1 MNLFRQQ
8 KFSIRKFNV
17 GIFSA
22 LIATV
27 TFISINPTT
36 ASAAEQNQ
44 PAQNQPAQPA
54 DANAQPNANAGAQ
67 ANPAAQPAAPANQG
81 QPAAQPANQGGQAN
95 PAGGTAQP
103 AGGAAQP
110 AAGTAQ
116 PAGQGNQ
123 ADPNNAAQAQPGN
136 QAAPA
141 NQAGQGNNQAT
152 PANQTQPANAPA
164 AAQPAA
170 PVAAN
175 AQTQD
180 PNASNTGEGSINTTL
195 TFDDPAIST
204 DENRQDPTV
213 TVTDKVNGYSLI
225 NNGKIGFVNSEL
237 RRSDMFDKNNPQN
250 YQARGNVAALGRV
263 NANDSTDHGNF
274 NGISKTVNVKPDSE
288 LIINFTTMQTNS
300 KQGATNLVIKDAKKN
315 TELATV
321 NVAKTG
327 TAHLFKVP
335 TDADRLDLQFIPDNT
350 AVADAS
356 RITTNKDGYKYYSFI
371 DNVGL
376 FSGSHLY
383 VKNRD
388 LAPKATNNKE
398 YTINTEIG
406 NNGNFGASLKSDQ
419 FKYEVTLPQGV
430 TYVNDSLTTTFPNG
444 NEDSTV
450 LKNMTVN
457 YDQNANKVTFTSQ
470 GVTTARGTHTKE
482 VLFPDKSLKLSYKVN
497 VANIDTP
504 KNIDFNEKLTYRT
517 ASDVVINNAQPEVT
531 LTADP
536 FSVAVEMNKDALQQQ
551 VNSQVDNSHYTTAS
565 IAEYNKLKQQADTI
579 LNEDANHVETA
590 NRASQTDIDGLV
602 TKLQA
607 ALIDNQAAIAELDA
621 KAQEKVTA
629 AQQSKKVTQDEV
641 AALVTKINNDKNNA
655 IAEINKQTTS
665 QGVTTEKDNGIAVL
679 EQDVI
684 TPTVK
689 PQAKQDIIQ
698 AVTTRKQ
705 QIKKSNAS
713 LQDEKDVAN
722 DKIGK
727 IETKAIKDIGAAT
740 TNAQVE
746 AIKTKAINDINQ
758 TTPATTAK
766 AAALEEFDE
775 VVQAQIDQAP
785 LNPDTTNEEVAEA
798 IERINAAKV
807 SGVKAIETTMT
818 AQDLERVKNEE
829 ISKIENI
836 TDSTQTK
843 MDAYNEVKQA
853 ATARKAQNATVS
865 NATNEEVAEADAA
878 VEAAQK
884 QGLHDIQVVKS
895 KQEVADTKSKVL
907 DKINAIQTQAKVKP
921 AADTEVENAYN
932 TRKQE
937 IQNSNASTTEE
948 KQAAYTELD
957 TKKQEARTNLDTAN
971 SNSEVA
977 TAKDNGI
984 AAINQVQ
991 AATTK
996 KSDAKA
1002 EIAQKASER
1011 KTAIEAMNDSTTE
1024 EQQAAKDKVDQA
1036 VVTANADIDNAA
1048 ANADIDNAAANADV
1062 DNAKTTNE
1070 ATIAAI
1076 TPDANVKPA
1085 AKQAI
1090 ADKVQAQETA
1100 INANNGSTTEE
1111 KEAAK
1116 QQVQTEKTTADTAI
1130 DGAHSNAEVEA
1141 AKNAEIAK
1149 IEAIQPATT
1158 TKDDA
1163 KQAIATKANE
1173 RKTAIA
1179 QTQDITAE
1187 EIAAANADVDNAVTQ
1202 ANSNIEAANSQNDV
1216 DQAKTTGETSID
1228 QVTPTVNK
1236 KVTARNEITAI
1247 LNNKLQEIQA
1257 TPDATDEEKQAAD
1270 AEANTEN
1277 GKANQAISAAITN
1290 AQVDEAKANAEAA
1303 INAVTP
1309 KVVKKQA
1316 AKDEI
1321 DQLQATQTNVINND
1335 QNATTEEKEAA
1346 IQQLA
1351 TAVTDAKNNITA
1363 ATDDNGV
1370 DQAKDAGKN
1379 SIQSTQP
1386 ATAVKLNAK
1395 NDVDQAVTTQ
1405 NQAIDNTTGAT
1416 TEEKN
1421 AAKDLVLK
1429 AKEKAYLDILNA
1441 QTTNDVTQIKD
1452 QAVTDIQGITAD
1464 TTIKDVAKDEL
1475 ATKANE
1481 QKALIAQTADAT
1493 TEEKEQA
1500 NQQVDAQLTQGNQNI
1515 ENAQSI
1521 DDVNTAKEN
1530 AIQAIDPIQASTD
1543 VKTNARAEL
1552 LTEMQNKIT
1561 EILSD
1566 NTTTNEEKGKDIE
1579 PVRATYEEGLNNI
1592 NTANTTGDVTTAKD
1606 TAVQKVQQL
1615 HANPVKKPAGK
1626 TALDQAAADRKTQIE
1641 QTPNASQQEINDA
1654 KQEVDAALNQ
1664 AKTNVDQSSTNEYV
1678 DNAVKEGKAKINAV
1692 KTFSEYK
1699 KDALAKIADAYNAKV
1714 NEADNS
1720 NASTSSEIAEAKQ
1733 KLAEL
1738 KQTADQNVNQATSK
1752 DDIEVQIHNDLDNI
1766 NDYTIPTGKKES
1778 ATTDLYA
1785 YADQKKNNISADTN
1799 ATQDEKQQAIK
1810 QVDQNVQT
1818 ALESINNGVDNGD
1831 VDDALTQ
1838 GKAAIDAIQVDA
1850 TVKPKANQAIEVKA
1864 EDTKESIDQS
1874 DQLTAEE
1881 KTEALAMIKQI
1892 TDQAKQGI
1900 TDATTTAE
1908 VEKAKAQGL
1917 EAFDNIQIDSTEKQK
1932 AIEELETALDQIEAG
1947 VNVDADATTEE
1958 KEAFTNALEDILS
1971 KATEDISDQT
1981 TNAEIATVKNS
1992 ALEQL
1997 KAQRINPEVKKNAL
2011 EAIREVVN
2019 KQIEIIKNADADASA
2034 KEIARTDLGR
2044 YFDRFAD
2051 KLDKTQT
2058 NAEVAELQNVTIPA
2072 IEAIVPQNDPD
2083 ANDTNNGI
2091 DNNDAT
2097 ANSNANATPENTGQP
2112 NVSETTDNGKADAS
2126 PTTPN
2131 NSDAATGETTATSA
2145 TDDANDKPQAN
2156 NNSSVDA
2163 STNSPTMD
2171 NDVTSKPEVESTNNG
2186 TTDKPVTETDN
2197 ATPAESTT
2205 NNNSTTTA
2213 TNENAPTGSTATAPT
2228 TASTEAASSADSK
2241 DNASV
2246 NDSKQNA
2253 EVNNS
2258 AESQST
2264 NGKVAQP
2271 KSENK
2276 AKAEKDGRDSTNQSM
2291 VESTTETL
2299 PSADITEPNVPS
2311 NTSKDKEES
2320 TTNQTD
2326 AGQLKSETNVAS
2338 NEADKSPSKADTE
2351 VSNKPSTSASS
2362 EAKDKMTSTN
2372 VSQKDDTA
2380 TADTNDTQTSVG
2392 PVANNKAK
2400 DMQTND
2406 TQKSVG
2412 SVANNKATQNDG
2424 ANASPATVSNGS
2436 NSANQDM
2443 LNVTKPEENKVKTKS
2458 AQQGK
2463 VNKPKQQAKTL
2474 PDTGMSHNDDLPY
2487 AELALGAGMAFL
2499 IRRFT
2504 KKDQQTEE

>member
-27 TFISINPTT
+27 TFISTNPTT

-54 DANAQPNANAGAQ
+54 DANTQPNANAGAQ
-67 ANPAAQPAAPANQG
+67 ANPAAQPA
-81 QPAAQPANQGGQAN
+81 NQGGQAN
-95 PAGGTAQP
+95 PAGGA
-103 AGGAAQP
+103 
-110 AAGTAQ
+110 AQ

-141 NQAGQGNNQAT
+141 NQAGQGNNQATPNNNAT

-250 YQARGNVAALGRV
+250 YQAKGNVAALGRV

-274 NGISKTVNVKPDSE
+274 NGITKTVNVKPDSE

-406 NNGNFGASLKSDQ
+406 NNGNFGASLKADQ

-457 YDQNANKVTFTSQ
+457 YDQTANKVTFTSQ

-590 NRASQTDIDGLV
+590 NRASQADIDGLV

-607 ALIDNQAAIAELDA
+607 ALIDNQAAIAELDT

-655 IAEINKQTTS
+655 IAEINKQITS

-722 DKIGK
+722 DKI
-727 IETKAIKDIGAAT
+727 ETKAIKDIDAAT

-807 SGVKAIETTMT
+807 SGVKAIEATTT

-829 ISKIENI
+829 IFKIENI

-843 MDAYNEVKQA
+843 MDAYKEVRQA

-865 NATNEEVAEADAA
+865 NATDEEVAEANAAVDAA
-878 VEAAQK
+878 QTE
-884 QGLHDIQVVKS
+884 GLHDIQVVKS
-895 KQEVADTKSKVL
+895 QQEVADTKAKVL

-948 KQAAYTELD
+948 KEAAYTELD
-957 TKKQEARTNLDTAN
+957 AKKQEARTNLDAAN
-971 SNSEVA
+971 TNSDVT

-1036 VVTANADIDNAA
+1036 VVTANADIDNAT
-1048 ANADIDNAAANADV
+1048 ANTDV

-1100 INANNGSTTEE
+1100 IDANNGSTTEE

-1116 QQVQTEKTTADTAI
+1116 QQVQTEKTAADAAI
-1130 DGAHSNAEVEA
+1130 DAAHSNVEVEA

-1158 TKDDA
+1158 TKDNA

-1236 KVTARNEITAI
+1236 KATARNEITAI

-1277 GKANQAISAAITN
+1277 GKANQAISAATTN

-1335 QNATTEEKEAA
+1335 QNATNEEKEAA

-1370 DQAKDAGKN
+1370 DTAKDAGKN

-1386 ATAVKLNAK
+1386 ATAVKSNAK
-1395 NDVDQAVTTQ
+1395 NEVDQAVTTQ

-1429 AKEKAYLDILNA
+1429 AKEKAYQDILNA

-1452 QAVTDIQGITAD
+1452 QAVADIQGITAD

-1521 DDVNTAKEN
+1521 DDVNTAKDN

-1561 EILSD
+1561 EIL
-1566 NTTTNEEKGKDIE
+1566 NNNETTNEEKGNDIG
-1579 PVRATYEEGLNNI
+1579 PVRAAYEEGLNNI
-1592 NTANTTGDVTTAKD
+1592 NAATTTGDVTTAKD

-1626 TALDQAAADRKTQIE
+1626 KELDQAAADKKTQIE

-1654 KQEVDAALNQ
+1654 KQEVDTELNQ

-1699 KDALAKIADAYNAKV
+1699 KDALAKIEDAYNAKV

-1818 ALESINNGVDNGD
+1818 ALENINNGVDNGD

-1838 GKAAIDAIQVDA
+1838 GKAAIDTIQVDA
-1850 TVKPKANQAIEVKA
+1850 TVKPKANQAIEAKA
-1864 EDTKESIDQS
+1864 EDTKESIDHS

-1997 KAQRINPEVKKNAL
+1997 KAQRINPVVKKNAL

-2058 NAEVAELQNVTIPA
+2058 NTEVAELQNVTIPA

-2083 ANDTNNGI
+2083 ANDTNNGT

-2131 NSDAATGETTATSA
+2131 NSDAATGETTVTSA
-2145 TDDANDKPQAN
+2145 TDDAKDKPQAN
-2156 NNSSVDA
+2156 NNSSADA

-2380 TADTNDTQTSVG
+2380 TADTNDTQKSVG

-2412 SVANNKATQNDG
+2412 SAANNKATQNDG

-2436 NSANQDM
+2436 HSMHQDM
-2443 LNVTKPEENKVKTKS
+2443 LNVTKPEENKANAKS
-2458 AQQGK
+2458 DQQGK

>member
-1 MNLFRQQ
+1 
-8 KFSIRKFNV
+8 
-17 GIFSA
+17 
-22 LIATV
+22 
-27 TFISINPTT
+27 
-36 ASAAEQNQ
+36 
-44 PAQNQPAQPA
+44 
-54 DANAQPNANAGAQ
+54 
-67 ANPAAQPAAPANQG
+67 
-81 QPAAQPANQGGQAN
+81 
-95 PAGGTAQP
+95 
-103 AGGAAQP
+103 
-110 AAGTAQ
+110 
-116 PAGQGNQ
+116 
-123 ADPNNAAQAQPGN
+123 
-136 QAAPA
+136 
-141 NQAGQGNNQAT
+141 
-152 PANQTQPANAPA
+152 
-164 AAQPAA
+164 
-170 PVAAN
+170 
-175 AQTQD
+175 
-180 PNASNTGEGSINTTL
+180 
-195 TFDDPAIST
+195 
-204 DENRQDPTV
+204 
-213 TVTDKVNGYSLI
+213 
-225 NNGKIGFVNSEL
+225 
-237 RRSDMFDKNNPQN
+237 MFDKNNPQN

-335 TDADRLDLQFIPDNT
+335 TDADRLDLEFIPDNT

-406 NNGNFGASLKSDQ
+406 NNGNFGASLKADQ

-551 VNSQVDNSHYTTAS
+551 VNSQVDDSHYTTAS

-590 NRASQTDIDGLV
+590 NRASQADIDGLV

-607 ALIDNQAAIAELDA
+607 ALIDNQAAISELDA

-655 IAEINKQTTS
+655 IAEINKQTTA

-727 IETKAIKDIGAAT
+727 IETKAIKDIDAAT

-758 TTPATTAK
+758 TAPATTAK

-807 SGVKAIETTMT
+807 SGVKAIEATTT
-818 AQDLERVKNEE
+818 AQDLDRVKNEE
-829 ISKIENI
+829 IFKIENI

-865 NATNEEVAEADAA
+865 NATDEEVAEADAA
-878 VEAAQK
+878 VDAAQTE
-884 QGLHDIQVVKS
+884 GLHDIQVVKS
-895 KQEVADTKSKVL
+895 KQEVADTKAKVL
-907 DKINAIQTQAKVKP
+907 DKINAIQTQARVKP
-921 AADTEVENAYN
+921 AADREVDNAYN

-937 IQNSNASTTEE
+937 IQNSNTSTTEE
-948 KQAAYTELD
+948 KEAAYTQLD
-957 TKKQEARTNLDTAN
+957 AKKQEARTNLDAAN
-971 SNSEVA
+971 TNSAVT

-1036 VVTANADIDNAA
+1036 VVNANADIDNAA
-1048 ANADIDNAAANADV
+1048 ANNDV

-1076 TPDANVKPA
+1076 TPDANVKPQ

-1100 INANNGSTTEE
+1100 IDANNGATTEE
-1111 KEAAK
+1111 KTAAK

-1173 RKTAIA
+1173 RKAAIA
-1179 QTQDITAE
+1179 QTQEITAE
-1187 EIAAANADVDNAVTQ
+1187 EIAAANANVDNAVTE
-1202 ANSNIEAANSQNDV
+1202 ANNHIETANSQNEV
-1216 DQAKTTGETSID
+1216 DQAKTTGEASID

-1236 KVTARNEITAI
+1236 KATARNEITTI
-1247 LNNKLQEIQA
+1247 LNNKLQAIQA
-1257 TPDATDEEKQAAD
+1257 TPDATDEEKQAA
-1270 AEANTEN
+1270 ETEVN
-1277 GKANQAISAAITN
+1277 
-1290 AQVDEAKANAEAA
+1290 
-1303 INAVTP
+1303 
-1309 KVVKKQA
+1309 
-1316 AKDEI
+1316 
-1321 DQLQATQTNVINND
+1321 NND
-1335 QNATTEEKEAA
+1335 QNATNEEKEAA

-1363 ATDDNGV
+1363 ATDNNGV
-1370 DQAKDAGKN
+1370 DTAKDAGKN

-1386 ATAVKLNAK
+1386 ATAVKSNAK
-1395 NDVDQAVTTQ
+1395 NEVDQAVTTQ

-1421 AAKDLVLK
+1421 AAKDLVSK
-1429 AKEKAYLDILNA
+1429 AKEKAYQDILNA

-1452 QAVTDIQGITAD
+1452 QAVADIQGITAD

-1475 ATKANE
+1475 ATKAKE

-1515 ENAQSI
+1515 ENAKSI
-1521 DDVNTAKEN
+1521 DDVNTAKDN

-1552 LTEMQNKIT
+1552 LNEMQNKIT
-1561 EILSD
+1561 EILND

-1579 PVRATYEEGLNNI
+1579 PVRAAYEEGLNNI
-1592 NTANTTGDVTTAKD
+1592 NAATTTGDVTTAKD

-1626 TALDQAAADRKTQIE
+1626 TELDQAAADKKTQIE

-1664 AKTNVDQSSTNEYV
+1664 AKTNIDQSSTNEYV

-1785 YADQKKNNISADTN
+1785 YADQKKNNILADTN

-1818 ALESINNGVDNGD
+1818 ALESINNGVDNSD

-1838 GKAAIDAIQVDA
+1838 GKATIDAVQVDA
-1850 TVKPKANQAIEVKA
+1850 TVKPKANQAIDAKA
-1864 EDTKESIDQS
+1864 QETKESIDQS

-1881 KTEALAMIKQI
+1881 KTAALATIKQI

-1997 KAQRINPEVKKNAL
+1997 KAQRINPVVKKNAL

-2019 KQIEIIKNADADASA
+2019 KQIEIIENADASA

-2058 NAEVAELQNVTIPA
+2058 NTEVDELQNVTIPA
-2072 IEAIVPQNDPD
+2072 IEAIVPQKDPN
-2083 ANDTNNGI
+2083 ANDTNSGS

-2112 NVSETTDNGKADAS
+2112 NVTESTDNANADTS
-2126 PTTPN
+2126 STTTN
-2131 NSDAATGETTATSA
+2131 NHNDAATGGTTATSTDNSA
-2145 TDDANDKPQAN
+2145 TGNGTSDK
-2156 NNSSVDA
+2156 S
-2163 STNSPTMD
+2163 
-2171 NDVTSKPEVESTNNG
+2171 EVESTNNG
-2186 TTDKPVTETDN
+2186 TTDKSATETDN
-2197 ATPAESTT
+2197 ATPAESAR
-2205 NNNSTTTA
+2205 NNNSTTA
-2213 TNENAPTGSTATAPT
+2213 TNENAPTGSTATVPT
-2228 TASTEAASSADSK
+2228 TNASTGAASSADSK

-2276 AKAEKDGRDSTNQSM
+2276 AKDEKDGRDSTNQSM

-2299 PSADITEPNVPS
+2299 PSADITEPKVPS
-2311 NTSKDKEES
+2311 NTEKDKKES

-2338 NEADKSPSKADTE
+2338 NEADKSEGNVDTD
-2351 VSNKPSTSASS
+2351 VSNKPSTSKPS
-2362 EAKDKMTSTN
+2362 EAKDKATSTED
-2372 VSQKDDTA
+2372 SQKADMATSDKKDNQAAIGA
-2380 TADTNDTQTSVG
+2380 TADV
-2392 PVANNKAK
+2392 
-2400 DMQTND
+2400 
-2406 TQKSVG
+2406 
-2412 SVANNKATQNDG
+2412 NNKATQNDG

-2443 LNVTKPEENKVKTKS
+2443 LKVTNTDKHQAKATS

-2463 VNKPKQQAKTL
+2463 ENKAKQQAKTL

-2487 AELALGAGMAFL
+2487 VELALGAGMAFL

>member
-27 TFISINPTT
+27 TFISTNPTT

-44 PAQNQPAQPA
+44 PALNQPAQPA
-54 DANAQPNANAGAQ
+54 DANTQPNANAGAQ

-95 PAGGTAQP
+95 PAGG
-103 AGGAAQP
+103 AAQP
-110 AAGTAQ
+110 NTQ

-152 PANQTQPANAPA
+152 PNNNATPANQTQPANAPA
-164 AAQPAA
+164 AVQPAA

-175 AQTQD
+175 VQTQD

-250 YQARGNVAALGRV
+250 YQAKGNVAALGRV

-406 NNGNFGASLKSDQ
+406 NNGNFGASLKADQ

-497 VANIDTP
+497 VTNIDTP

-590 NRASQTDIDGLV
+590 NRASQADIDGLV
-602 TKLQA
+602 NKLQA

-655 IAEINKQTTS
+655 IAEINKQTTA

-727 IETKAIKDIGAAT
+727 IETKAIKDIDAAT

-746 AIKTKAINDINQ
+746 VIKTKAINDINQ
-758 TTPATTAK
+758 TAPSTSAK

-807 SGVKAIETTMT
+807 SGVKAIEATTT

-829 ISKIENI
+829 IFKIENI

-843 MDAYNEVKQA
+843 MGAYKEVKQA
-853 ATARKAQNATVS
+853 ATARKTQNATVS
-865 NATNEEVAEADAA
+865 NATDEEVAEADAA
-878 VEAAQK
+878 VDAAQK
-884 QGLHDIQVVKS
+884 EGLHDIQVVKS
-895 KQEVADTKSKVL
+895 QQEVAETKTKVL
-907 DKINAIQTQAKVKP
+907 DKINAIQTQARVKP
-921 AADTEVENAYN
+921 AADAAVENAYN

-948 KQAAYTELD
+948 KEAAYAELD
-957 TKKQEARTNLDTAN
+957 AKKQEARTNIDAAN
-971 SNSEVA
+971 SNSDVA
-977 TAKDNGI
+977 TAKDNAI

-996 KSDAKA
+996 KADAKA

-1011 KTAIEAMNDSTTE
+1011 KTAIEAMNASTTE

-1048 ANADIDNAAANADV
+1048 ANTDV

-1076 TPDANVKPA
+1076 TPDANVKPT

-1100 INANNGSTTEE
+1100 IDANNGATTEE
-1111 KEAAK
+1111 KTAAK
-1116 QQVQTEKTTADTAI
+1116 QQVQTEKTTADAAI

-1187 EIAAANADVDNAVTQ
+1187 EIAAANADVDNAATQ

-1216 DQAKTTGETSID
+1216 DQAKTNGETSID

-1236 KVTARNEITAI
+1236 KATARNEITTV

-1257 TPDATDEEKQAAD
+1257 TPDATDEEKQAAET
-1270 AEANTEN
+1270 EANTEN
-1277 GKANQAISAAITN
+1277 AKANQVITAATTN
-1290 AQVDEAKANAEAA
+1290 AEVDEAKTNAETA

-1309 KVVKKQA
+1309 KVMKKQA

-1321 DQLQATQTNVINND
+1321 DQLQAAQTAVINND
-1335 QNATTEEKEAA
+1335 QNATNEEKEAA

-1386 ATAVKLNAK
+1386 ATAVKSNAK
-1395 NDVDQAVTTQ
+1395 NDVDQAVTAQ

-1421 AAKDLVLK
+1421 AAKDLVSK
-1429 AKEKAYLDILNA
+1429 AKEKAYQDILNA

-1452 QAVTDIQGITAD
+1452 QAVADIQGITAD

-1475 ATKANE
+1475 ATKAND
-1481 QKALIAQTADAT
+1481 QKAQIAQAADAT

-1521 DDVNTAKEN
+1521 DDVNTAKDN
-1530 AIQAIDPIQASTD
+1530 AIQAIDPIQAATD

-1552 LTEMQNKIT
+1552 LNEMQNKIT

-1579 PVRATYEEGLNNI
+1579 PVRAAYEEGLNNI
-1592 NTANTTGDVTTAKD
+1592 NAANTTGDVSTAKD

-1626 TALDQAAADRKTQIE
+1626 TELDQVATDKKTQIE

-1699 KDALAKIADAYNAKV
+1699 KDALAKIEAAYNSKV

-1752 DDIEVQIHNDLDNI
+1752 DDIEVQIHNNLDNI

-1799 ATQDEKQQAIK
+1799 ATQDEKQQAIN
-1810 QVDQNVQT
+1810 QVNQNVQT

-1838 GKAAIDAIQVDA
+1838 GKAAIDAVQVDA
-1850 TVKPKANQAIEVKA
+1850 TVKPKANQAIDAKA
-1864 EDTKESIDQS
+1864 EDTKDSIEHS
-1874 DQLTAEE
+1874 DQLTSEE
-1881 KTEALAMIKQI
+1881 KAEALATIKQI
-1892 TDQAKQGI
+1892 TDQAKKGI

-1917 EAFDNIQIDSTEKQK
+1917 EAFDNIQIDSTHKQQ
-1932 AIEELETALDQIEAG
+1932 AIEELETALDKIEAN
-1947 VNVDADATTEE
+1947 VNANTDATIEE
-1958 KEAFTNALEDILS
+1958 KEAFTNTLEDILS

-1981 TNAEIATVKNS
+1981 TNAEIETVKNN
-1992 ALEQL
+1992 ALEKL
-1997 KAQRINPEVKKNAL
+1997 KGQQINPEAKKNAL
-2011 EAIREVVN
+2011 KEIENAVN
-2019 KQIEIIKNADADASA
+2019 KQKETINNADANKAA
-2034 KEIARTDLGR
+2034 KETALNDLSR
-2044 YFDRFAD
+2044 SHDRFVED
-2051 KLDKTQT
+2051 LVKVQS

-2083 ANDTNNGI
+2083 ANDTNNGT

-2097 ANSNANATPENTGQP
+2097 ANSNATPENTGQP

-2126 PTTPN
+2126 PTTSN

-2156 NNSSVDA
+2156 SNSSVDA

-2197 ATPAESTT
+2197 ATPAESTI

-2276 AKAEKDGRDSTNQSM
+2276 AKAEKDDRDSTNQSM

-2320 TTNQTD
+2320 TSNQTD

-2338 NEADKSPSKADTE
+2338 NETDKSPSKADTE

-2380 TADTNDTQTSVG
+2380 TADTNDTQKSVG

-2406 TQKSVG
+2406 M
-2412 SVANNKATQNDG
+2412 KA
-2424 ANASPATVSNGS
+2424 SLVTVSNGS

-2443 LNVTKPEENKVKTKS
+2443 LNVTKTEENKANAKS

-2463 VNKPKQQAKTL
+2463 VNKPKQQTKTL

>member
-54 DANAQPNANAGAQ
+54 DPNAQPNANAGAQ
-67 ANPAAQPAAPANQG
+67 ANPTAQPAAPDNQG
-81 QPAAQPANQGGQAN
+81 GQADPAANQGGQAN
-95 PAGGTAQP
+95 PAGGAVQP
-103 AGGAAQP
+103 N
-110 AAGTAQ
+110 TQ

-123 ADPNNAAQAQPGN
+123 ANPNNAAQAQPGN

-152 PANQTQPANAPA
+152 PNNNATPANQTQPANAPA
-164 AAQPAA
+164 AVQPAA

-175 AQTQD
+175 GQTQD

-250 YQARGNVAALGRV
+250 YQAKGNVAALGRV

-406 NNGNFGASLKSDQ
+406 NNGNFGASLKANQ

-457 YDQNANKVTFTSQ
+457 YDQTANKVTFTSQ

-607 ALIDNQAAIAELDA
+607 ALIDNQAAIAELDT
-621 KAQEKVTA
+621 KAQEKIAA

-727 IETKAIKDIGAAT
+727 IETKAIKDIDAAT

-758 TTPATTAK
+758 TTSATTAK

-807 SGVKAIETTMT
+807 SGVKAIEATTT

-829 ISKIENI
+829 IFKIENI

-843 MDAYNEVKQA
+843 MDAYKEVKQA

-865 NATNEEVAEADAA
+865 NATDEEVAEANAAVDAA
-878 VEAAQK
+878 QTE
-884 QGLHDIQVVKS
+884 GLHDIQVVKS
-895 KQEVADTKSKVL
+895 QQEVADTKAKVL
-907 DKINAIQTQAKVKP
+907 DKINAIQTQARVKP
-921 AADTEVENAYN
+921 AADTEVDNAYN

-948 KQAAYTELD
+948 KEAAYTELD
-957 TKKQEARTNLDTAN
+957 AKKQEARTNLDAAN
-971 SNSEVA
+971 TNSAVT

-1024 EQQAAKDKVDQA
+1024 EQQAAEEKVDQA
-1036 VVTANADIDNAA
+1036 VLSANADIDNAA
-1048 ANADIDNAAANADV
+1048 ANTDV

-1076 TPDANVKPA
+1076 TPDANVKPQ

-1090 ADKVQAQETA
+1090 ADKVQAQ
-1100 INANNGSTTEE
+1100 G
-1111 KEAAK
+1111 
-1116 QQVQTEKTTADTAI
+1116 TAI

-1158 TKDDA
+1158 TKDNA

-1236 KVTARNEITAI
+1236 KTTARNEIITT
-1247 LNNKLQEIQA
+1247 LNNKLQAIQA
-1257 TPDATDEEKQAAD
+1257 TPDATDEEKQD
-1270 AEANTEN
+1270 AETEANTEN
-1277 GKANQAISAAITN
+1277 AKANQAITAATTN
-1290 AQVDEAKANAEAA
+1290 AEVDEAKTNAESA

-1309 KVVKKQA
+1309 KVMKKQA

-1321 DQLQATQTNVINND
+1321 DQLQAAQTAVINND

-1363 ATDDNGV
+1363 ATDNNGV
-1370 DQAKDAGKN
+1370 DTAKDAGKN

-1386 ATAVKLNAK
+1386 ATAVKSNAK

-1405 NQAIDNTTGAT
+1405 NQAIDNATGAT

-1421 AAKDLVLK
+1421 AAKDLVSK
-1429 AKEKAYLDILNA
+1429 AKEKAYQDILNA

-1452 QAVTDIQGITAD
+1452 QAVADIQGITAD
-1464 TTIKDVAKDEL
+1464 TTIKDVAKGEL
-1475 ATKANE
+1475 TAKANE

-1521 DDVNTAKEN
+1521 DDVNTAKDN

-1552 LTEMQNKIT
+1552 LNEMQNKIT
-1561 EILSD
+1561 EILND
-1566 NTTTNEEKGKDIE
+1566 NTTTNEEKGKDIG
-1579 PVRATYEEGLNNI
+1579 PVRAAYEEGLNNI
-1592 NTANTTGDVTTAKD
+1592 NAATTTGDVTTAKD
-1606 TAVQKVQQL
+1606 AAVQKVQQL

-1626 TALDQAAADRKTQIE
+1626 TELDQAAADKKTQIE

-1654 KQEVDAALNQ
+1654 KQEVDTELNQ
-1664 AKTNVDQSSTNEYV
+1664 AKTNIDQSSTDDYV
-1678 DNAVKEGKAKINAV
+1678 DAAVRDGKAKINAV

-1785 YADQKKNNISADTN
+1785 YADQKKNNISSDTN

-1818 ALESINNGVDNGD
+1818 ALESINNGVDNSD

-1838 GKAAIDAIQVDA
+1838 GKATIDAVQVDA
-1850 TVKPKANQAIEVKA
+1850 TVKAKANQAIDAKA
-1864 EDTKESIDQS
+1864 EGTKESIDQS

-1881 KTEALAMIKQI
+1881 KTEALATIKQI

-1947 VNVDADATTEE
+1947 VNVDSDATTEE
-1958 KEAFTNALEDILS
+1958 KEAFTNALEEILS

-2051 KLDKTQT
+2051 DLDKTQS

-2072 IEAIVPQNDPD
+2072 IEAIVPQNDSD
-2083 ANDTNNGI
+2083 ANHSSS

-2097 ANSNANATPENTGQP
+2097 ANTNANAEPDNAGQP
-2112 NVSETTDNGKADAS
+2112 NVTESTDNANADTS
-2126 PTTPN
+2126 STTTN
-2131 NSDAATGETTATSA
+2131 NHNDAATGETTATSTNNSS
-2145 TDDANDKPQAN
+2145 TDDANDKPTAN

-2163 STNSPTMD
+2163 SIDNSATG
-2171 NDVTSKPEVESTNNG
+2171 NG
-2186 TTDKPVTETDN
+2186 TTDKP
-2197 ATPAESTT
+2197 ATTESTEKT
-2205 NNNSTTTA
+2205 
-2213 TNENAPTGSTATAPT
+2213 
-2228 TASTEAASSADSK
+2228 SSADSK

-2246 NDSKQNA
+2246 NASNQNA

-2258 AESQST
+2258 AESQPT

-2276 AKAEKDGRDSTNQSM
+2276 AKVEKDGRDSTNQSM

-2320 TTNQTD
+2320 TSNQTD

-2362 EAKDKMTSTN
+2362 EAKDKMTSTED
-2372 VSQKDDTA
+2372 SQKADMA
-2380 TADTNDTQTSVG
+2380 IADT
-2392 PVANNKAK
+2392 K
-2400 DMQTND
+2400 DNQA
-2406 TQKSVG
+2406 SIG
-2412 SVANNKATQNDG
+2412 SSADANNKATQNGG
-2424 ANASPATVSNGS
+2424 ANASSATVSNGS
-2436 NSANQDM
+2436 HSMHQDM
-2443 LNVTKPEENKVKTKS
+2443 LKVTNTDNHQVKTKS

-2463 VNKPKQQAKTL
+2463 VNKDKQQAKTL

>member
-27 TFISINPTT
+27 TFISTNPTT

-54 DANAQPNANAGAQ
+54 DANTQPNANAGAQ
-67 ANPAAQPAAPANQG
+67 ANPAAQPA
-81 QPAAQPANQGGQAN
+81 NQGGQAN
-95 PAGGTAQP
+95 PAGGA
-103 AGGAAQP
+103 
-110 AAGTAQ
+110 AQ

-141 NQAGQGNNQAT
+141 NQAGQGNNQATPNNNAT

-250 YQARGNVAALGRV
+250 YQAKGNVAALGRV

-274 NGISKTVNVKPDSE
+274 NGITKTVNVKPDSE

-406 NNGNFGASLKSDQ
+406 NNGNFGASLKADQ

-457 YDQNANKVTFTSQ
+457 YDQTANKVTFTSQ

-590 NRASQTDIDGLV
+590 NRASQADIDGLV

-607 ALIDNQAAIAELDA
+607 ALIDNQAAIAELDT

-727 IETKAIKDIGAAT
+727 IETKAIKDIDAAT

-807 SGVKAIETTMT
+807 SGVKAIEATTT

-829 ISKIENI
+829 IFKIENI

-843 MDAYNEVKQA
+843 MDAYKEVRQA

-865 NATNEEVAEADAA
+865 NATDEEVAEANAAVDAA
-878 VEAAQK
+878 QTE
-884 QGLHDIQVVKS
+884 GLHDIQVVKS
-895 KQEVADTKSKVL
+895 QQEVADTKAKVL

-948 KQAAYTELD
+948 KEAAYTELD
-957 TKKQEARTNLDTAN
+957 AKKQEARTNLDAAN
-971 SNSEVA
+971 TNSDVT

-1036 VVTANADIDNAA
+1036 VVTANADIDNAT
-1048 ANADIDNAAANADV
+1048 ANTDV

-1100 INANNGSTTEE
+1100 IDANNGSTTEE

-1116 QQVQTEKTTADTAI
+1116 QQVQTEKTAADAAI
-1130 DGAHSNAEVEA
+1130 DAAHSNVEVEA

-1158 TKDDA
+1158 TKDNA

-1236 KVTARNEITAI
+1236 KATARNEITAI

-1277 GKANQAISAAITN
+1277 GKANQAISAATTN

-1335 QNATTEEKEAA
+1335 QNATNEEKEAA

-1370 DQAKDAGKN
+1370 DTAKDAGKN

-1386 ATAVKLNAK
+1386 ATAVKSNAK
-1395 NDVDQAVTTQ
+1395 NEVDQAVTTQ

-1429 AKEKAYLDILNA
+1429 AKEKAYQDILNA

-1452 QAVTDIQGITAD
+1452 QAVADIQGITAD

-1521 DDVNTAKEN
+1521 DDVNTAKDN

-1561 EILSD
+1561 EIL
-1566 NTTTNEEKGKDIE
+1566 NNNETTNEEKGNDIG
-1579 PVRATYEEGLNNI
+1579 PVRAAYEEGLNNI
-1592 NTANTTGDVTTAKD
+1592 NAATTTGDVTTAKD

-1626 TALDQAAADRKTQIE
+1626 KELDQAAADKKTQIE

-1654 KQEVDAALNQ
+1654 KQEVDTELNQ

-1699 KDALAKIADAYNAKV
+1699 KDALAKIEDAYNAKV

-1818 ALESINNGVDNGD
+1818 ALENINNGVDNGD

-1838 GKAAIDAIQVDA
+1838 GKAAIDTIQVDA
-1850 TVKPKANQAIEVKA
+1850 TVKPKANQAIEAKA
-1864 EDTKESIDQS
+1864 EDTKESIDHS

-1997 KAQRINPEVKKNAL
+1997 KAQRINPVVKKNAL

-2058 NAEVAELQNVTIPA
+2058 NTEVAELQNVTIPA

-2083 ANDTNNGI
+2083 ANDTNNGTDNNDTNNGT

-2131 NSDAATGETTATSA
+2131 NSDAATGETTVTSA
-2145 TDDANDKPQAN
+2145 TDDAKDKPQAN
-2156 NNSSVDA
+2156 NNSSADA

-2380 TADTNDTQTSVG
+2380 TADTNDTQKSVG

-2412 SVANNKATQNDG
+2412 SAANNKGTQNDG

-2436 NSANQDM
+2436 HSMHQDM
-2443 LNVTKPEENKVKTKS
+2443 LNVTKPEENKANAKS
-2458 AQQGK
+2458 DQQGK

>member
-1 MNLFRQQ
+1 MLKLKKRLQQ
-8 KFSIRKFNV
+8 
-17 GIFSA
+17 
-22 LIATV
+22 
-27 TFISINPTT
+27 
-36 ASAAEQNQ
+36 
-44 PAQNQPAQPA
+44 
-54 DANAQPNANAGAQ
+54 
-67 ANPAAQPAAPANQG
+67 
-81 QPAAQPANQGGQAN
+81 
-95 PAGGTAQP
+95 
-103 AGGAAQP
+103 
-110 AAGTAQ
+110 
-116 PAGQGNQ
+116 
-123 ADPNNAAQAQPGN
+123 
-136 QAAPA
+136 
-141 NQAGQGNNQAT
+141 
-152 PANQTQPANAPA
+152 
-164 AAQPAA
+164 
-170 PVAAN
+170 
-175 AQTQD
+175 
-180 PNASNTGEGSINTTL
+180 
-195 TFDDPAIST
+195 
-204 DENRQDPTV
+204 
-213 TVTDKVNGYSLI
+213 
-225 NNGKIGFVNSEL
+225 
-237 RRSDMFDKNNPQN
+237 
-250 YQARGNVAALGRV
+250 
-263 NANDSTDHGNF
+263 H
-274 NGISKTVNVKPDSE
+274 
-288 LIINFTTMQTNS
+288 
-300 KQGATNLVIKDAKKN
+300 
-315 TELATV
+315 
-321 NVAKTG
+321 
-327 TAHLFKVP
+327 
-335 TDADRLDLQFIPDNT
+335 
-350 AVADAS
+350 
-356 RITTNKDGYKYYSFI
+356 
-371 DNVGL
+371 
-376 FSGSHLY
+376 
-383 VKNRD
+383 
-388 LAPKATNNKE
+388 
-398 YTINTEIG
+398 
-406 NNGNFGASLKSDQ
+406 
-419 FKYEVTLPQGV
+419 
-430 TYVNDSLTTTFPNG
+430 
-444 NEDSTV
+444 
-450 LKNMTVN
+450 
-457 YDQNANKVTFTSQ
+457 NKV
-470 GVTTARGTHTKE
+470 
-482 VLFPDKSLKLSYKVN
+482 
-497 VANIDTP
+497 
-504 KNIDFNEKLTYRT
+504 
-517 ASDVVINNAQPEVT
+517 
-531 LTADP
+531 
-536 FSVAVEMNKDALQQQ
+536 
-551 VNSQVDNSHYTTAS
+551 
-565 IAEYNKLKQQADTI
+565 
-579 LNEDANHVETA
+579 
-590 NRASQTDIDGLV
+590 
-602 TKLQA
+602 
-607 ALIDNQAAIAELDA
+607 
-621 KAQEKVTA
+621 
-629 AQQSKKVTQDEV
+629 KKVTQDEV

-655 IAEINKQTTS
+655 IAEINKQTTA

-727 IETKAIKDIGAAT
+727 IETKAIKDIDAAT

-758 TTPATTAK
+758 TAPATTAK

-807 SGVKAIETTMT
+807 SGVKAIEATTT
-818 AQDLERVKNEE
+818 AQDLDRVKNEE
-829 ISKIENI
+829 IFKIENI

-865 NATNEEVAEADAA
+865 NATDEEVAEADAA
-878 VEAAQK
+878 VDAAQTE
-884 QGLHDIQVVKS
+884 GLHDIQVVKS
-895 KQEVADTKSKVL
+895 KQEVADTKAKVL
-907 DKINAIQTQAKVKP
+907 DKINAIQTQARVKP
-921 AADTEVENAYN
+921 AADREVDNAYN

-937 IQNSNASTTEE
+937 IQNSNTSTTEE
-948 KQAAYTELD
+948 KEAAYTQLD
-957 TKKQEARTNLDTAN
+957 AKKQEARTNLDAAN
-971 SNSEVA
+971 TNSAVT

-1036 VVTANADIDNAA
+1036 VVNANADIDNAA
-1048 ANADIDNAAANADV
+1048 ANNDV

-1076 TPDANVKPA
+1076 TPDANVKPQ

-1100 INANNGSTTEE
+1100 IDANNGATTEE
-1111 KEAAK
+1111 KTAAK

-1173 RKTAIA
+1173 RKAAIA
-1179 QTQDITAE
+1179 QTQEITAE
-1187 EIAAANADVDNAVTQ
+1187 EIAAANANVDNAVTE
-1202 ANSNIEAANSQNDV
+1202 ANNHIETANSQNEV
-1216 DQAKTTGETSID
+1216 DQAKTTGEASID

-1236 KVTARNEITAI
+1236 KATARNEITTI
-1247 LNNKLQEIQA
+1247 LNNKLQAIQA
-1257 TPDATDEEKQAAD
+1257 TPDATDEEKQAAET
-1270 AEANTEN
+1270 EANTEN
-1277 GKANQAISAAITN
+1277 AKANQAITAATTN
-1290 AQVDEAKANAEAA
+1290 AEVDEAKTNAEAA

-1309 KVVKKQA
+1309 KVMKKQA

-1321 DQLQATQTNVINND
+1321 DQLQAAQTAVINND
-1335 QNATTEEKEAA
+1335 QNATNEEKEAA

-1363 ATDDNGV
+1363 ATDNNGV
-1370 DQAKDAGKN
+1370 DTAKDAGKN

-1386 ATAVKLNAK
+1386 ATAVKSNAK
-1395 NDVDQAVTTQ
+1395 NEVDQAVTTQ

-1421 AAKDLVLK
+1421 AAKDLVSK
-1429 AKEKAYLDILNA
+1429 AKEKAYQDILNA

-1452 QAVTDIQGITAD
+1452 QAVADIQGITAD

-1475 ATKANE
+1475 ATKAKE

-1515 ENAQSI
+1515 ENAKSI
-1521 DDVNTAKEN
+1521 DDVNTAKDN

-1552 LTEMQNKIT
+1552 LNEMQNKIT
-1561 EILSD
+1561 EILND

-1579 PVRATYEEGLNNI
+1579 PVRAAYEEGLNNI
-1592 NTANTTGDVTTAKD
+1592 NAATTTGDVTTAKD

-1626 TALDQAAADRKTQIE
+1626 TELDQAAADKKTQIE

-1664 AKTNVDQSSTNEYV
+1664 AKTNIDQSSTNEYV

-1785 YADQKKNNISADTN
+1785 YADQKKNNILADTN

-1818 ALESINNGVDNGD
+1818 ALESINNGVDNSD

-1838 GKAAIDAIQVDA
+1838 GKATIDAVQVDA
-1850 TVKPKANQAIEVKA
+1850 TVKPKANQAIDAKA
-1864 EDTKESIDQS
+1864 QETKESIDQS

-1881 KTEALAMIKQI
+1881 KTAALATIKQI

-1900 TDATTTAE
+1900 IDATTTAE

-1932 AIEELETALDQIEAG
+1932 AIEELEAALDQIEAG

-1997 KAQRINPEVKKNAL
+1997 KAQRINPVVKKNAL

-2019 KQIEIIKNADADASA
+2019 KQIEIIENADADASA

-2058 NAEVAELQNVTIPA
+2058 NTEVDELQNVTIPA
-2072 IEAIVPQNDPD
+2072 IEAIVPQKDPN
-2083 ANDTNNGI
+2083 ANDTNSGS

-2112 NVSETTDNGKADAS
+2112 NVTESTDNANADTS
-2126 PTTPN
+2126 STTTN
-2131 NSDAATGETTATSA
+2131 NHNDAATGGTTATSTDNSA
-2145 TDDANDKPQAN
+2145 TGNGTSDK
-2156 NNSSVDA
+2156 S
-2163 STNSPTMD
+2163 
-2171 NDVTSKPEVESTNNG
+2171 EVESTNNG
-2186 TTDKPVTETDN
+2186 TTDKSATETDN
-2197 ATPAESTT
+2197 ATPAESAR
-2205 NNNSTTTA
+2205 NNNSTTA
-2213 TNENAPTGSTATAPT
+2213 TNENAPTGSTATVPT
-2228 TASTEAASSADSK
+2228 TNASTGAASSADSK

-2276 AKAEKDGRDSTNQSM
+2276 AKDEKDGRDSTNQSM

-2299 PSADITEPNVPS
+2299 PSADITEPKVPS
-2311 NTSKDKEES
+2311 NTEKDKKES

-2338 NEADKSPSKADTE
+2338 NEADKSEGNVDTD
-2351 VSNKPSTSASS
+2351 VSNKPSTSKPS
-2362 EAKDKMTSTN
+2362 EAKDKATSTED
-2372 VSQKDDTA
+2372 SQKADMATSDKKDNQAAIGA
-2380 TADTNDTQTSVG
+2380 TADV
-2392 PVANNKAK
+2392 
-2400 DMQTND
+2400 
-2406 TQKSVG
+2406 
-2412 SVANNKATQNDG
+2412 NNKATQNDG

-2443 LNVTKPEENKVKTKS
+2443 LKVTNTDKHQAKATS

-2463 VNKPKQQAKTL
+2463 ENKAKQQAKTL

-2487 AELALGAGMAFL
+2487 VELALGAGMAFL

>member
-1 MNLFRQQ
+1 
-8 KFSIRKFNV
+8 
-17 GIFSA
+17 
-22 LIATV
+22 
-27 TFISINPTT
+27 
-36 ASAAEQNQ
+36 
-44 PAQNQPAQPA
+44 
-54 DANAQPNANAGAQ
+54 
-67 ANPAAQPAAPANQG
+67 G
-81 QPAAQPANQGGQAN
+81 QPAAQPTNQGGQAN
-95 PAGGTAQP
+95 PAGG
-103 AGGAAQP
+103 AAQP
-110 AAGTAQ
+110 NTQ

-152 PANQTQPANAPA
+152 PNNNATPANQTQPANAPA
-164 AAQPAA
+164 AAQP
-170 PVAAN
+170 AAN

-398 YTINTEIG
+398 FTINTEIG
-406 NNGNFGASLKSDQ
+406 NNGNFGASLKADQ

-565 IAEYNKLKQQADTI
+565 IAEYNKLKQQADNI

-590 NRASQTDIDGLV
+590 NRASQAAIDGLV

-727 IETKAIKDIGAAT
+727 IETKAIKDIDAAT

-758 TTPATTAK
+758 TAPATTAK

-807 SGVKAIETTMT
+807 SDVKAIEATTT

-843 MDAYNEVKQA
+843 MDAYNDVKQA

-957 TKKQEARTNLDTAN
+957 TKKQEARTNLDAAN
-971 SNSEVA
+971 TNSDVT
-977 TAKDNGI
+977 TAKDNSI

-1036 VVTANADIDNAA
+1036 VVTANTDIDNAA
-1048 ANADIDNAAANADV
+1048 ANTDV

-1076 TPDANVKPA
+1076 TPDANVKPT

-1100 INANNGSTTEE
+1100 IDAYNGATTEE
-1111 KEAAK
+1111 KAAAK
-1116 QQVQTEKTTADTAI
+1116 QQVQTEKTTADAAI

-1163 KQAIATKANE
+1163 KQAITTKANE
-1173 RKTAIA
+1173 RKAAIA

-1236 KVTARNEITAI
+1236 KATARNEITTI
-1247 LNNKLQEIQA
+1247 LNNKLQAIQA

-1277 GKANQAISAAITN
+1277 GKANQAISAATTN
-1290 AQVDEAKANAEAA
+1290 AQVDEAKANAEVA

-1321 DQLQATQTNVINND
+1321 DQLQVAQTSVINND
-1335 QNATTEEKEAA
+1335 QNATNEEKEAA

-1386 ATAVKLNAK
+1386 ATAVKSNAK
-1395 NDVDQAVTTQ
+1395 NEVDQAVTTQ

-1429 AKEKAYLDILNA
+1429 AKEKAYQDILNA

-1452 QAVTDIQGITAD
+1452 QAVADVQGITAD

-1521 DDVNTAKEN
+1521 DDVNTAKDN

-1654 KQEVDAALNQ
+1654 KQEVDATLNQ

-1699 KDALAKIADAYNAKV
+1699 KDALAKIEAAYNSKV

-1766 NDYTIPTGKKES
+1766 NDYTIPTGKKET

-1850 TVKPKANQAIEVKA
+1850 TVKPKANQAIEAKA
-1864 EDTKESIDQS
+1864 EDTKESIDHS

-1892 TDQAKQGI
+1892 TDQAKKGI
-1900 TDATTTAE
+1900 NDATTTAE

-2019 KQIEIIKNADADASA
+2019 KQIEIIKNADASA

-2051 KLDKTQT
+2051 NLDKTQT

-2083 ANDTNNGI
+2083 ANDTNNGT

-2131 NSDAATGETTATSA
+2131 NSDAATGETTATSTNNPS
-2145 TDDANDKPQAN
+2145 TDDANNKPTAN

-2163 STNSPTMD
+2163 STDNSATGNGTID
-2171 NDVTSKPEVESTNNG
+2171 KPEVESTNNG
-2186 TTDKPVTETDN
+2186 TTDKPATETDN
-2197 ATPAESTT
+2197 VTPAESTT
-2205 NNNSTTTA
+2205 NNNSTTA

-2241 DNASV
+2241 DNAFV

-2264 NGKVAQP
+2264 NGMVVQP

-2299 PSADITEPNVPS
+2299 PSADITEPKVPS

-2326 AGQLKSETNVAS
+2326 AGHLKSETNVAS
-2338 NEADKSPSKADTE
+2338 NEVDKSEGNVDTD
-2351 VSNKPSTSASS
+2351 VSNKPSTSKPS
-2362 EAKDKMTSTN
+2362 EAKDKATSTED
-2372 VSQKDDTA
+2372 SQKADMA
-2380 TADTNDTQTSVG
+2380 TADT
-2392 PVANNKAK
+2392 K
-2400 DMQTND
+2400 DNQAAIGATAD
-2406 TQKSVG
+2406 V
-2412 SVANNKATQNDG
+2412 NNKATQNDG

-2436 NSANQDM
+2436 NSTNQDM
-2443 LNVTKPEENKVKTKS
+2443 LNVTKTEENKANVKS

>member
-95 PAGGTAQP
+95 PAGGAAQP

-141 NQAGQGNNQAT
+141 NQAGQVNNQAT

-398 YTINTEIG
+398 FTINTEIG
-406 NNGNFGASLKSDQ
+406 NNGNFGASLKADQ

-430 TYVNDSLTTTFPNG
+430 TYINDSLTTTFPNG

-590 NRASQTDIDGLV
+590 NRASQADIDGLV

-607 ALIDNQAAIAELDA
+607 ALIDNQAAIAELDT

-727 IETKAIKDIGAAT
+727 IETKAIKDIDAAT

-807 SGVKAIETTMT
+807 SGVKAIEATTT

-1048 ANADIDNAAANADV
+1048 ANADV

-1076 TPDANVKPA
+1076 TPDANVKPQ

-1100 INANNGSTTEE
+1100 IDANNG
-1111 KEAAK
+1111 
-1116 QQVQTEKTTADTAI
+1116 
-1130 DGAHSNAEVEA
+1130 
-1141 AKNAEIAK
+1141 
-1149 IEAIQPATT
+1149 ATT
-1158 TKDDA
+1158 
-1163 KQAIATKANE
+1163 
-1173 RKTAIA
+1173 
-1179 QTQDITAE
+1179 
-1187 EIAAANADVDNAVTQ
+1187 
-1202 ANSNIEAANSQNDV
+1202 
-1216 DQAKTTGETSID
+1216 
-1228 QVTPTVNK
+1228 
-1236 KVTARNEITAI
+1236 
-1247 LNNKLQEIQA
+1247 
-1257 TPDATDEEKQAAD
+1257 EEKQAAD

-1277 GKANQAISAAITN
+1277 GKAIQAIAAATTN
-1290 AQVDEAKANAEAA
+1290 AQVDEAKTNAEAA

-1309 KVVKKQA
+1309 KVVKKQT

-1386 ATAVKLNAK
+1386 ATSVKSNAK

-1429 AKEKAYLDILNA
+1429 AKEKAYQDILNA

-1452 QAVTDIQGITAD
+1452 QAVADIQGITAD

-1521 DDVNTAKEN
+1521 DDVNTAKDN

-1561 EILSD
+1561 EIL
-1566 NTTTNEEKGKDIE
+1566 NNNETTNEEKGNDIG
-1579 PVRATYEEGLNNI
+1579 PVRAAYEEGLNNI
-1592 NTANTTGDVTTAKD
+1592 NAATTTGDVTTAKD

-1626 TALDQAAADRKTQIE
+1626 KELDQAAADKKTQIE

-1654 KQEVDAALNQ
+1654 KQEVDTELNQ

-1699 KDALAKIADAYNAKV
+1699 KDALAKIEDAYNAKV

-1818 ALESINNGVDNGD
+1818 ALESINNGMDNGD

-2299 PSADITEPNVPS
+2299 PSADITESNVPS

-2443 LNVTKPEENKVKTKS
+2443 LNVTKPEENKAKTKS

-2463 VNKPKQQAKTL
+2463 VNKAKQQAKTL

>member
-1 MNLFRQQ
+1 
-8 KFSIRKFNV
+8 K
-17 GIFSA
+17 
-22 LIATV
+22 
-27 TFISINPTT
+27 T
-36 ASAAEQNQ
+36 A
-44 PAQNQPAQPA
+44 
-54 DANAQPNANAGAQ
+54 
-67 ANPAAQPAAPANQG
+67 
-81 QPAAQPANQGGQAN
+81 
-95 PAGGTAQP
+95 
-103 AGGAAQP
+103 
-110 AAGTAQ
+110 
-116 PAGQGNQ
+116 
-123 ADPNNAAQAQPGN
+123 
-136 QAAPA
+136 
-141 NQAGQGNNQAT
+141 
-152 PANQTQPANAPA
+152 
-164 AAQPAA
+164 
-170 PVAAN
+170 
-175 AQTQD
+175 
-180 PNASNTGEGSINTTL
+180 
-195 TFDDPAIST
+195 
-204 DENRQDPTV
+204 
-213 TVTDKVNGYSLI
+213 
-225 NNGKIGFVNSEL
+225 
-237 RRSDMFDKNNPQN
+237 
-250 YQARGNVAALGRV
+250 
-263 NANDSTDHGNF
+263 
-274 NGISKTVNVKPDSE
+274 
-288 LIINFTTMQTNS
+288 
-300 KQGATNLVIKDAKKN
+300 
-315 TELATV
+315 
-321 NVAKTG
+321 
-327 TAHLFKVP
+327 
-335 TDADRLDLQFIPDNT
+335 
-350 AVADAS
+350 
-356 RITTNKDGYKYYSFI
+356 
-371 DNVGL
+371 
-376 FSGSHLY
+376 
-383 VKNRD
+383 
-388 LAPKATNNKE
+388 
-398 YTINTEIG
+398 
-406 NNGNFGASLKSDQ
+406 
-419 FKYEVTLPQGV
+419 
-430 TYVNDSLTTTFPNG
+430 
-444 NEDSTV
+444 
-450 LKNMTVN
+450 
-457 YDQNANKVTFTSQ
+457 
-470 GVTTARGTHTKE
+470 
-482 VLFPDKSLKLSYKVN
+482 
-497 VANIDTP
+497 
-504 KNIDFNEKLTYRT
+504 
-517 ASDVVINNAQPEVT
+517 
-531 LTADP
+531 
-536 FSVAVEMNKDALQQQ
+536 
-551 VNSQVDNSHYTTAS
+551 
-565 IAEYNKLKQQADTI
+565 
-579 LNEDANHVETA
+579 
-590 NRASQTDIDGLV
+590 
-602 TKLQA
+602 
-607 ALIDNQAAIAELDA
+607 
-621 KAQEKVTA
+621 
-629 AQQSKKVTQDEV
+629 
-641 AALVTKINNDKNNA
+641 
-655 IAEINKQTTS
+655 
-665 QGVTTEKDNGIAVL
+665 
-679 EQDVI
+679 
-684 TPTVK
+684 
-689 PQAKQDIIQ
+689 
-698 AVTTRKQ
+698 
-705 QIKKSNAS
+705 
-713 LQDEKDVAN
+713 
-722 DKIGK
+722 
-727 IETKAIKDIGAAT
+727 
-740 TNAQVE
+740 
-746 AIKTKAINDINQ
+746 
-758 TTPATTAK
+758 
-766 AAALEEFDE
+766 
-775 VVQAQIDQAP
+775 
-785 LNPDTTNEEVAEA
+785 
-798 IERINAAKV
+798 
-807 SGVKAIETTMT
+807 
-818 AQDLERVKNEE
+818 
-829 ISKIENI
+829 
-836 TDSTQTK
+836 
-843 MDAYNEVKQA
+843 
-853 ATARKAQNATVS
+853 
-865 NATNEEVAEADAA
+865 ADAA
-878 VEAAQK
+878 
-884 QGLHDIQVVKS
+884 I
-895 KQEVADTKSKVL
+895 
-907 DKINAIQTQAKVKP
+907 
-921 AADTEVENAYN
+921 
-932 TRKQE
+932 
-937 IQNSNASTTEE
+937 
-948 KQAAYTELD
+948 
-957 TKKQEARTNLDTAN
+957 
-971 SNSEVA
+971 
-977 TAKDNGI
+977 
-984 AAINQVQ
+984 
-991 AATTK
+991 
-996 KSDAKA
+996 DA
-1002 EIAQKASER
+1002 
-1011 KTAIEAMNDSTTE
+1011 
-1024 EQQAAKDKVDQA
+1024 
-1036 VVTANADIDNAA
+1036 
-1048 ANADIDNAAANADV
+1048 
-1062 DNAKTTNE
+1062 
-1070 ATIAAI
+1070 
-1076 TPDANVKPA
+1076 
-1085 AKQAI
+1085 
-1090 ADKVQAQETA
+1090 
-1100 INANNGSTTEE
+1100 
-1111 KEAAK
+1111 
-1116 QQVQTEKTTADTAI
+1116 
-1130 DGAHSNAEVEA
+1130 AHSNVEVEA

-1158 TKDDA
+1158 TKDNA

-1228 QVTPTVNK
+1228 QVTPTVK
-1236 KVTARNEITAI
+1236 KKATARNEITAI

-1277 GKANQAISAAITN
+1277 GKANQAISAATTN

-1335 QNATTEEKEAA
+1335 QNATNEEKEAA

-1386 ATAVKLNAK
+1386 ATAVKSNAK
-1395 NDVDQAVTTQ
+1395 NEVDQAVTTQ

-1429 AKEKAYLDILNA
+1429 AKEKAYQDILNA

-1452 QAVTDIQGITAD
+1452 QAVADIQGITAD

-1521 DDVNTAKEN
+1521 DDVNTAKDN

-1561 EILSD
+1561 EIL
-1566 NTTTNEEKGKDIE
+1566 NNNETTNEEKGKDIG
-1579 PVRATYEEGLNNI
+1579 PVRAAYEEGLNNI
-1592 NTANTTGDVTTAKD
+1592 NTSTTTGDVTTAKD
-1606 TAVQKVQQL
+1606 AAVQKVQQL
-1615 HANPVKKPAGK
+1615 HANPVKKPSGK
-1626 TALDQAAADRKTQIE
+1626 TALDQAAADKKTQIE

-1654 KQEVDAALNQ
+1654 KQEVDTVLNQ
-1664 AKTNVDQSSTNEYV
+1664 AKTNIDQSSTDDYV
-1678 DNAVKEGKAKINAV
+1678 DAAVRDGKAKINAV

-1785 YADQKKNNISADTN
+1785 YADQKKNNISADTI

-1818 ALESINNGVDNGD
+1818 ALENINNGVDNGD

-1838 GKAAIDAIQVDA
+1838 GKATIDAVQVDA
-1850 TVKPKANQAIEVKA
+1850 SVKPKANQAIEAKA
-1864 EDTKESIDQS
+1864 EETKESIDQS

-1947 VNVDADATTEE
+1947 VNVDSDATTEE

-2019 KQIEIIKNADADASA
+2019 KQIEIIKNADASA

-2058 NAEVAELQNVTIPA
+2058 NAEVDELQNVTIPA
-2072 IEAIVPQNDPD
+2072 IEAIVPQKDPN
-2083 ANDTNNGI
+2083 ANDTNSGS

-2097 ANSNANATPENTGQP
+2097 ANSNTNATPENTGQP

-2131 NSDAATGETTATSA
+2131 NSDAATGETTVTSA
-2145 TDDANDKPQAN
+2145 TDDAKDKPQAN
-2156 NNSSVDA
+2156 NNSSADA

-2276 AKAEKDGRDSTNQSM
+2276 AKVEKDGRDSTNQSM

-2380 TADTNDTQTSVG
+2380 TADTNDTQKSVG
-2392 PVANNKAK
+2392 P
-2400 DMQTND
+2400 
-2406 TQKSVG
+2406 
-2412 SVANNKATQNDG
+2412 VANNKATQNDG
-2424 ANASPATVSNGS
+2424 ANASPVTVSNGS
-2436 NSANQDM
+2436 HSMHHDM
-2443 LNVTKPEENKVKTKS
+2443 LKVTNTDKHEAKATS

-2463 VNKPKQQAKTL
+2463 ENKAKQQAKTL

>member
-27 TFISINPTT
+27 TFISTNPTT

-54 DANAQPNANAGAQ
+54 DANTQPNANAGAQ
-67 ANPAAQPAAPANQG
+67 ANPAAQPA
-81 QPAAQPANQGGQAN
+81 NQGGQAN
-95 PAGGTAQP
+95 PAGGA
-103 AGGAAQP
+103 
-110 AAGTAQ
+110 AQ

-141 NQAGQGNNQAT
+141 NQAGQGNNQATPNNNAT

-250 YQARGNVAALGRV
+250 YQAKGNVAALGRV

-274 NGISKTVNVKPDSE
+274 NGITKTVNVKPDSE

-406 NNGNFGASLKSDQ
+406 NNGNFGASLKADQ

-457 YDQNANKVTFTSQ
+457 YDQTANKVTFTSQ

-590 NRASQTDIDGLV
+590 NRASQADIDGLV

-607 ALIDNQAAIAELDA
+607 ALIDNQAAIAELDT

-655 IAEINKQTTS
+655 IAEINKQITS

-727 IETKAIKDIGAAT
+727 IETKAIKDIDAAT

-807 SGVKAIETTMT
+807 SGVKAIEATTT

-829 ISKIENI
+829 IFKIENI

-843 MDAYNEVKQA
+843 MDAYKEVRQA

-865 NATNEEVAEADAA
+865 NATDEEVAEANAAVDAA
-878 VEAAQK
+878 QTE
-884 QGLHDIQVVKS
+884 GLHDIQVVKS
-895 KQEVADTKSKVL
+895 QQEVADTKAKVL

-948 KQAAYTELD
+948 KEAAYTELD
-957 TKKQEARTNLDTAN
+957 AKKQEARTNLDAAN
-971 SNSEVA
+971 TNSDVT

-1036 VVTANADIDNAA
+1036 VVTANADIDNAT
-1048 ANADIDNAAANADV
+1048 ANTDV

-1100 INANNGSTTEE
+1100 IDANNGS
-1111 KEAAK
+1111 
-1116 QQVQTEKTTADTAI
+1116 
-1130 DGAHSNAEVEA
+1130 
-1141 AKNAEIAK
+1141 
-1149 IEAIQPATT
+1149 
-1158 TKDDA
+1158 
-1163 KQAIATKANE
+1163 
-1173 RKTAIA
+1173 
-1179 QTQDITAE
+1179 
-1187 EIAAANADVDNAVTQ
+1187 
-1202 ANSNIEAANSQNDV
+1202 
-1216 DQAKTTGETSID
+1216 
-1228 QVTPTVNK
+1228 
-1236 KVTARNEITAI
+1236 
-1247 LNNKLQEIQA
+1247 
-1257 TPDATDEEKQAAD
+1257 
-1270 AEANTEN
+1270 
-1277 GKANQAISAAITN
+1277 
-1290 AQVDEAKANAEAA
+1290 
-1303 INAVTP
+1303 
-1309 KVVKKQA
+1309 
-1316 AKDEI
+1316 
-1321 DQLQATQTNVINND
+1321 
-1335 QNATTEEKEAA
+1335 TTEEKEAA

-1370 DQAKDAGKN
+1370 DTAKDAGKN

-1386 ATAVKLNAK
+1386 ATAVKSNAK
-1395 NDVDQAVTTQ
+1395 NEVDQAVTTQ

-1429 AKEKAYLDILNA
+1429 AKEKAYQDILNA

-1452 QAVTDIQGITAD
+1452 QAVADIQGITAD

-1521 DDVNTAKEN
+1521 DDVNTAKDN

-1561 EILSD
+1561 EIL
-1566 NTTTNEEKGKDIE
+1566 NNNETTNEEKGNDIG
-1579 PVRATYEEGLNNI
+1579 PVRAAYEEGLNNI
-1592 NTANTTGDVTTAKD
+1592 NAATTTGDVTTAKD

-1626 TALDQAAADRKTQIE
+1626 KELDQAAADKKTQIE

-1654 KQEVDAALNQ
+1654 KQEVDTELNQ

-1699 KDALAKIADAYNAKV
+1699 KDALAKIEDAYNAKV

-1818 ALESINNGVDNGD
+1818 ALENINNGVDNGD

-1838 GKAAIDAIQVDA
+1838 GKAAIDTIQVDA
-1850 TVKPKANQAIEVKA
+1850 TVKPKANQAIEAKA
-1864 EDTKESIDQS
+1864 EDTKESIDHS

-1997 KAQRINPEVKKNAL
+1997 KAQRINPVVKKNAL

-2058 NAEVAELQNVTIPA
+2058 NTEVAELQNVTIPA

-2083 ANDTNNGI
+2083 ANDTNNGT

-2131 NSDAATGETTATSA
+2131 NSDAATGETTVTSA
-2145 TDDANDKPQAN
+2145 TDDAKDKPQAN
-2156 NNSSVDA
+2156 NNSSADA

-2380 TADTNDTQTSVG
+2380 TADTNDTQKSVG

-2412 SVANNKATQNDG
+2412 SAANNKATQNDG

-2436 NSANQDM
+2436 HSMHQDM
-2443 LNVTKPEENKVKTKS
+2443 LNVTKPEENKANAKS
-2458 AQQGK
+2458 DQQGK

>member
-54 DANAQPNANAGAQ
+54 DANTQPNANAGAQ
-67 ANPAAQPAAPANQG
+67 ANPTAQPAAPANQG

-95 PAGGTAQP
+95 PAGG
-103 AGGAAQP
+103 AAQP
-110 AAGTAQ
+110 NTQ

-141 NQAGQGNNQAT
+141 NQATPNNNAT

-164 AAQPAA
+164 AAQPAAQPAA

-250 YQARGNVAALGRV
+250 YQAKGNVAALGRV

-406 NNGNFGASLKSDQ
+406 NNGNFGASLKADQ

-430 TYVNDSLTTTFPNG
+430 TYINDSLTTTFPNG

-551 VNSQVDNSHYTTAS
+551 VNSQVDNTHYTTAS

-590 NRASQTDIDGLV
+590 NRASQADIDGLV

-655 IAEINKQTTS
+655 IAEINKQTTA

-684 TPTVK
+684 TPAVK

-727 IETKAIKDIGAAT
+727 IETKAIKDIDAAT

-758 TTPATTAK
+758 TAPATTAK

-807 SGVKAIETTMT
+807 SGVKAIEATTT

-829 ISKIENI
+829 IFKIENI

-843 MDAYNEVKQA
+843 MDAYNDVKQA

-878 VEAAQK
+878 VDAAQK

-895 KQEVADTKSKVL
+895 QQEVAETKAKVL
-907 DKINAIQTQAKVKP
+907 DKINAIQTQAKVKA
-921 AADTEVENAYN
+921 AADMEVENAYN

-948 KQAAYTELD
+948 KQVAYTELD
-957 TKKQEARTNLDTAN
+957 DKKQEARTNLDAAN

-1048 ANADIDNAAANADV
+1048 ANTDV

-1076 TPDANVKPA
+1076 TPDANVKPT

-1090 ADKVQAQETA
+1090 ADKAQAQETA
-1100 INANNGSTTEE
+1100 IDANNGATTEE
-1111 KEAAK
+1111 KVAAK

-1141 AKNAEIAK
+1141 AKNAAIAK

-1158 TKDDA
+1158 TKDNA

-1187 EIAAANADVDNAVTQ
+1187 EIAAANADVDNAATQ

-1236 KVTARNEITAI
+1236 KATARNEITAI

-1277 GKANQAISAAITN
+1277 GKAIQAIAAATTN

-1321 DQLQATQTNVINND
+1321 DQLQVAQTAVINND
-1335 QNATTEEKEAA
+1335 QNATNEEKEAA

-1370 DQAKDAGKN
+1370 DTAKDAGKN
-1379 SIQSTQP
+1379 SIQSIHP
-1386 ATAVKLNAK
+1386 ATAVKSNAK
-1395 NDVDQAVTTQ
+1395 NEVDQAVTTQ
-1405 NQAIDNTTGAT
+1405 NQDIDNTPSAT

-1421 AAKDLVLK
+1421 AAKDLVTK
-1429 AKEKAYLDILNA
+1429 AKEKAYQDILNA

-1452 QAVTDIQGITAD
+1452 QAVADIQGITAD

-1521 DDVNTAKEN
+1521 DDVNTAKDN

-1561 EILSD
+1561 DILSD

-1579 PVRATYEEGLNNI
+1579 PVRVAYEEGLNNI

-1615 HANPVKKPAGK
+1615 HANPIKKPAGK
-1626 TALDQAAADRKTQIE
+1626 TALDQAATDRKTQIE

-1654 KQEVDAALNQ
+1654 KQEVDIALNQ

-1699 KDALAKIADAYNAKV
+1699 KDALAKIEAAYDAKV

-1720 NASTSSEIAEAKQ
+1720 NASTSNEIAEAKQ

-1766 NDYTIPTGKKES
+1766 NNYTIPTGKKET

-1850 TVKPKANQAIEVKA
+1850 TVKPKANQAIEAKA
-1864 EDTKESIDQS
+1864 EETKESIDHS

-1892 TDQAKQGI
+1892 TDQAKKGI

-1932 AIEELETALDQIEAG
+1932 AIEELETALDQIEAS
-1947 VNVDADATTEE
+1947 VNANTDATTEE
-1958 KEAFTNALEDILS
+1958 KETFTNTLEDILS

-1981 TNAEIATVKNS
+1981 TNAEIETVKNN
-1992 ALEQL
+1992 ALEKL
-1997 KAQRINPEVKKNAL
+1997 KGQQINPEAKKNAL
-2011 EAIREVVN
+2011 KEIENAVN
-2019 KQIEIIKNADADASA
+2019 KQKETINNADANKAA
-2034 KEIARTDLGR
+2034 KATALNDLSR
-2044 YFDRFAD
+2044 SHDRFVEDLVKA
-2051 KLDKTQT
+2051 QS

-2083 ANDTNNGI
+2083 ANDTNSGS

-2112 NVSETTDNGKADAS
+2112 NVTESTDNANADTS
-2126 PTTPN
+2126 STTTN
-2131 NSDAATGETTATSA
+2131 NQNDAATGGTTATSTNNPS

-2156 NNSSVDA
+2156 NNSSADA

-2186 TTDKPVTETDN
+2186 TTDKPATETDN

-2299 PSADITEPNVPS
+2299 PSADITEPKVSS

-2320 TTNQTD
+2320 TTKQTD
-2326 AGQLKSETNVAS
+2326 AEQHNSDTNVTS
-2338 NEADKSPSKADTE
+2338 NEADKSEGNVDTE

-2400 DMQTND
+2400 
-2406 TQKSVG
+2406 
-2412 SVANNKATQNDG
+2412 ATQNDG
-2424 ANASPATVSNGS
+2424 ANASPATVSKGS

-2443 LNVTKPEENKVKTKS
+2443 LKVTNTDKHQANVKS

>member
-27 TFISINPTT
+27 TFISTNPTT

-54 DANAQPNANAGAQ
+54 DANTQPNANAGAQ
-67 ANPAAQPAAPANQG
+67 ANPTAQPATPANQG
-81 QPAAQPANQGGQAN
+81 QPAAQPASQGGQAN
-95 PAGGTAQP
+95 PAGG
-103 AGGAAQP
+103 AAQP
-110 AAGTAQ
+110 NTQ

-141 NQAGQGNNQAT
+141 NQAGQGNNQATPNNNAT

-204 DENRQDPTV
+204 DENRQDPIV

-398 YTINTEIG
+398 FTINTEIG
-406 NNGNFGASLKSDQ
+406 NNGNFGASLKADQ

-565 IAEYNKLKQQADTI
+565 IAEYNKLKQQADNI

-590 NRASQTDIDGLV
+590 NRASQADIDGLV

-727 IETKAIKDIGAAT
+727 IETKAIKDIDAAT

-758 TTPATTAK
+758 TAPATTAK

-807 SGVKAIETTMT
+807 SGVKAIEATTT

-878 VEAAQK
+878 VDAAQK

-957 TKKQEARTNLDTAN
+957 TKKQEARTNLDAAN
-971 SNSEVA
+971 TNSDVT

-1036 VVTANADIDNAA
+1036 VVTANTDIDNAA
-1048 ANADIDNAAANADV
+1048 ANTDV

-1076 TPDANVKPA
+1076 TPDANVKPT

-1100 INANNGSTTEE
+1100 IDANNGATTEE
-1111 KEAAK
+1111 KATAK

-1163 KQAIATKANE
+1163 KQAITTKANE

-1236 KVTARNEITAI
+1236 KATARNEIATI
-1247 LNNKLQEIQA
+1247 LNNKLQAIQA
-1257 TPDATDEEKQAAD
+1257 TPDATNEEKQAAD

-1277 GKANQAISAAITN
+1277 GKAIQAIAAATTN
-1290 AQVDEAKANAEAA
+1290 ADVDEAKANAEAA

-1321 DQLQATQTNVINND
+1321 DQLQVAQTSVINND
-1335 QNATTEEKEAA
+1335 QNATNEEKEAA

-1386 ATAVKLNAK
+1386 ATAVKSNAK

-1429 AKEKAYLDILNA
+1429 AKEKAYQDILNA

-1452 QAVTDIQGITAD
+1452 QAVADLQGITAD

-1475 ATKANE
+1475 ATKARE

-1500 NQQVDAQLTQGNQNI
+1500 NQQVDAELTQGNQNI

-1521 DDVNTAKEN
+1521 DDVNTAKDN

-1561 EILSD
+1561 EILND

-1579 PVRATYEEGLNNI
+1579 PVRAAYEEGLNSI

-1626 TALDQAAADRKTQIE
+1626 KELDQAAADRKTQIE

-1654 KQEVDAALNQ
+1654 KQEVDTELNQ
-1664 AKTNVDQSSTNEYV
+1664 AKTNVDQSSTNDYV
-1678 DNAVKEGKAKINAV
+1678 DNAVKEGKARINAV

-1733 KLAEL
+1733 KLSEL

-1752 DDIEVQIHNDLDNI
+1752 DDIEVQIHTDLDNI
-1766 NDYTIPTGKKES
+1766 NDYTIPTGKKET

-1818 ALESINNGVDNGD
+1818 TLESINNGVDNGD

-1850 TVKPKANQAIEVKA
+1850 TVKPKANQAIEAKA
-1864 EDTKESIDQS
+1864 EDTKESIDHS

-1958 KEAFTNALEDILS
+1958 KEAFTNTLEDILS

-1997 KAQRINPEVKKNAL
+1997 KAQRINPVVKKNAL

-2019 KQIEIIKNADADASA
+2019 KQIGIIKNADADASA

-2058 NAEVAELQNVTIPA
+2058 NPEVAELQNVTIPA
-2072 IEAIVPQNDPD
+2072 IEAIVPQNDPN
-2083 ANDTNNGI
+2083 ANDTNSGS

-2112 NVSETTDNGKADAS
+2112 NVTESTDNTNADTS
-2126 PTTPN
+2126 STTTN
-2131 NSDAATGETTATSA
+2131 NQNDAATGGTTVTSTNNPS
-2145 TDDANDKPQAN
+2145 TDDANNKPTAN

-2163 STNSPTMD
+2163 SADNSATGNGTTD
-2171 NDVTSKPEVESTNNG
+2171 KPEVESTNNG
-2186 TTDKPVTETDN
+2186 TTDKPATETDN

-2205 NNNSTTTA
+2205 NNNSTTA
-2213 TNENAPTGSTATAPT
+2213 TNENAPIGSTATAPT
-2228 TASTEAASSADSK
+2228 TASTGAASSADSK

-2299 PSADITEPNVPS
+2299 PSADITEPKVSS
-2311 NTSKDKEES
+2311 NTSKDKKES

-2338 NEADKSPSKADTE
+2338 NEADKSSSKADTE
-2351 VSNKPSTSASS
+2351 VSNKTSTSASS
-2362 EAKDKMTSTN
+2362 EAKDKMTSTED
-2372 VSQKDDTA
+2372 SQKADMA
-2380 TADTNDTQTSVG
+2380 TTDTNDTQKSVDSA
-2392 PVANNKAK
+2392 ANNKAK

-2406 TQKSVG
+2406 M
-2412 SVANNKATQNDG
+2412 KA
-2424 ANASPATVSNGS
+2424 SLATVSNGS

-2443 LNVTKPEENKVKTKS
+2443 LNVTKTEENKASAKS

>member
-27 TFISINPTT
+27 TFISTNPTT

-54 DANAQPNANAGAQ
+54 DANTQPNANAGAQ
-67 ANPAAQPAAPANQG
+67 ANPTAQPAAPANQG

-95 PAGGTAQP
+95 PAGG
-103 AGGAAQP
+103 AAQP
-110 AAGTAQ
+110 NTQ

-152 PANQTQPANAPA
+152 PNNNATPANQTQPANAPA
-164 AAQPAA
+164 AAQP
-170 PVAAN
+170 AAN

-398 YTINTEIG
+398 FTINTEIG
-406 NNGNFGASLKSDQ
+406 NNGNFGASLKADQ

-565 IAEYNKLKQQADTI
+565 IAEYNKLKQQADNI

-590 NRASQTDIDGLV
+590 NRASQAAIDGLV

-727 IETKAIKDIGAAT
+727 IETKAIKDIDAAT

-758 TTPATTAK
+758 TAPATTAK

-807 SGVKAIETTMT
+807 SGVKAIEATTT

-843 MDAYNEVKQA
+843 MDAYNDVKQA

-957 TKKQEARTNLDTAN
+957 TKKQEARTNLDAAN
-971 SNSEVA
+971 TNSDVT
-977 TAKDNGI
+977 TAKDNSI

-1036 VVTANADIDNAA
+1036 VVTANTDIDNAA
-1048 ANADIDNAAANADV
+1048 ANTDV

-1076 TPDANVKPA
+1076 TPDANVKPT

-1100 INANNGSTTEE
+1100 IDAYNGATTEE
-1111 KEAAK
+1111 KAAAK
-1116 QQVQTEKTTADTAI
+1116 QQVQTEKTTADAAI

-1163 KQAIATKANE
+1163 KQAITTKANE
-1173 RKTAIA
+1173 RKAAIA

-1236 KVTARNEITAI
+1236 KATARNEITTI
-1247 LNNKLQEIQA
+1247 LNNKLQAIQA

-1277 GKANQAISAAITN
+1277 GKANQAISAATTN
-1290 AQVDEAKANAEAA
+1290 AQVDEAKANAEVA

-1321 DQLQATQTNVINND
+1321 DQLQVAQTSVINND
-1335 QNATTEEKEAA
+1335 QNATNEEKEAA

-1386 ATAVKLNAK
+1386 ATAVKSNAK
-1395 NDVDQAVTTQ
+1395 NEVDQAVTTQ

-1429 AKEKAYLDILNA
+1429 AKEKAYQDILNA

-1452 QAVTDIQGITAD
+1452 QAVADVQGITAD

-1521 DDVNTAKEN
+1521 DDVNTAKDN

-1654 KQEVDAALNQ
+1654 KQEVDATLNQ

-1699 KDALAKIADAYNAKV
+1699 KDALAKIEAAYNSKV

-1720 NASTSSEIAEAKQ
+1720 NASTSNEIAEAKQ

-1766 NDYTIPTGKKES
+1766 NDYTIPTGKKET

-1850 TVKPKANQAIEVKA
+1850 TVKPKANQAIEAKA
-1864 EDTKESIDQS
+1864 EDTKESIDHS

-1892 TDQAKQGI
+1892 TDQAKKGI
-1900 TDATTTAE
+1900 NDATTTAE

-2019 KQIEIIKNADADASA
+2019 KQIEIIKNADASA

-2051 KLDKTQT
+2051 NLDKTQT

-2083 ANDTNNGI
+2083 ANDTNNGT

-2131 NSDAATGETTATSA
+2131 NSDAATGETTATSTNNPS
-2145 TDDANDKPQAN
+2145 TDDANNKPTAN

-2163 STNSPTMD
+2163 STDNSETGNGTID
-2171 NDVTSKPEVESTNNG
+2171 KPEVESTNNG
-2186 TTDKPVTETDN
+2186 TTDKPATETDN
-2197 ATPAESTT
+2197 VTPAESTT
-2205 NNNSTTTA
+2205 NNNSTTA

-2241 DNASV
+2241 DNAFV

-2264 NGKVAQP
+2264 NGMVVQP

-2299 PSADITEPNVPS
+2299 PSADITEPKVPS

-2326 AGQLKSETNVAS
+2326 AGHLKSETNVAS
-2338 NEADKSPSKADTE
+2338 NEVDKSEGNVDTD
-2351 VSNKPSTSASS
+2351 VSNKPSTSKPS
-2362 EAKDKMTSTN
+2362 EAKDKATSTED
-2372 VSQKDDTA
+2372 SQKADMA
-2380 TADTNDTQTSVG
+2380 TADT
-2392 PVANNKAK
+2392 K
-2400 DMQTND
+2400 DNQAAIGATAD
-2406 TQKSVG
+2406 V
-2412 SVANNKATQNDG
+2412 NNKATQNDG

-2436 NSANQDM
+2436 NSTNQDM
-2443 LNVTKPEENKVKTKS
+2443 LNVTKTEENKANVKS

>member
-27 TFISINPTT
+27 TFISTNPTT

-44 PAQNQPAQPA
+44 PAQNQP
-54 DANAQPNANAGAQ
+54 
-67 ANPAAQPAAPANQG
+67 
-81 QPAAQPANQGGQAN
+81 
-95 PAGGTAQP
+95 
-103 AGGAAQP
+103 
-110 AAGTAQ
+110 AQ

-136 QAAPA
+136 QATPA

-152 PANQTQPANAPA
+152 PNNNATPANQTQPVNAPA
-164 AAQPAA
+164 AAQP
-170 PVAAN
+170 AAN

-250 YQARGNVAALGRV
+250 YQAKGNVAALGRV

-727 IETKAIKDIGAAT
+727 IETKAIKDIDAAT

-807 SGVKAIETTMT
+807 SGVKAIEATTT

-853 ATARKAQNATVS
+853 VTARKAQNATVS

-878 VEAAQK
+878 VDAAQK

-948 KQAAYTELD
+948 KEAAYTELD
-957 TKKQEARTNLDTAN
+957 AKKQEARTNLDAAN
-971 SNSEVA
+971 TNSDVT

-1048 ANADIDNAAANADV
+1048 ANADV

-1076 TPDANVKPA
+1076 TPDSNVKPA

-1100 INANNGSTTEE
+1100 IDANNGSTTEE

-1116 QQVQTEKTTADTAI
+1116 QQVQTEKTAADAAI
-1130 DGAHSNAEVEA
+1130 DAAHSNAEVEA

-1158 TKDDA
+1158 TKDNA
-1163 KQAIATKANE
+1163 KEAIATKANE

-1236 KVTARNEITAI
+1236 KATARNEITTI

-1277 GKANQAISAAITN
+1277 GKANQAISAATTN

-1321 DQLQATQTNVINND
+1321 DQLQAAQTAVINND
-1335 QNATTEEKEAA
+1335 QNATNEEKEAA
-1346 IQQLA
+1346 IQLA

-1363 ATDDNGV
+1363 AADNNGV
-1370 DQAKDAGKN
+1370 DTAKDAGKN

-1386 ATAVKLNAK
+1386 ATAVKSNAK

-1421 AAKDLVLK
+1421 AAKDLVSK
-1429 AKEKAYLDILNA
+1429 AKEKAYQDILNA

-1452 QAVTDIQGITAD
+1452 QAVADIQGITAD
-1464 TTIKDVAKDEL
+1464 TTIKDVAKGEL
-1475 ATKANE
+1475 AAKANE
-1481 QKALIAQTADAT
+1481 QKALIAQTVDAT
-1493 TEEKEQA
+1493 TEEKDQA

-1521 DDVNTAKEN
+1521 DDVNTAKDN

-1552 LTEMQNKIT
+1552 LNEMQNKIT
-1561 EILSD
+1561 EILND
-1566 NTTTNEEKGKDIE
+1566 NTTTNEEKGKDIG
-1579 PVRATYEEGLNNI
+1579 PVRAAYEEGLNNI
-1592 NTANTTGDVTTAKD
+1592 NAATTTGDVTTAKD

-1699 KDALAKIADAYNAKV
+1699 KDALAKIADTYNAKV

-1766 NDYTIPTGKKES
+1766 NDYTIPTGKKET

-2228 TASTEAASSADSK
+2228 TASTEPASSADSK

-2362 EAKDKMTSTN
+2362 EAKDKMTSIN
-2372 VSQKDDTA
+2372 VSQKD
-2380 TADTNDTQTSVG
+2380 DTQTSVG

-2443 LNVTKPEENKVKTKS
+2443 LNVTKPEENKANAKS
-2458 AQQGK
+2458 DQQGK

-2487 AELALGAGMAFL
+2487 AELALCAGMAFL

>member
-27 TFISINPTT
+27 TFISTNPTT

-54 DANAQPNANAGAQ
+54 DANTQPNANAGAQ
-67 ANPAAQPAAPANQG
+67 ANPTAQPAAPANQG
-81 QPAAQPANQGGQAN
+81 QPAVQPANQGGQAN
-95 PAGGTAQP
+95 PAGG
-103 AGGAAQP
+103 AAQP
-110 AAGTAQ
+110 NTQ

-136 QAAPA
+136 QATPA
-141 NQAGQGNNQAT
+141 NQAGQGNNQATPNNNAT

-250 YQARGNVAALGRV
+250 YQAKGNVAALGRV

-497 VANIDTP
+497 VTNIDTP

-641 AALVTKINNDKNNA
+641 SALVTKINNDKNNA

-727 IETKAIKDIGAAT
+727 IETKAIKDIDAAT

-807 SGVKAIETTMT
+807 SGVKAIEATTT

-878 VEAAQK
+878 VDAAQK

-895 KQEVADTKSKVL
+895 KQEVADTKSKVI

-957 TKKQEARTNLDTAN
+957 TKKQEARTNLDAAN
-971 SNSEVA
+971 TNSDVT

-1036 VVTANADIDNAA
+1036 VVTANADIDNAT
-1048 ANADIDNAAANADV
+1048 ANTDV

-1076 TPDANVKPA
+1076 TPDANVKPQ

-1100 INANNGSTTEE
+1100 IDANNGSTTEE
-1111 KEAAK
+1111 KTAAK
-1116 QQVQTEKTTADTAI
+1116 QQVQTEKTTADAAI
-1130 DGAHSNAEVEA
+1130 DAAHTNAEVEA

-1158 TKDDA
+1158 TKDNA
-1163 KQAIATKANE
+1163 KEAIATKANE

-1236 KVTARNEITAI
+1236 KATARNEITTI

-1257 TPDATDEEKQAAD
+1257 TPDATDEEKQ
-1270 AEANTEN
+1270 
-1277 GKANQAISAAITN
+1277 
-1290 AQVDEAKANAEAA
+1290 
-1303 INAVTP
+1303 
-1309 KVVKKQA
+1309 
-1316 AKDEI
+1316 
-1321 DQLQATQTNVINND
+1321 
-1335 QNATTEEKEAA
+1335 AA

-1386 ATAVKLNAK
+1386 ATAVKSNAK

-1429 AKEKAYLDILNA
+1429 AKEKAYQDILNA

-1452 QAVTDIQGITAD
+1452 QAVADIQGITAD

-1766 NDYTIPTGKKES
+1766 NDYTIPTGKKET

-1818 ALESINNGVDNGD
+1818 ALENINNGVDNGD

-2406 TQKSVG
+2406 MKVSL
-2412 SVANNKATQNDG
+2412 
-2424 ANASPATVSNGS
+2424 ATVSNGS

-2443 LNVTKPEENKVKTKS
+2443 LNVTNTDDHQAKTKS

>member
-27 TFISINPTT
+27 TFISTNPTT

-54 DANAQPNANAGAQ
+54 DANTQPNANAGAQ
-67 ANPAAQPAAPANQG
+67 ANPTAQPAAPANQG

-95 PAGGTAQP
+95 PAGG
-103 AGGAAQP
+103 AAQP
-110 AAGTAQ
+110 NTQ

-152 PANQTQPANAPA
+152 PNNNATPANQTQPANAPA
-164 AAQPAA
+164 AAQP
-170 PVAAN
+170 AAN

-398 YTINTEIG
+398 FTINTEIG
-406 NNGNFGASLKSDQ
+406 NNGNFGASLKADQ

-565 IAEYNKLKQQADTI
+565 IAEYNKLKQQADNI

-590 NRASQTDIDGLV
+590 NRASQAAIDGLV

-727 IETKAIKDIGAAT
+727 IETKAIKDIDAAT

-758 TTPATTAK
+758 TAPATTAK

-807 SGVKAIETTMT
+807 SGVKAIEATTT

-843 MDAYNEVKQA
+843 MDAYNDVKQA

-957 TKKQEARTNLDTAN
+957 TKKQEARTNLDAAN
-971 SNSEVA
+971 TNSDVT
-977 TAKDNGI
+977 TAKDNSI

-1036 VVTANADIDNAA
+1036 VVTANTDIDNAA
-1048 ANADIDNAAANADV
+1048 ANTDV

-1076 TPDANVKPA
+1076 TPDANVKPT

-1100 INANNGSTTEE
+1100 IDAYNGATTEE
-1111 KEAAK
+1111 KAAAK
-1116 QQVQTEKTTADTAI
+1116 QQVQTEKTTADAAI

-1149 IEAIQPATT
+1149 IEAIQPETT

-1163 KQAIATKANE
+1163 KQAITTKANE
-1173 RKTAIA
+1173 RKAAIA

-1236 KVTARNEITAI
+1236 KATARNEITTI
-1247 LNNKLQEIQA
+1247 LNNKLQAIQA

-1277 GKANQAISAAITN
+1277 GKANQAISAATTN
-1290 AQVDEAKANAEAA
+1290 AQVDEAKANAEVA

-1321 DQLQATQTNVINND
+1321 DQLQVAQTSVINND
-1335 QNATTEEKEAA
+1335 QNATNEEKEAA

-1386 ATAVKLNAK
+1386 TTAVKSNAK
-1395 NDVDQAVTTQ
+1395 NEVDQAVTTQ

-1429 AKEKAYLDILNA
+1429 AKEKAYQDILNA

-1452 QAVTDIQGITAD
+1452 QAVADVQGITAD

-1521 DDVNTAKEN
+1521 DDVNTAKDN

-1654 KQEVDAALNQ
+1654 KQEVDATLNQ

-1699 KDALAKIADAYNAKV
+1699 KDALAKIEAAYNSKV

-1766 NDYTIPTGKKES
+1766 NDYTIPTGKKET

-1850 TVKPKANQAIEVKA
+1850 TVKPKANQAIEAKA
-1864 EDTKESIDQS
+1864 EDTKESIDHS

-1892 TDQAKQGI
+1892 TDQAKKGI
-1900 TDATTTAE
+1900 NDATTTAE

-2019 KQIEIIKNADADASA
+2019 KQIEIIKNADASA

-2051 KLDKTQT
+2051 NLDKTQT

-2083 ANDTNNGI
+2083 ANDTNNGT

-2131 NSDAATGETTATSA
+2131 NSDAATGETTATSTNNPS
-2145 TDDANDKPQAN
+2145 TDDANNKPTAN

-2163 STNSPTMD
+2163 STDNSATGNGTID
-2171 NDVTSKPEVESTNNG
+2171 KPEVESTNNG
-2186 TTDKPVTETDN
+2186 TTDKPATETDN
-2197 ATPAESTT
+2197 VTPAESTT
-2205 NNNSTTTA
+2205 NNNSTTA

-2241 DNASV
+2241 DNAFV

-2264 NGKVAQP
+2264 NGMVVQP

-2299 PSADITEPNVPS
+2299 PSADITEPKVPS

-2326 AGQLKSETNVAS
+2326 AGHLKSETNVAS
-2338 NEADKSPSKADTE
+2338 NEVDKSEGNVDTD
-2351 VSNKPSTSASS
+2351 VSNKPSTSKPS
-2362 EAKDKMTSTN
+2362 EAKDKATSTED
-2372 VSQKDDTA
+2372 SQKADMA
-2380 TADTNDTQTSVG
+2380 TADT
-2392 PVANNKAK
+2392 K
-2400 DMQTND
+2400 DNQAAIGATAD
-2406 TQKSVG
+2406 V
-2412 SVANNKATQNDG
+2412 NNKATQNDG

-2436 NSANQDM
+2436 NSTNQDM
-2443 LNVTKPEENKVKTKS
+2443 LNVTKTEENKANVKS

>member
-27 TFISINPTT
+27 TFISTNPTT

-95 PAGGTAQP
+95 PAGGAAQP

-250 YQARGNVAALGRV
+250 YQAKGNVAALGRV

-406 NNGNFGASLKSDQ
+406 NNGNFGASLKADQ

-590 NRASQTDIDGLV
+590 NRASQADIDGLV

-727 IETKAIKDIGAAT
+727 IETKAIKDIDAAT

-758 TTPATTAK
+758 TAPATTAK

-807 SGVKAIETTMT
+807 SGVKAIEATTT

-829 ISKIENI
+829 IFKIENI

-843 MDAYNEVKQA
+843 MDAYKEVRQA

-865 NATNEEVAEADAA
+865 NATDEEVAEANAAVDAA
-878 VEAAQK
+878 QTE
-884 QGLHDIQVVKS
+884 GLHDIQVVKS
-895 KQEVADTKSKVL
+895 QQEVADTKAKVL

-957 TKKQEARTNLDTAN
+957 TKKQEARTNLDAAN
-971 SNSEVA
+971 TNSAVT

-1024 EQQAAKDKVDQA
+1024 EQQAAKEKVDQA
-1036 VVTANADIDNAA
+1036 VLSANADIDNAA
-1048 ANADIDNAAANADV
+1048 ANTDV

-1076 TPDANVKPA
+1076 TPDANVKPQ

-1090 ADKVQAQETA
+1090 ADKVQAQEKA
-1100 INANNGSTTEE
+1100 IDANNGSTTEE
-1111 KEAAK
+1111 KAAAK
-1116 QQVQTEKTTADTAI
+1116 QQVQTEKTTADAAI
-1130 DGAHSNAEVEA
+1130 DAAHTNAEVEA

-1158 TKDDA
+1158 TKDNA
-1163 KQAIATKANE
+1163 KEAIATKANE

-1216 DQAKTTGETSID
+1216 DQAKTTGETNID

-1236 KVTARNEITAI
+1236 KATARNEITAI

-1277 GKANQAISAAITN
+1277 GKAIQAIAAATTN
-1290 AQVDEAKANAEAA
+1290 AQVDEAKTNAEAA

-1309 KVVKKQA
+1309 KVVKKQT

-1335 QNATTEEKEAA
+1335 QN
-1346 IQQLA
+1346 
-1351 TAVTDAKNNITA
+1351 
-1363 ATDDNGV
+1363 
-1370 DQAKDAGKN
+1370 
-1379 SIQSTQP
+1379 
-1386 ATAVKLNAK
+1386 
-1395 NDVDQAVTTQ
+1395 
-1405 NQAIDNTTGAT
+1405 
-1416 TEEKN
+1416 
-1421 AAKDLVLK
+1421 
-1429 AKEKAYLDILNA
+1429 
-1441 QTTNDVTQIKD
+1441 
-1452 QAVTDIQGITAD
+1452 
-1464 TTIKDVAKDEL
+1464 
-1475 ATKANE
+1475 
-1481 QKALIAQTADAT
+1481 AT

-1521 DDVNTAKEN
+1521 DDVNTAKDN

-1561 EILSD
+1561 EIL
-1566 NTTTNEEKGKDIE
+1566 NNNETTNEEKGNDIG
-1579 PVRATYEEGLNNI
+1579 PVRAAYEEGLNNI
-1592 NTANTTGDVTTAKD
+1592 NAATTTGDVTTAKD

-1626 TALDQAAADRKTQIE
+1626 KELDQAAADKKTQIE

-1654 KQEVDAALNQ
+1654 KQEVDTELNQ

-1699 KDALAKIADAYNAKV
+1699 KDALAKIEDAYNAKV

-1997 KAQRINPEVKKNAL
+1997 KAQRINPVVKKNAL

-2058 NAEVAELQNVTIPA
+2058 NTEVAELQNVTIPA

-2083 ANDTNNGI
+2083 ANDTNNGT

-2131 NSDAATGETTATSA
+2131 NSDAATGETTVTSA
-2145 TDDANDKPQAN
+2145 TDDAKDKPQAN
-2156 NNSSVDA
+2156 NNSSADA

-2213 TNENAPTGSTATAPT
+2213 TNENAPTGSTTTAPT

-2320 TTNQTD
+2320 TSNQTD

-2362 EAKDKMTSTN
+2362 EAKEKMTSTN

-2380 TADTNDTQTSVG
+2380 TADTNDMQTSVG
-2392 PVANNKAK
+2392 SVANNKAK

-2406 TQKSVG
+2406 TQTSVG
-2412 SVANNKATQNDG
+2412 PVANNKATQNDG

-2436 NSANQDM
+2436 HSMHQDM
-2443 LNVTKPEENKVKTKS
+2443 LNVTKTEENKANAKS
-2458 AQQGK
+2458 DQQGK

>member
-27 TFISINPTT
+27 TFISTNPTT

-54 DANAQPNANAGAQ
+54 DANTQPNANAGAQ
-67 ANPAAQPAAPANQG
+67 ANPTAQPAAPANQG

-95 PAGGTAQP
+95 PAGG
-103 AGGAAQP
+103 AAQP
-110 AAGTAQ
+110 NTQ

-152 PANQTQPANAPA
+152 PNNNATPANQTQPANAPA
-164 AAQPAA
+164 AAQP
-170 PVAAN
+170 AAN

-274 NGISKTVNVKPDSE
+274 NGISKTVNV
-288 LIINFTTMQTNS
+288 
-300 KQGATNLVIKDAKKN
+300 
-315 TELATV
+315 
-321 NVAKTG
+321 
-327 TAHLFKVP
+327 
-335 TDADRLDLQFIPDNT
+335 
-350 AVADAS
+350 
-356 RITTNKDGYKYYSFI
+356 
-371 DNVGL
+371 
-376 FSGSHLY
+376 
-383 VKNRD
+383 
-388 LAPKATNNKE
+388 
-398 YTINTEIG
+398 
-406 NNGNFGASLKSDQ
+406 
-419 FKYEVTLPQGV
+419 
-430 TYVNDSLTTTFPNG
+430 
-444 NEDSTV
+444 
-450 LKNMTVN
+450 
-457 YDQNANKVTFTSQ
+457 
-470 GVTTARGTHTKE
+470 
-482 VLFPDKSLKLSYKVN
+482 
-497 VANIDTP
+497 ANIDTP

-565 IAEYNKLKQQADTI
+565 IAEYNKLKQQADNI

-590 NRASQTDIDGLV
+590 NRASQAAIDGLV

-727 IETKAIKDIGAAT
+727 IETKAIKDIDAAT

-758 TTPATTAK
+758 TAPATTAK

-807 SGVKAIETTMT
+807 SGVKAIEATTT

-843 MDAYNEVKQA
+843 MDAYNDVKQA

-957 TKKQEARTNLDTAN
+957 TKKQEARTNLDAAN
-971 SNSEVA
+971 TNSDVT
-977 TAKDNGI
+977 TAKDNSI

-1036 VVTANADIDNAA
+1036 VVTANTDIDNAA
-1048 ANADIDNAAANADV
+1048 ANTDV

-1076 TPDANVKPA
+1076 TPDANVKPT

-1100 INANNGSTTEE
+1100 IDAYNGATTEE
-1111 KEAAK
+1111 KAAAK
-1116 QQVQTEKTTADTAI
+1116 QQVQTEKTTADAAI

-1163 KQAIATKANE
+1163 KQAITTKANE
-1173 RKTAIA
+1173 RKAAIA

-1236 KVTARNEITAI
+1236 KATARNEITTI
-1247 LNNKLQEIQA
+1247 LNNKLQAIQA

-1277 GKANQAISAAITN
+1277 GKANQAISAATTN
-1290 AQVDEAKANAEAA
+1290 AQVDEAKANAEVA

-1321 DQLQATQTNVINND
+1321 DQLQVAQTSVINND
-1335 QNATTEEKEAA
+1335 QNATNEEKEAA

-1386 ATAVKLNAK
+1386 ATAVKSNAK
-1395 NDVDQAVTTQ
+1395 NEVDQAVTTQ

-1429 AKEKAYLDILNA
+1429 AKEKAYQDILNA

-1452 QAVTDIQGITAD
+1452 QAVADVQGITAD

-1521 DDVNTAKEN
+1521 DDVNTAKDN

-1654 KQEVDAALNQ
+1654 KQEVDATLNQ

-1699 KDALAKIADAYNAKV
+1699 KDALAKIEAAYNSKV

-1766 NDYTIPTGKKES
+1766 NDYTIPTGKKET

-1818 ALESINNGVDNGD
+1818 VLESINNGVDNGD

-1850 TVKPKANQAIEVKA
+1850 TVKPKANQAIEAKA
-1864 EDTKESIDQS
+1864 EDTKESIDHS

-1892 TDQAKQGI
+1892 TDQAKKGI
-1900 TDATTTAE
+1900 NDATTTAE

-2019 KQIEIIKNADADASA
+2019 KQIEIIKNADASA

-2051 KLDKTQT
+2051 NLDKTQT

-2083 ANDTNNGI
+2083 ANDTNNGT

-2131 NSDAATGETTATSA
+2131 NSDAATGETTATSTNNPS
-2145 TDDANDKPQAN
+2145 TDDANNKPTAN

-2163 STNSPTMD
+2163 STDNSATGNGTID
-2171 NDVTSKPEVESTNNG
+2171 KPEVESTNNG
-2186 TTDKPVTETDN
+2186 TTDKPATETDN
-2197 ATPAESTT
+2197 VTPAESTT
-2205 NNNSTTTA
+2205 NNNSTTA

-2241 DNASV
+2241 DNAFV

-2264 NGKVAQP
+2264 NGMVVQP

-2299 PSADITEPNVPS
+2299 PSADITEPKVPS

-2326 AGQLKSETNVAS
+2326 AGHLKSETNVAS
-2338 NEADKSPSKADTE
+2338 NEVDKSEGNVDTD
-2351 VSNKPSTSASS
+2351 VSNKPSTSKPS
-2362 EAKDKMTSTN
+2362 EAKDKATSTED
-2372 VSQKDDTA
+2372 SQKADMA
-2380 TADTNDTQTSVG
+2380 TADT
-2392 PVANNKAK
+2392 K
-2400 DMQTND
+2400 DNQAAIGATAD
-2406 TQKSVG
+2406 V
-2412 SVANNKATQNDG
+2412 NNKATQNDG

-2436 NSANQDM
+2436 NSTNQDM
-2443 LNVTKPEENKVKTKS
+2443 LNVTKTEENKANVKS

>member
-27 TFISINPTT
+27 TFISTNPTT

-54 DANAQPNANAGAQ
+54 DVNTQPNANAGAQ
-67 ANPAAQPAAPANQG
+67 ANPTAQPAAPANQG

-95 PAGGTAQP
+95 PAGG
-103 AGGAAQP
+103 AAQP
-110 AAGTAQ
+110 NTQ

-152 PANQTQPANAPA
+152 PNNNATPANQTQPANAPA

-180 PNASNTGEGSINTTL
+180 PNASNTREGSINTTL

-398 YTINTEIG
+398 FTINTEVG
-406 NNGNFGASLKSDQ
+406 NNGNFGASLKADQ

-457 YDQNANKVTFTSQ
+457 YDQTANT
-470 GVTTARGTHTKE
+470 
-482 VLFPDKSLKLSYKVN
+482 N
-497 VANIDTP
+497 
-504 KNIDFNEKLTYRT
+504 
-517 ASDVVINNAQPEVT
+517 SDVT
-531 LTADP
+531 
-536 FSVAVEMNKDALQQQ
+536 
-551 VNSQVDNSHYTTAS
+551 
-565 IAEYNKLKQQADTI
+565 
-579 LNEDANHVETA
+579 
-590 NRASQTDIDGLV
+590 
-602 TKLQA
+602 
-607 ALIDNQAAIAELDA
+607 
-621 KAQEKVTA
+621 
-629 AQQSKKVTQDEV
+629 
-641 AALVTKINNDKNNA
+641 
-655 IAEINKQTTS
+655 
-665 QGVTTEKDNGIAVL
+665 
-679 EQDVI
+679 
-684 TPTVK
+684 
-689 PQAKQDIIQ
+689 
-698 AVTTRKQ
+698 
-705 QIKKSNAS
+705 
-713 LQDEKDVAN
+713 
-722 DKIGK
+722 
-727 IETKAIKDIGAAT
+727 
-740 TNAQVE
+740 
-746 AIKTKAINDINQ
+746 
-758 TTPATTAK
+758 
-766 AAALEEFDE
+766 
-775 VVQAQIDQAP
+775 
-785 LNPDTTNEEVAEA
+785 
-798 IERINAAKV
+798 
-807 SGVKAIETTMT
+807 
-818 AQDLERVKNEE
+818 
-829 ISKIENI
+829 
-836 TDSTQTK
+836 
-843 MDAYNEVKQA
+843 
-853 ATARKAQNATVS
+853 
-865 NATNEEVAEADAA
+865 
-878 VEAAQK
+878 
-884 QGLHDIQVVKS
+884 
-895 KQEVADTKSKVL
+895 
-907 DKINAIQTQAKVKP
+907 
-921 AADTEVENAYN
+921 
-932 TRKQE
+932 
-937 IQNSNASTTEE
+937 
-948 KQAAYTELD
+948 
-957 TKKQEARTNLDTAN
+957 
-971 SNSEVA
+971 

-991 AATTK
+991 AVTTK

-1036 VVTANADIDNAA
+1036 VVTANTDIDNAA
-1048 ANADIDNAAANADV
+1048 ANTDV

-1076 TPDANVKPA
+1076 TPDANVKPT

-1100 INANNGSTTEE
+1100 IDANNGATTEE
-1111 KEAAK
+1111 KATAK

-1163 KQAIATKANE
+1163 KQAITTKANE

-1236 KVTARNEITAI
+1236 KATARNEITTI

-1257 TPDATDEEKQAAD
+1257 TPDVTDEEKQTAD

-1277 GKANQAISAAITN
+1277 GKANQAISAATTN

-1303 INAVTP
+1303 INAVTS

-1321 DQLQATQTNVINND
+1321 DQLQVAQTSVINND

-1370 DQAKDAGKN
+1370 DTAKDAGKN

-1386 ATAVKLNAK
+1386 ATAVKSNAK
-1395 NDVDQAVTTQ
+1395 NEVDQAVTTQ

-1429 AKEKAYLDILNA
+1429 VKEKAYQDILNA

-1452 QAVTDIQGITAD
+1452 QAVADVQGITAD
-1464 TTIKDVAKDEL
+1464 TTIKDVARDEL

-1493 TEEKEQA
+1493 TEEKEQE

-1521 DDVNTAKEN
+1521 DDVNTAKDN

-1654 KQEVDAALNQ
+1654 KQEVDAVLNQ

-1714 NEADNS
+1714 NEEDNS

-1766 NDYTIPTGKKES
+1766 NDYTIPTGKKET

-1818 ALESINNGVDNGD
+1818 ALESINNGVDNSD

-1838 GKAAIDAIQVDA
+1838 GKAAIDTIQVDA
-1850 TVKPKANQAIEVKA
+1850 TVKPKANQAIEAKA
-1864 EDTKESIDQS
+1864 EDTKESIDHS

-1892 TDQAKQGI
+1892 TDQAKKGI

-1932 AIEELETALDQIEAG
+1932 AIEELEAALDQIEAG

-1981 TNAEIATVKNS
+1981 TNAEIATIKNS

-1997 KAQRINPEVKKNAL
+1997 KAQRINPVVKKNTL

-2058 NAEVAELQNVTIPA
+2058 NTEVAELQNVTIPA
-2072 IEAIVPQNDPD
+2072 IEAIVPQNDPN
-2083 ANDTNNGI
+2083 ANDTNNGT

-2112 NVSETTDNGKADAS
+2112 NVTESTDNANADTS
-2126 PTTPN
+2126 STTTN
-2131 NSDAATGETTATSA
+2131 NQNDTSETTATSA
-2145 TDDANDKPQAN
+2145 NSSATNDANNKPTAN

-2163 STNSPTMD
+2163 STDNSATGNGTTD
-2171 NDVTSKPEVESTNNG
+2171 KPEVESTNNG
-2186 TTDKPVTETDN
+2186 TTDKPATETDN

-2213 TNENAPTGSTATAPT
+2213 TNENVPTGSTATAPT
-2228 TASTEAASSADSK
+2228 TASTEATSSADSK

-2299 PSADITEPNVPS
+2299 PSADITEPKVSS

-2326 AGQLKSETNVAS
+2326 AEQHNSDTNVTS
-2338 NEADKSPSKADTE
+2338 NEVVKSPSKADTD

-2372 VSQKDDTA
+2372 VSQTDDTA
-2380 TADTNDTQTSVG
+2380 TADTNDTQKSVG
-2392 PVANNKAK
+2392 SAANNKAK

-2406 TQKSVG
+2406 M
-2412 SVANNKATQNDG
+2412 KA
-2424 ANASPATVSNGS
+2424 PLATVSKGS

-2443 LNVTKPEENKVKTKS
+2443 LNVTKTKENKANAKS
-2458 AQQGK
+2458 VQQGK

-2504 KKDQQTEE
+2504 KKDHQTEE

>member
-1 MNLFRQQ
+1 
-8 KFSIRKFNV
+8 
-17 GIFSA
+17 
-22 LIATV
+22 
-27 TFISINPTT
+27 
-36 ASAAEQNQ
+36 
-44 PAQNQPAQPA
+44 
-54 DANAQPNANAGAQ
+54 
-67 ANPAAQPAAPANQG
+67 
-81 QPAAQPANQGGQAN
+81 
-95 PAGGTAQP
+95 
-103 AGGAAQP
+103 
-110 AAGTAQ
+110 
-116 PAGQGNQ
+116 
-123 ADPNNAAQAQPGN
+123 
-136 QAAPA
+136 
-141 NQAGQGNNQAT
+141 
-152 PANQTQPANAPA
+152 
-164 AAQPAA
+164 
-170 PVAAN
+170 
-175 AQTQD
+175 
-180 PNASNTGEGSINTTL
+180 
-195 TFDDPAIST
+195 
-204 DENRQDPTV
+204 
-213 TVTDKVNGYSLI
+213 
-225 NNGKIGFVNSEL
+225 
-237 RRSDMFDKNNPQN
+237 
-250 YQARGNVAALGRV
+250 
-263 NANDSTDHGNF
+263 
-274 NGISKTVNVKPDSE
+274 
-288 LIINFTTMQTNS
+288 
-300 KQGATNLVIKDAKKN
+300 
-315 TELATV
+315 
-321 NVAKTG
+321 
-327 TAHLFKVP
+327 
-335 TDADRLDLQFIPDNT
+335 
-350 AVADAS
+350 
-356 RITTNKDGYKYYSFI
+356 
-371 DNVGL
+371 
-376 FSGSHLY
+376 
-383 VKNRD
+383 
-388 LAPKATNNKE
+388 
-398 YTINTEIG
+398 
-406 NNGNFGASLKSDQ
+406 
-419 FKYEVTLPQGV
+419 
-430 TYVNDSLTTTFPNG
+430 
-444 NEDSTV
+444 
-450 LKNMTVN
+450 
-457 YDQNANKVTFTSQ
+457 
-470 GVTTARGTHTKE
+470 
-482 VLFPDKSLKLSYKVN
+482 
-497 VANIDTP
+497 
-504 KNIDFNEKLTYRT
+504 
-517 ASDVVINNAQPEVT
+517 
-531 LTADP
+531 
-536 FSVAVEMNKDALQQQ
+536 
-551 VNSQVDNSHYTTAS
+551 
-565 IAEYNKLKQQADTI
+565 
-579 LNEDANHVETA
+579 
-590 NRASQTDIDGLV
+590 
-602 TKLQA
+602 
-607 ALIDNQAAIAELDA
+607 
-621 KAQEKVTA
+621 
-629 AQQSKKVTQDEV
+629 
-641 AALVTKINNDKNNA
+641 
-655 IAEINKQTTS
+655 
-665 QGVTTEKDNGIAVL
+665 
-679 EQDVI
+679 
-684 TPTVK
+684 
-689 PQAKQDIIQ
+689 
-698 AVTTRKQ
+698 
-705 QIKKSNAS
+705 
-713 LQDEKDVAN
+713 
-722 DKIGK
+722 
-727 IETKAIKDIGAAT
+727 
-740 TNAQVE
+740 
-746 AIKTKAINDINQ
+746 
-758 TTPATTAK
+758 
-766 AAALEEFDE
+766 
-775 VVQAQIDQAP
+775 
-785 LNPDTTNEEVAEA
+785 
-798 IERINAAKV
+798 
-807 SGVKAIETTMT
+807 
-818 AQDLERVKNEE
+818 
-829 ISKIENI
+829 
-836 TDSTQTK
+836 

-865 NATNEEVAEADAA
+865 NATDEEVAEADTA
-878 VEAAQK
+878 VDAAQTE
-884 QGLHDIQVVKS
+884 GLHDIQVVKS
-895 KQEVADTKSKVL
+895 KQEVADTKAKVL
-907 DKINAIQTQAKVKP
+907 DKINAIQTQARVKP
-921 AADTEVENAYN
+921 AADREVDNAYN

-937 IQNSNASTTEE
+937 IQNSNTSTTEE
-948 KQAAYTELD
+948 KEAAYTQLD
-957 TKKQEARTNLDTAN
+957 AKKQEARTNLDAAN
-971 SNSEVA
+971 TNSAVT

-1036 VVTANADIDNAA
+1036 VVNANADIDNAA
-1048 ANADIDNAAANADV
+1048 ANNDV

-1076 TPDANVKPA
+1076 TPDANVKPQ

-1100 INANNGSTTEE
+1100 IDANNGATTEE
-1111 KEAAK
+1111 KTAAK

-1173 RKTAIA
+1173 RKAAIA
-1179 QTQDITAE
+1179 QTQEITAE
-1187 EIAAANADVDNAVTQ
+1187 EIAAANANVDNAVTE
-1202 ANSNIEAANSQNDV
+1202 ANNHIETANSQNEV
-1216 DQAKTTGETSID
+1216 DQAKTTGEASID

-1236 KVTARNEITAI
+1236 KATARNEITTI
-1247 LNNKLQEIQA
+1247 LNNKLQAIQA
-1257 TPDATDEEKQAAD
+1257 TPDATDEEKQAAET
-1270 AEANTEN
+1270 EANTEN
-1277 GKANQAISAAITN
+1277 AKANQAITAATTN
-1290 AQVDEAKANAEAA
+1290 AEVDEAKTNAEAA

-1309 KVVKKQA
+1309 KVMKKQA

-1321 DQLQATQTNVINND
+1321 DQLQAAQTAVINND
-1335 QNATTEEKEAA
+1335 QNATNEEKEAA

-1363 ATDDNGV
+1363 ATDNNGV
-1370 DQAKDAGKN
+1370 DTAKDAGKN

-1386 ATAVKLNAK
+1386 ATAVKSNAK
-1395 NDVDQAVTTQ
+1395 NEVDQAVTTQ

-1421 AAKDLVLK
+1421 AAKDLVSK
-1429 AKEKAYLDILNA
+1429 AKEKAYQDILNA

-1452 QAVTDIQGITAD
+1452 QAVADIQGITAD

-1475 ATKANE
+1475 ATKAKE

-1515 ENAQSI
+1515 ENAKSI
-1521 DDVNTAKEN
+1521 DDVNTAKDN

-1552 LTEMQNKIT
+1552 LNEMQNKIT
-1561 EILSD
+1561 EILND

-1579 PVRATYEEGLNNI
+1579 PVRAAYEEGLNNI
-1592 NTANTTGDVTTAKD
+1592 NAATTTGDVTTAKD

-1626 TALDQAAADRKTQIE
+1626 TELDQAAADKKTQIE

-1664 AKTNVDQSSTNEYV
+1664 AKTNIDQSSTNEYV

-1785 YADQKKNNISADTN
+1785 YADQKKNNILADTN

-1818 ALESINNGVDNGD
+1818 ALESINNGVDNSD

-1838 GKAAIDAIQVDA
+1838 GKATIDAVQVDA
-1850 TVKPKANQAIEVKA
+1850 TVKPKANQAIDAKA
-1864 EDTKESIDQS
+1864 QETKESIDQS

-1881 KTEALAMIKQI
+1881 KTAALATIKQI

-1997 KAQRINPEVKKNAL
+1997 KAQRINPVVKKNAL

-2019 KQIEIIKNADADASA
+2019 KQIEIIENADADASA

-2058 NAEVAELQNVTIPA
+2058 NTEVDELQNVTIPA
-2072 IEAIVPQNDPD
+2072 IEAIVPQKDPN
-2083 ANDTNNGI
+2083 ANDTNSGS

-2112 NVSETTDNGKADAS
+2112 NVTESTDNANADTS
-2126 PTTPN
+2126 STTTN
-2131 NSDAATGETTATSA
+2131 NHNDAATGGTTATSTDNSA
-2145 TDDANDKPQAN
+2145 TGNGTSDK
-2156 NNSSVDA
+2156 S
-2163 STNSPTMD
+2163 
-2171 NDVTSKPEVESTNNG
+2171 EVESTNNG
-2186 TTDKPVTETDN
+2186 TTDKSATETDN
-2197 ATPAESTT
+2197 ATPAESAR
-2205 NNNSTTTA
+2205 NNNSTTA
-2213 TNENAPTGSTATAPT
+2213 TNENAPTGSTATVPT
-2228 TASTEAASSADSK
+2228 TNASTGAASSADSK

-2258 AESQST
+2258 GESQST

-2276 AKAEKDGRDSTNQSM
+2276 AKDEKDGRDSTNQSM

-2299 PSADITEPNVPS
+2299 PSADITEPKVPS
-2311 NTSKDKEES
+2311 NTEKDKKES

-2338 NEADKSPSKADTE
+2338 NEADKSEGNVDTD
-2351 VSNKPSTSASS
+2351 VSNKPSTSKPS
-2362 EAKDKMTSTN
+2362 EAKDKATSTED
-2372 VSQKDDTA
+2372 SQKADMATSDKKDNQAAIGA
-2380 TADTNDTQTSVG
+2380 TADV
-2392 PVANNKAK
+2392 
-2400 DMQTND
+2400 
-2406 TQKSVG
+2406 
-2412 SVANNKATQNDG
+2412 NNKATQNDG

-2443 LNVTKPEENKVKTKS
+2443 LKVTNTDKHQAKATS

-2463 VNKPKQQAKTL
+2463 ENKAKQQAKTL

-2487 AELALGAGMAFL
+2487 VELALGAGMAFL

>member
-27 TFISINPTT
+27 TFISTNPTT

-54 DANAQPNANAGAQ
+54 DANTQPNANAGAQ
-67 ANPAAQPAAPANQG
+67 ANPAAQPA
-81 QPAAQPANQGGQAN
+81 NQGGQAN
-95 PAGGTAQP
+95 PAGGA
-103 AGGAAQP
+103 
-110 AAGTAQ
+110 AQ

-141 NQAGQGNNQAT
+141 NQAGQGNNQATPNNNAT

-250 YQARGNVAALGRV
+250 YQAKGNVAALGRV

-274 NGISKTVNVKPDSE
+274 NGITKTVNVKPDSE

-406 NNGNFGASLKSDQ
+406 NNGNFGASLKADQ

-457 YDQNANKVTFTSQ
+457 YDQTANKVTFTSQ

-590 NRASQTDIDGLV
+590 NRASQADIDGLV

-607 ALIDNQAAIAELDA
+607 ALIDNQAAIAELDT

-727 IETKAIKDIGAAT
+727 IETKAIKDIDAAT

-807 SGVKAIETTMT
+807 SGVKAIEATTT

-829 ISKIENI
+829 IFKIENI

-843 MDAYNEVKQA
+843 MDAYKEVRQA

-865 NATNEEVAEADAA
+865 NATDEEVAEANAAVDAA
-878 VEAAQK
+878 QTE
-884 QGLHDIQVVKS
+884 GLHDIQVVKS
-895 KQEVADTKSKVL
+895 QQEVADTKAKVL

-948 KQAAYTELD
+948 KEAAYTELD
-957 TKKQEARTNLDTAN
+957 AKKQEARTNLDAAN
-971 SNSEVA
+971 TNSDVT

-1024 EQQAAKDKVDQA
+1024 EQQVAKDKVDQA
-1036 VVTANADIDNAA
+1036 VATANADIDNAT
-1048 ANADIDNAAANADV
+1048 ANTDV

-1100 INANNGSTTEE
+1100 IDANNGSTTEE

-1116 QQVQTEKTTADTAI
+1116 QQVQTEKTAADAAI
-1130 DGAHSNAEVEA
+1130 DAAHSNVEVEA

-1158 TKDDA
+1158 TKDNA

-1236 KVTARNEITAI
+1236 KATARNEITAI

-1277 GKANQAISAAITN
+1277 GKANQAISAATTN

-1335 QNATTEEKEAA
+1335 QNATNEEKEAA

-1370 DQAKDAGKN
+1370 DTAKDAGKN

-1386 ATAVKLNAK
+1386 ATAVTDAK
-1395 NDVDQAVTTQ
+1395 NEVDQAVTTQ

-1429 AKEKAYLDILNA
+1429 AKEKAYQDILNA

-1452 QAVTDIQGITAD
+1452 QAVADIQGITAD

-1521 DDVNTAKEN
+1521 DDVNTAKDN

-1561 EILSD
+1561 EIL
-1566 NTTTNEEKGKDIE
+1566 NNNETTNEEKGNDIG
-1579 PVRATYEEGLNNI
+1579 PVRAAYEEGLNNI
-1592 NTANTTGDVTTAKD
+1592 NAATTTGDVTTAKD

-1626 TALDQAAADRKTQIE
+1626 KELDQAAADKKTQIE

-1654 KQEVDAALNQ
+1654 KQEVDTELNQ

-1699 KDALAKIADAYNAKV
+1699 KDALAKIEDAYNAKV

-1818 ALESINNGVDNGD
+1818 ALENINNGVDNGD

-1838 GKAAIDAIQVDA
+1838 GKAAIDTIQVDA
-1850 TVKPKANQAIEVKA
+1850 TVKPKANQAIEAKA
-1864 EDTKESIDQS
+1864 EDTKESIDHS

-1997 KAQRINPEVKKNAL
+1997 KAQRINPVVKKNAL

-2058 NAEVAELQNVTIPA
+2058 NTEVAELQNVTIPA

-2083 ANDTNNGI
+2083 ANDTNNGT

-2131 NSDAATGETTATSA
+2131 NSDAATGETTVTSA
-2145 TDDANDKPQAN
+2145 TDDAKDKPQAN
-2156 NNSSVDA
+2156 NNSSADA

-2380 TADTNDTQTSVG
+2380 TADTNDTQKSVG

-2412 SVANNKATQNDG
+2412 SAANNKATQNDG

-2436 NSANQDM
+2436 HSMHQDM
-2443 LNVTKPEENKVKTKS
+2443 LNVTKPEENKANAKS
-2458 AQQGK
+2458 DQQGK

>member
-1 MNLFRQQ
+1 
-8 KFSIRKFNV
+8 
-17 GIFSA
+17 
-22 LIATV
+22 
-27 TFISINPTT
+27 
-36 ASAAEQNQ
+36 
-44 PAQNQPAQPA
+44 
-54 DANAQPNANAGAQ
+54 
-67 ANPAAQPAAPANQG
+67 
-81 QPAAQPANQGGQAN
+81 
-95 PAGGTAQP
+95 
-103 AGGAAQP
+103 
-110 AAGTAQ
+110 
-116 PAGQGNQ
+116 
-123 ADPNNAAQAQPGN
+123 
-136 QAAPA
+136 
-141 NQAGQGNNQAT
+141 
-152 PANQTQPANAPA
+152 
-164 AAQPAA
+164 
-170 PVAAN
+170 
-175 AQTQD
+175 
-180 PNASNTGEGSINTTL
+180 
-195 TFDDPAIST
+195 
-204 DENRQDPTV
+204 
-213 TVTDKVNGYSLI
+213 
-225 NNGKIGFVNSEL
+225 
-237 RRSDMFDKNNPQN
+237 MFDKNNPQN

-335 TDADRLDLQFIPDNT
+335 TDADRLDLEFIPDNT

-406 NNGNFGASLKSDQ
+406 NNGNFGASLKADQ

-551 VNSQVDNSHYTTAS
+551 VNSQVDDSHYTTAS

-590 NRASQTDIDGLV
+590 NRASQADIDGLV

-607 ALIDNQAAIAELDA
+607 ALIDNQAAISELDA

-655 IAEINKQTTS
+655 IAEINKQTTA

-722 DKIGK
+722 DKI
-727 IETKAIKDIGAAT
+727 ETKAIKDIDAAT

-758 TTPATTAK
+758 TAPATTAK

-807 SGVKAIETTMT
+807 SGVKAIEATTT
-818 AQDLERVKNEE
+818 AQDLDRVKNEE
-829 ISKIENI
+829 IFKIENI

-865 NATNEEVAEADAA
+865 NATDEEVAEADAA
-878 VEAAQK
+878 VDAAQTE
-884 QGLHDIQVVKS
+884 GLHDIQVVKS
-895 KQEVADTKSKVL
+895 KQEVADTKAKVL
-907 DKINAIQTQAKVKP
+907 DKINAIQTQARVKP
-921 AADTEVENAYN
+921 TADREVDNAYN

-937 IQNSNASTTEE
+937 IQNSNTSTTEE
-948 KQAAYTELD
+948 KEAAYTQLD
-957 TKKQEARTNLDTAN
+957 AKKQEARTNLDAAN
-971 SNSEVA
+971 TNSAVT

-1036 VVTANADIDNAA
+1036 VVNANADIDNAA
-1048 ANADIDNAAANADV
+1048 ANNDV

-1076 TPDANVKPA
+1076 TPDANVKPQ

-1100 INANNGSTTEE
+1100 IDANNGATTEE
-1111 KEAAK
+1111 KTAAK

-1173 RKTAIA
+1173 RKAAIA
-1179 QTQDITAE
+1179 QTQEITAE
-1187 EIAAANADVDNAVTQ
+1187 EIAAANANVDNAVTE
-1202 ANSNIEAANSQNDV
+1202 ANNHIETANSQNEV
-1216 DQAKTTGETSID
+1216 DQAKTTGEASID

-1236 KVTARNEITAI
+1236 KATARNEITTI
-1247 LNNKLQEIQA
+1247 LNNKLQAIQA
-1257 TPDATDEEKQAAD
+1257 TPDATDEEKQAAET
-1270 AEANTEN
+1270 EANTEN
-1277 GKANQAISAAITN
+1277 AKANQAITAATTN
-1290 AQVDEAKANAEAA
+1290 AEVDEAKTNAEAA

-1309 KVVKKQA
+1309 KVMKKQA

-1321 DQLQATQTNVINND
+1321 DQLQAAQTAVINND
-1335 QNATTEEKEAA
+1335 QNATNEEKEAA

-1363 ATDDNGV
+1363 ATDNNGV
-1370 DQAKDAGKN
+1370 DTAKDAGKN

-1386 ATAVKLNAK
+1386 ATAVKSNAK
-1395 NDVDQAVTTQ
+1395 NEVDQAVTTQ

-1421 AAKDLVLK
+1421 AAKDLVSK
-1429 AKEKAYLDILNA
+1429 AKEKAYQDILNA

-1452 QAVTDIQGITAD
+1452 QAVADIQGITAD

-1475 ATKANE
+1475 ATKAKE

-1515 ENAQSI
+1515 ENAKSI
-1521 DDVNTAKEN
+1521 DDVNTAKDN

-1552 LTEMQNKIT
+1552 LNEMQNKIT
-1561 EILSD
+1561 EILND

-1579 PVRATYEEGLNNI
+1579 PVRAAYEEGLNNI
-1592 NTANTTGDVTTAKD
+1592 NAATTTGDVTTAKD

-1626 TALDQAAADRKTQIE
+1626 TELDQAAADKKTQIE

-1664 AKTNVDQSSTNEYV
+1664 AKTNIDQSSTNEYV

-1785 YADQKKNNISADTN
+1785 YADQKKNNILADTN

-1818 ALESINNGVDNGD
+1818 ALESINNGVDNSD

-1838 GKAAIDAIQVDA
+1838 GKATIDAVQVDA
-1850 TVKPKANQAIEVKA
+1850 TVKPKANQAIDAKA
-1864 EDTKESIDQS
+1864 QETKESIDQS

-1881 KTEALAMIKQI
+1881 KTAALATIKQI

-1997 KAQRINPEVKKNAL
+1997 KAQRINPVVKKNAL

-2019 KQIEIIKNADADASA
+2019 KQIEIIENADASA

-2058 NAEVAELQNVTIPA
+2058 NTEVDELQNVTIPA
-2072 IEAIVPQNDPD
+2072 IEAIVPQKDPN
-2083 ANDTNNGI
+2083 ANDTNSGS

-2112 NVSETTDNGKADAS
+2112 NVTESTDNANADTS
-2126 PTTPN
+2126 STTTN
-2131 NSDAATGETTATSA
+2131 NHNDAATGGTTATSTDNSA
-2145 TDDANDKPQAN
+2145 TGNGTSDK
-2156 NNSSVDA
+2156 S
-2163 STNSPTMD
+2163 
-2171 NDVTSKPEVESTNNG
+2171 EVESTNNG
-2186 TTDKPVTETDN
+2186 TTDKSATETDN
-2197 ATPAESTT
+2197 ATPAESAR
-2205 NNNSTTTA
+2205 NNNSTTA
-2213 TNENAPTGSTATAPT
+2213 TNENAPTGSTATVPT
-2228 TASTEAASSADSK
+2228 TNASTGAASSADSK

-2276 AKAEKDGRDSTNQSM
+2276 AKDEKDGRDSTNQSM

-2299 PSADITEPNVPS
+2299 PSADITEPKVPS
-2311 NTSKDKEES
+2311 NTEKDKKES

-2338 NEADKSPSKADTE
+2338 NEADKSEGNVDTD
-2351 VSNKPSTSASS
+2351 VSNKPSTSKPS
-2362 EAKDKMTSTN
+2362 EAKDKATSTED
-2372 VSQKDDTA
+2372 SQKADMATSDKKDNQAAIGA
-2380 TADTNDTQTSVG
+2380 TADV
-2392 PVANNKAK
+2392 
-2400 DMQTND
+2400 
-2406 TQKSVG
+2406 
-2412 SVANNKATQNDG
+2412 NNKATQNDG

-2443 LNVTKPEENKVKTKS
+2443 LKVTNTDKHQAKATS

-2463 VNKPKQQAKTL
+2463 ENKAKQQAKTL

-2487 AELALGAGMAFL
+2487 VELALGAGMAFL

>member
-27 TFISINPTT
+27 TFISTNPTT

-54 DANAQPNANAGAQ
+54 DANTQPNANAGAQ
-67 ANPAAQPAAPANQG
+67 ANPAAQPA
-81 QPAAQPANQGGQAN
+81 NQGGQAN
-95 PAGGTAQP
+95 PAGGA
-103 AGGAAQP
+103 
-110 AAGTAQ
+110 AQ

-141 NQAGQGNNQAT
+141 NQAGQGNNQATPNNNAT

-250 YQARGNVAALGRV
+250 YQAKGNVAALGRV

-274 NGISKTVNVKPDSE
+274 NGITKTVNVKPDSE

-300 KQGATNLVIKDAKKN
+300 KQGTTNLVIKDAKKN

-406 NNGNFGASLKSDQ
+406 NNGNFGASLKADQ

-457 YDQNANKVTFTSQ
+457 YDQTANKVTFTSQ

-590 NRASQTDIDGLV
+590 NRASQADIDGLV

-607 ALIDNQAAIAELDA
+607 ALIDNQAAIAELDT

-727 IETKAIKDIGAAT
+727 IETKAIKDIDAAT

-807 SGVKAIETTMT
+807 SGVKAIEATTT

-829 ISKIENI
+829 IFKIENI

-843 MDAYNEVKQA
+843 MDAYKEVRQA

-865 NATNEEVAEADAA
+865 NATDEEVAEANAAVDAA
-878 VEAAQK
+878 QTE
-884 QGLHDIQVVKS
+884 GLHDIQVVKS
-895 KQEVADTKSKVL
+895 QQEVADTKAKVL

-948 KQAAYTELD
+948 K
-957 TKKQEARTNLDTAN
+957 
-971 SNSEVA
+971 
-977 TAKDNGI
+977 
-984 AAINQVQ
+984 
-991 AATTK
+991 
-996 KSDAKA
+996 
-1002 EIAQKASER
+1002 
-1011 KTAIEAMNDSTTE
+1011 
-1024 EQQAAKDKVDQA
+1024 
-1036 VVTANADIDNAA
+1036 
-1048 ANADIDNAAANADV
+1048 
-1062 DNAKTTNE
+1062 
-1070 ATIAAI
+1070 
-1076 TPDANVKPA
+1076 
-1085 AKQAI
+1085 
-1090 ADKVQAQETA
+1090 
-1100 INANNGSTTEE
+1100 
-1111 KEAAK
+1111 EAAK
-1116 QQVQTEKTTADTAI
+1116 QQVQTEKTAADAAI
-1130 DGAHSNAEVEA
+1130 DAAHSNVEVEA

-1158 TKDDA
+1158 TKDNA

-1236 KVTARNEITAI
+1236 KATARNEITAI

-1277 GKANQAISAAITN
+1277 GKANQAISAATTN

-1335 QNATTEEKEAA
+1335 QNATNEEKEAA

-1370 DQAKDAGKN
+1370 DTAKDAGKN

-1386 ATAVKLNAK
+1386 ATAVKSNAK
-1395 NDVDQAVTTQ
+1395 NEVDQAVTTQ

-1429 AKEKAYLDILNA
+1429 AKEKAYQDILNA

-1452 QAVTDIQGITAD
+1452 QAVADIQGITAD

-1521 DDVNTAKEN
+1521 DDVNTAKDN

-1561 EILSD
+1561 EIL
-1566 NTTTNEEKGKDIE
+1566 NNNETTNEKKGNDIG
-1579 PVRATYEEGLNNI
+1579 PVRAAYEEGLNNI
-1592 NTANTTGDVTTAKD
+1592 NAATTTGDVTTAKD

-1626 TALDQAAADRKTQIE
+1626 KELDQAAADKKTQIE

-1654 KQEVDAALNQ
+1654 KQEVDTELNQ

-1692 KTFSEYK
+1692 KTISEYK
-1699 KDALAKIADAYNAKV
+1699 KDALAKIEDAYNAKV

-1818 ALESINNGVDNGD
+1818 ALENINNGVDNGD

-1838 GKAAIDAIQVDA
+1838 GKAAIDTIQVDA
-1850 TVKPKANQAIEVKA
+1850 TVKPKANQAIEAKA
-1864 EDTKESIDQS
+1864 EDTKESIDHS

-1997 KAQRINPEVKKNAL
+1997 KAQRINPVVKKNAL

-2058 NAEVAELQNVTIPA
+2058 NTEVAELQNVTIPA

-2083 ANDTNNGI
+2083 ANDTNNGT

-2131 NSDAATGETTATSA
+2131 NSDAATGETTVTSA
-2145 TDDANDKPQAN
+2145 TDDAKDKPQAN
-2156 NNSSVDA
+2156 NNSSADA

-2380 TADTNDTQTSVG
+2380 TADTNDTQKSVG
-2392 PVANNKAK
+2392 P
-2400 DMQTND
+2400 
-2406 TQKSVG
+2406 
-2412 SVANNKATQNDG
+2412 VANNKATQNDG

-2436 NSANQDM
+2436 HSMHQDM
-2443 LNVTKPEENKVKTKS
+2443 LNVTKPEENKANAKS
-2458 AQQGK
+2458 DQQGK

>member
-27 TFISINPTT
+27 TFISTNPTT

-54 DANAQPNANAGAQ
+54 DANTQPNANAGAQ
-67 ANPAAQPAAPANQG
+67 ANPTAQPATPANQG
-81 QPAAQPANQGGQAN
+81 QPAAQPASQGGQAN
-95 PAGGTAQP
+95 PAGG
-103 AGGAAQP
+103 AAQP
-110 AAGTAQ
+110 NTQ

-141 NQAGQGNNQAT
+141 NQAGQGNNQATPNNNAT

-204 DENRQDPTV
+204 DENRQDPIV

-398 YTINTEIG
+398 FTINTEIG
-406 NNGNFGASLKSDQ
+406 NNGNFGASLKADQ

-590 NRASQTDIDGLV
+590 NRASQADIDGLV

-655 IAEINKQTTS
+655 IAEINKQTTA

-727 IETKAIKDIGAAT
+727 IETKAIKDIDAAT

-758 TTPATTAK
+758 TAPATTAK

-798 IERINAAKV
+798 IGRINAAKV
-807 SGVKAIETTMT
+807 SGVKAIEATTT

-878 VEAAQK
+878 VDAAQK

-895 KQEVADTKSKVL
+895 KQDVADTKSKVL

-957 TKKQEARTNLDTAN
+957 TKKQEARTNLDAAN
-971 SNSEVA
+971 TNSDVT

-1036 VVTANADIDNAA
+1036 VVTANTDIDNAA
-1048 ANADIDNAAANADV
+1048 ANTDV

-1076 TPDANVKPA
+1076 TPDANVKPT

-1090 ADKVQAQETA
+1090 TDKVQAQETA
-1100 INANNGSTTEE
+1100 IDANNGATTEE
-1111 KEAAK
+1111 KAAAK
-1116 QQVQTEKTTADTAI
+1116 QQVQTEKTTADAAI

-1163 KQAIATKANE
+1163 KQAITTKANE
-1173 RKTAIA
+1173 RKTVIA

-1187 EIAAANADVDNAVTQ
+1187 EIAAANANVDNAVTQ

-1236 KVTARNEITAI
+1236 KATARNEITTI
-1247 LNNKLQEIQA
+1247 LNNKLQAIQA
-1257 TPDATDEEKQAAD
+1257 TPDATNEEKQAAD

-1277 GKANQAISAAITN
+1277 GKAIQAIAAATTN
-1290 AQVDEAKANAEAA
+1290 ADVDEAKANAEAA

-1321 DQLQATQTNVINND
+1321 DQLQVAQTSVINND
-1335 QNATTEEKEAA
+1335 QNATNEEKEAA

-1386 ATAVKLNAK
+1386 ATAVKSNAK

-1405 NQAIDNTTGAT
+1405 NQAIDNTTDAT

-1429 AKEKAYLDILNA
+1429 AKEKAYQDILNA

-1452 QAVTDIQGITAD
+1452 KAVADVQGITAD

-1521 DDVNTAKEN
+1521 DDVNTAKDN

-1543 VKTNARAEL
+1543 VKRNARAEL

-1561 EILSD
+1561 EILND

-1579 PVRATYEEGLNNI
+1579 PVRAAYEEGLNNI

-1626 TALDQAAADRKTQIE
+1626 KELDQAAADRKTQIE

-1654 KQEVDAALNQ
+1654 KQEVDTELNQ
-1664 AKTNVDQSSTNEYV
+1664 AKTNVDQSSTNDYV
-1678 DNAVKEGKAKINAV
+1678 DNAVKEGKARINAV

-1733 KLAEL
+1733 KLSEL

-1752 DDIEVQIHNDLDNI
+1752 DDIEVQIHTDLDNI
-1766 NDYTIPTGKKES
+1766 NDYTIPTGKKET

-1850 TVKPKANQAIEVKA
+1850 TVKPKANQAIEAKA
-1864 EDTKESIDQS
+1864 EDTKESIDHS

-1892 TDQAKQGI
+1892 KDQAKQGI

-1997 KAQRINPEVKKNAL
+1997 KAQRINPVVKKNAL

-2019 KQIEIIKNADADASA
+2019 KQIEIIKNADASA

-2058 NAEVAELQNVTIPA
+2058 NTEVAELQNVTIPA
-2072 IEAIVPQNDPD
+2072 IEAIVPQNDPN
-2083 ANDTNNGI
+2083 ANDTNSGS

-2112 NVSETTDNGKADAS
+2112 NVTESTDNGKADAS

-2131 NSDAATGETTATSA
+2131 NSDPATGETTAT
-2145 TDDANDKPQAN
+2145 DDANNKPTAN
-2156 NNSSVDA
+2156 NNSSVDESA
-2163 STNSPTMD
+2163 DNSATGNGTTD
-2171 NDVTSKPEVESTNNG
+2171 KPEVESTNNG
-2186 TTDKPVTETDN
+2186 TTDKPATETDN

-2205 NNNSTTTA
+2205 NNNSTTA

-2228 TASTEAASSADSK
+2228 TNASTGAASSADSK

-2291 VESTTETL
+2291 VESTAETL
-2299 PSADITEPNVPS
+2299 PSADITEPKVSS
-2311 NTSKDKEES
+2311 NTSKDKKES
-2320 TTNQTD
+2320 TTNQTG

-2338 NEADKSPSKADTE
+2338 NEADKSEGNVDTE
-2351 VSNKPSTSASS
+2351 VSNKPSISKPS
-2362 EAKDKMTSTN
+2362 EAKDKATSTED
-2372 VSQKDDTA
+2372 SQKADMSTADTKDNQASIGA
-2380 TADTNDTQTSVG
+2380 TADV
-2392 PVANNKAK
+2392 
-2400 DMQTND
+2400 
-2406 TQKSVG
+2406 
-2412 SVANNKATQNDG
+2412 NNKATQNDG
-2424 ANASPATVSNGS
+2424 ANASPATVSKGS
-2436 NSANQDM
+2436 NSANQGM
-2443 LNVTKPEENKVKTKS
+2443 LKVTNTDKHQAKVTS

>member
-27 TFISINPTT
+27 TFISTNPTT

-54 DANAQPNANAGAQ
+54 DANTQPNANAGAQ
-67 ANPAAQPAAPANQG
+67 ANPTAQPAAPANQG
-81 QPAAQPANQGGQAN
+81 QPAVQPANQGGQAN
-95 PAGGTAQP
+95 PAGG
-103 AGGAAQP
+103 AAQP
-110 AAGTAQ
+110 NTQ

-136 QAAPA
+136 QATPA
-141 NQAGQGNNQAT
+141 NQAGQGNNQATPNNNAT

-250 YQARGNVAALGRV
+250 YQAKGNVAALGRV

-406 NNGNFGASLKSDQ
+406 NNGNFGASLKADQ

-590 NRASQTDIDGLV
+590 NRASQADIDGLV

-607 ALIDNQAAIAELDA
+607 VLIDNQAAIAELDA

-727 IETKAIKDIGAAT
+727 IETKAIKDIDAAT

-807 SGVKAIETTMT
+807 SGVKAIEATTT

-878 VEAAQK
+878 VDAAQK

-895 KQEVADTKSKVL
+895 KQEVADTKSKVI

-957 TKKQEARTNLDTAN
+957 TKKQEARTNLDAAN
-971 SNSEVA
+971 TNSDVT

-1036 VVTANADIDNAA
+1036 VVTANADIDNAT
-1048 ANADIDNAAANADV
+1048 ANTDV

-1076 TPDANVKPA
+1076 TPDANVKPQ

-1100 INANNGSTTEE
+1100 IDANNGSTTEE
-1111 KEAAK
+1111 KTAAK
-1116 QQVQTEKTTADTAI
+1116 QQAQTEKTTADAAI
-1130 DGAHSNAEVEA
+1130 DAAHTNAEVEA

-1158 TKDDA
+1158 TKDNA
-1163 KQAIATKANE
+1163 KEAIATKANE

-1236 KVTARNEITAI
+1236 KATARNEITTI

-1277 GKANQAISAAITN
+1277 GKANQAISAATTN

-1386 ATAVKLNAK
+1386 ATAVKSNAK

-1766 NDYTIPTGKKES
+1766 NDYTIPTGKKET

-2019 KQIEIIKNADADASA
+2019 KQIEIIKNADASA

-2412 SVANNKATQNDG
+2412 SAANNKATQNDG

-2443 LNVTKPEENKVKTKS
+2443 LNVTKPEENKANAKS

-2463 VNKPKQQAKTL
+2463 VNKAKQQAKTL

>member
-27 TFISINPTT
+27 TFISTNPTT

-54 DANAQPNANAGAQ
+54 DANTQPNANAGAQ
-67 ANPAAQPAAPANQG
+67 ANPAAQPA
-81 QPAAQPANQGGQAN
+81 NQGGQAN
-95 PAGGTAQP
+95 PAGG
-103 AGGAAQP
+103 AAQP
-110 AAGTAQ
+110 NTQ

-123 ADPNNAAQAQPGN
+123 ADPNNAAQAQPG
-136 QAAPA
+136 
-141 NQAGQGNNQAT
+141 NQAT

-250 YQARGNVAALGRV
+250 YQAKGNVAALGRV

-406 NNGNFGASLKSDQ
+406 NNGNFGASLKADQ

-590 NRASQTDIDGLV
+590 NRASQADIDGLV

-727 IETKAIKDIGAAT
+727 IETKAIKDIDAAT

-758 TTPATTAK
+758 TAPATTAK

-807 SGVKAIETTMT
+807 SGVKAIEATTT

-957 TKKQEARTNLDTAN
+957 AKKQEARTNLDAAN
-971 SNSEVA
+971 TNSDVT

-1024 EQQAAKDKVDQA
+1024 EQQAAKDKVDQV
-1036 VVTANADIDNAA
+1036 VVTANADIDN
-1048 ANADIDNAAANADV
+1048 
-1062 DNAKTTNE
+1062 
-1070 ATIAAI
+1070 
-1076 TPDANVKPA
+1076 
-1085 AKQAI
+1085 
-1090 ADKVQAQETA
+1090 
-1100 INANNGSTTEE
+1100 
-1111 KEAAK
+1111 
-1116 QQVQTEKTTADTAI
+1116 
-1130 DGAHSNAEVEA
+1130 
-1141 AKNAEIAK
+1141 
-1149 IEAIQPATT
+1149 
-1158 TKDDA
+1158 
-1163 KQAIATKANE
+1163 
-1173 RKTAIA
+1173 
-1179 QTQDITAE
+1179 
-1187 EIAAANADVDNAVTQ
+1187 AAANADVDNAVTQ

-1236 KVTARNEITAI
+1236 KATARNEITAI
-1247 LNNKLQEIQA
+1247 LNNKLQAIQA
-1257 TPDATDEEKQAAD
+1257 TPDATNEEKQAAD

-1277 GKANQAISAAITN
+1277 GKAIQAIAAATTN
-1290 AQVDEAKANAEAA
+1290 ADVDEAKANAEAA

-1335 QNATTEEKEAA
+1335 QNATNEEKEAA

-1386 ATAVKLNAK
+1386 ATAVKSNAK

-1429 AKEKAYLDILNA
+1429 AKEKAYQDILNA

-1452 QAVTDIQGITAD
+1452 QAVADIQGITAD

-1521 DDVNTAKEN
+1521 DDVNTAKDN

-1561 EILSD
+1561 EIL
-1566 NTTTNEEKGKDIE
+1566 NNNETTNEEKGNDIG
-1579 PVRATYEEGLNNI
+1579 PVRAAYEEGLNNI
-1592 NTANTTGDVTTAKD
+1592 NAATTTADVTTAKD

-1626 TALDQAAADRKTQIE
+1626 KELDQAAADKKTQIE

-1654 KQEVDAALNQ
+1654 KQEIDTELNQ

-1997 KAQRINPEVKKNAL
+1997 KAQRINPVVKKNAL

-2058 NAEVAELQNVTIPA
+2058 NTEVAELQNVTIPA

-2083 ANDTNNGI
+2083 ANDTNNGT

-2131 NSDAATGETTATSA
+2131 NSDAATGETTVTSA
-2145 TDDANDKPQAN
+2145 TDDAKDKPQAN
-2156 NNSSVDA
+2156 NNSSADA

-2171 NDVTSKPEVESTNNG
+2171 NDVTSKPKVESTNNG

-2213 TNENAPTGSTATAPT
+2213 TNENAPTGSTTTAPT

-2320 TTNQTD
+2320 TSNQTD
-2326 AGQLKSETNVAS
+2326 AGQPKSETNVAS

-2392 PVANNKAK
+2392 PDANNKA
-2400 DMQTND
+2400 MQN
-2406 TQKSVG
+2406 G
-2412 SVANNKATQNDG
+2412 G
-2424 ANASPATVSNGS
+2424 ANASSATVSNGS
-2436 NSANQDM
+2436 HSMHQDM
-2443 LNVTKPEENKVKTKS
+2443 LKVTNTDDHQAKTKS

>member
-27 TFISINPTT
+27 TFISTNPTT

-54 DANAQPNANAGAQ
+54 DANTQPNANAGAQ
-67 ANPAAQPAAPANQG
+67 ANPAAQPA
-81 QPAAQPANQGGQAN
+81 NQGGQAN
-95 PAGGTAQP
+95 PAGGA
-103 AGGAAQP
+103 
-110 AAGTAQ
+110 AQ

-141 NQAGQGNNQAT
+141 NQAGQGNNQATPNNNAT

-250 YQARGNVAALGRV
+250 YQAKGNVAALGRV

-274 NGISKTVNVKPDSE
+274 NGITKTVNVKPDSE

-406 NNGNFGASLKSDQ
+406 NNGNFGASLKADQ

-457 YDQNANKVTFTSQ
+457 YDQTANKVTFTSQ

-590 NRASQTDIDGLV
+590 NRASQADIDGLV

-607 ALIDNQAAIAELDA
+607 ALIDNQAAIAELDT

-727 IETKAIKDIGAAT
+727 IETKAIKDIDAAT

-807 SGVKAIETTMT
+807 SGVKAIEATTT

-829 ISKIENI
+829 IFKIENI

-843 MDAYNEVKQA
+843 MDAYKEVRQA

-865 NATNEEVAEADAA
+865 NATDEEVAEANAAVDAA
-878 VEAAQK
+878 QTE
-884 QGLHDIQVVKS
+884 GLHDIQVVKS
-895 KQEVADTKSKVL
+895 QQEVADTKAKVL

-948 KQAAYTELD
+948 KEAAYTELD
-957 TKKQEARTNLDTAN
+957 AKKQEARTNLDAAN
-971 SNSEVA
+971 TNSDVT

-1036 VVTANADIDNAA
+1036 VVTANADIDNAT
-1048 ANADIDNAAANADV
+1048 ANTDV

-1100 INANNGSTTEE
+1100 IDANNGSTTEE

-1116 QQVQTEKTTADTAI
+1116 QQVQTEKTAADAAI
-1130 DGAHSNAEVEA
+1130 DAAHSNVEVEA

-1158 TKDDA
+1158 TKDNA

-1236 KVTARNEITAI
+1236 KATARNEITAI

-1257 TPDATDEEKQAAD
+1257 TPDVTDEEKQAAD

-1277 GKANQAISAAITN
+1277 GKANQAISAATTN

-1335 QNATTEEKEAA
+1335 QNATNEEKEAA

-1370 DQAKDAGKN
+1370 DTAKDAGKN

-1386 ATAVKLNAK
+1386 ATAVTDAK
-1395 NDVDQAVTTQ
+1395 NEVDQAVTTQ

-1429 AKEKAYLDILNA
+1429 AKEKAYQDILNA

-1452 QAVTDIQGITAD
+1452 QAVADIQGITAD

-1521 DDVNTAKEN
+1521 DDVNTAKDN

-1561 EILSD
+1561 EIL
-1566 NTTTNEEKGKDIE
+1566 NNNETTNEEKGNDIG
-1579 PVRATYEEGLNNI
+1579 PVRAAYEEGLNNI
-1592 NTANTTGDVTTAKD
+1592 NAATTTGDVTTAKD

-1626 TALDQAAADRKTQIE
+1626 KELDQAAADKKTQIE

-1654 KQEVDAALNQ
+1654 KQEVDTELNQ

-1699 KDALAKIADAYNAKV
+1699 KDALAKIEDAYNAKV

-1818 ALESINNGVDNGD
+1818 ALENINNGVDNGD

-1838 GKAAIDAIQVDA
+1838 GKAAIDTIQVDA
-1850 TVKPKANQAIEVKA
+1850 TVKPKANQAIEAKA
-1864 EDTKESIDQS
+1864 EDTKESIDHS

-1997 KAQRINPEVKKNAL
+1997 KAQRINPVVKKNAL

-2058 NAEVAELQNVTIPA
+2058 NTEVAELQNVTIPA

-2083 ANDTNNGI
+2083 ANDTNNGT

-2131 NSDAATGETTATSA
+2131 NSDAATGETTVTSA
-2145 TDDANDKPQAN
+2145 TDDAKDKPQAN
-2156 NNSSVDA
+2156 NNSSADA

-2380 TADTNDTQTSVG
+2380 TADTNDTQKSVG

-2412 SVANNKATQNDG
+2412 SAANNKATQNDG

-2436 NSANQDM
+2436 HSMHQDM
-2443 LNVTKPEENKVKTKS
+2443 LNVTKPEENKANAKS
-2458 AQQGK
+2458 DQQGK

>member
-1 MNLFRQQ
+1 
-8 KFSIRKFNV
+8 
-17 GIFSA
+17 
-22 LIATV
+22 
-27 TFISINPTT
+27 
-36 ASAAEQNQ
+36 
-44 PAQNQPAQPA
+44 
-54 DANAQPNANAGAQ
+54 
-67 ANPAAQPAAPANQG
+67 
-81 QPAAQPANQGGQAN
+81 
-95 PAGGTAQP
+95 
-103 AGGAAQP
+103 
-110 AAGTAQ
+110 
-116 PAGQGNQ
+116 
-123 ADPNNAAQAQPGN
+123 
-136 QAAPA
+136 
-141 NQAGQGNNQAT
+141 
-152 PANQTQPANAPA
+152 
-164 AAQPAA
+164 
-170 PVAAN
+170 
-175 AQTQD
+175 
-180 PNASNTGEGSINTTL
+180 
-195 TFDDPAIST
+195 
-204 DENRQDPTV
+204 
-213 TVTDKVNGYSLI
+213 
-225 NNGKIGFVNSEL
+225 
-237 RRSDMFDKNNPQN
+237 MFDKNNPQN

-398 YTINTEIG
+398 FTINTEIG
-406 NNGNFGASLKSDQ
+406 NNGNFGASLKADQ

-565 IAEYNKLKQQADTI
+565 IAEYNKLKQQADNI

-590 NRASQTDIDGLV
+590 NRASQAAIDGLV

-727 IETKAIKDIGAAT
+727 IETKAIKDIDAAT

-758 TTPATTAK
+758 TAPATTAK

-807 SGVKAIETTMT
+807 SGVKAIEATTT

-843 MDAYNEVKQA
+843 MDAYNDVKQA

-957 TKKQEARTNLDTAN
+957 TKKQEARTNLDAAN
-971 SNSEVA
+971 TNSDVT
-977 TAKDNGI
+977 TAKDNSI

-1036 VVTANADIDNAA
+1036 VVTANTDIDNAA
-1048 ANADIDNAAANADV
+1048 ANTDV

-1076 TPDANVKPA
+1076 TPDANVKPT

-1100 INANNGSTTEE
+1100 IDAYNGATTEE
-1111 KEAAK
+1111 KAAAK
-1116 QQVQTEKTTADTAI
+1116 QQVQTEKTTADAAI

-1163 KQAIATKANE
+1163 KQAITTKANE
-1173 RKTAIA
+1173 RKAAIA

-1236 KVTARNEITAI
+1236 KATARNEITTI
-1247 LNNKLQEIQA
+1247 LNNKLQAIQA

-1277 GKANQAISAAITN
+1277 SKANQAISAATTN
-1290 AQVDEAKANAEAA
+1290 AQVDEAKANAEVA

-1321 DQLQATQTNVINND
+1321 DQLQVAQTSVINND
-1335 QNATTEEKEAA
+1335 QNATNEEKEAA

-1386 ATAVKLNAK
+1386 ATAVKSNAK
-1395 NDVDQAVTTQ
+1395 NEVDQAVTTQ

-1429 AKEKAYLDILNA
+1429 AKEKAYQDILNA

-1452 QAVTDIQGITAD
+1452 QAVADVQGITAD

-1521 DDVNTAKEN
+1521 DDVNTAKDN

-1654 KQEVDAALNQ
+1654 KQEVDATLNQ

-1699 KDALAKIADAYNAKV
+1699 KDALAKIEAAYNSKV

-1738 KQTADQNVNQATSK
+1738 KQTANQNVNQATSK

-1766 NDYTIPTGKKES
+1766 NDYTIPTGKKET

-1850 TVKPKANQAIEVKA
+1850 TVKPKANQAIEAKA
-1864 EDTKESIDQS
+1864 EDTKESIDHS

-1892 TDQAKQGI
+1892 TDQAKKGI
-1900 TDATTTAE
+1900 NDATTTAE

-2019 KQIEIIKNADADASA
+2019 KQIEIIKNADASA

-2051 KLDKTQT
+2051 NLDKTQT

-2083 ANDTNNGI
+2083 ANDTNNGT

-2131 NSDAATGETTATSA
+2131 NSDAATGETTATSTNNPS
-2145 TDDANDKPQAN
+2145 TDDANNKPTAN

-2163 STNSPTMD
+2163 STDNSATGNGTID
-2171 NDVTSKPEVESTNNG
+2171 KPEVESTNNG
-2186 TTDKPVTETDN
+2186 TTDKPATETDN
-2197 ATPAESTT
+2197 VTPAESTT
-2205 NNNSTTTA
+2205 NNNSTTA

-2241 DNASV
+2241 DNAFV

-2264 NGKVAQP
+2264 NGMVVQP

-2299 PSADITEPNVPS
+2299 PSADITEPKVPS

-2326 AGQLKSETNVAS
+2326 AGHLKSETNVAS
-2338 NEADKSPSKADTE
+2338 NEVDKSEGNVDTD
-2351 VSNKPSTSASS
+2351 VSNKPSTSKPS
-2362 EAKDKMTSTN
+2362 EAKDKATSTED
-2372 VSQKDDTA
+2372 SQKADMA
-2380 TADTNDTQTSVG
+2380 TADT
-2392 PVANNKAK
+2392 K
-2400 DMQTND
+2400 DNQAAIGATAD
-2406 TQKSVG
+2406 V
-2412 SVANNKATQNDG
+2412 NNKATQNDG

-2436 NSANQDM
+2436 NSTNQDM
-2443 LNVTKPEENKVKTKS
+2443 LNVTKTEENKANVKS

>member
-27 TFISINPTT
+27 TFISTNPT

-54 DANAQPNANAGAQ
+54 DANAQPNANAGTPGAQ
-67 ANPAAQPAAPANQG
+67 ANPAAQPAGTPANQP
-81 QPAAQPANQGGQAN
+81 QPAANQGGQVDPNAQPAANQGGQAN
-95 PAGGTAQP
+95 PN
-103 AGGAAQP
+103 
-110 AAGTAQ
+110 AQ

-123 ADPNNAAQAQPGN
+123 VDANNAAQAQPGN
-136 QAAPA
+136 QVGQGNNQTAPANQAQPANAAPA
-141 NQAGQGNNQAT
+141 NQA
-152 PANQTQPANAPA
+152 QPANAAAPAGQPA
-164 AAQPAA
+164 AAQPA
-170 PVAAN
+170 PVASN
-175 AQTQD
+175 TQTQD
-180 PNASNTGEGSINTTL
+180 PNANNTGEGSINTTL
-195 TFDDPAIST
+195 TFDDPAIKT

-213 TVTDKVNGYSLI
+213 TVTDHVNGYTLI
-225 NNGKIGFVNSEL
+225 NNGKVGFVNSEL
-237 RRSDMFDKNNPQN
+237 RRSDMFDKNSPQN
-250 YQARGNVAALGRV
+250 YQAKGNVAALGRV
-263 NANDSTDHGNF
+263 NANDSTDHGDF

-321 NVAKTG
+321 NVARTG

-335 TDADRLDLQFIPDNT
+335 TDADRLELQFIPDNT

-406 NNGNFGASLKSDQ
+406 NNGNFGASLKADQ

-430 TYVNDSLTTTFPNG
+430 TYVNDSLSTTFPDG

-457 YDQNANKVTFTSQ
+457 YDQNANKLTFTSQ

-531 LTADP
+531 LIADP

-551 VNSQVDNSHYTTAS
+551 VNAQVDDSHYTTAS

-590 NRASQTDIDGLV
+590 NRASQADIDRLV

-607 ALIDNQAAIAELDA
+607 ALIDDQAAIAELDA
-621 KAQEKVTA
+621 KAQEKITA
-629 AQQSKKVTQDEV
+629 AQQNTKVTRDEIT
-641 AALVTKINNDKNNA
+641 AFVTKVNNDKNNA
-655 IAEINKQTTS
+655 IAEINKQTTA

-684 TPTVK
+684 TPTTK
-689 PQAKQDIIQ
+689 PQAKQEIIQ

-705 QIKKSNAS
+705 QIKKSTAS

-722 DKIGK
+722 NKIGQ
-727 IETKAIKDIGAAT
+727 IETKAIKDIDAAT
-740 TNAQVE
+740 TNEQVE

-758 TTPATTAK
+758 TAPTTSAK
-766 AAALEEFDE
+766 AAALDEYYE
-775 VVQAQIDQAP
+775 VVQAQIDEAP

-798 IERINAAKV
+798 IERINAAKEA
-807 SGVKAIETTMT
+807 GVKAIEATTT

-829 ISKIENI
+829 IFKIENL
-836 TDSTQTK
+836 TDSTETK
-843 MDAYNEVKQA
+843 MNAYKEVKQA
-853 ATARKAQNATVS
+853 AAAKNAAVTNATD
-865 NATNEEVAEADAA
+865 EEVAEAKQA
-878 VEAAQK
+878 VDTAQK
-884 QGLHDIQVVKS
+884 EGLHDIKVVKS
-895 KQEVADTKSKVL
+895 KQEVADTKAKVL
-907 DKINAIQTQAKVKP
+907 DKINAIQTQVRVKP
-921 AADTEVENAYN
+921 EATAAVENAYN

-948 KQAAYTELD
+948 KEAAYTQLD
-957 TKKQEARTNLDTAN
+957 AKKQEALTNIDTEN
-971 SNSEVA
+971 TNNGVA

-984 AAINQVQ
+984 SAINQIQ

-996 KSDAKA
+996 KTEAKA
-1002 EIAQKASER
+1002 EITQKASER
-1011 KTAIEAMNDSTTE
+1011 KTAIEAMNASTTE
-1024 EQQAAKDKVDQA
+1024 EQQAAKDKVDEA

-1048 ANADIDNAAANADV
+1048 ANTDV
-1062 DNAKTTNE
+1062 DNVKTTNE
-1070 ATIAAI
+1070 GTIAAI

-1090 ADKVQAQETA
+1090 AEKVQAQETA
-1100 INANNGSTTEE
+1100 IDANNGATTEE
-1111 KEAAK
+1111 KAAAK
-1116 QQVQTEKTTADTAI
+1116 QLVQTEKTTADTAI
-1130 DGAHSNAEVEA
+1130 DDAHSNADVEA

-1187 EIAAANADVDNAVTQ
+1187 EIAAANTDVDNAVTQ

-1216 DQAKTTGETSID
+1216 DQAKTNGETSID

-1236 KVTARNEITAI
+1236 KATARNEITTI
-1247 LNNKLQEIQA
+1247 LNNKLQAIQA
-1257 TPDATDEEKQAAD
+1257 TADATDEEKQD
-1270 AEANTEN
+1270 AETEANTEN
-1277 GKANQAISAAITN
+1277 AKANQAITAANTN
-1290 AQVDEAKANAEAA
+1290 AEVDEAKTTAEAA

-1309 KVVKKQA
+1309 KVMKKQA

-1321 DQLQATQTNVINND
+1321 DQLQAAQTTVINND
-1335 QNATTEEKEAA
+1335 QNATNEEKEAA

-1351 TAVTDAKNNITA
+1351 QAVTDAKNNITA
-1363 ATDDNGV
+1363 ANDNNGV
-1370 DQAKDAGKN
+1370 DAAKDAGKN

-1386 ATAVKLNAK
+1386 ATAVKSNAK
-1395 NDVDQAVTTQ
+1395 NDVDQAVATQ

-1421 AAKDLVLK
+1421 AAKDLVTK
-1429 AKEKAYLDILNA
+1429 AKEKAYQDILNA
-1441 QTTNDVTQIKD
+1441 QTTNEVTQIKD

-1464 TTIKDVAKDEL
+1464 TTIKDVAKGEL
-1475 ATKANE
+1475 TTKAND
-1481 QKALIAQTADAT
+1481 QKALIAQSADAT
-1493 TEEKEQA
+1493 TEEKDQA
-1500 NQQVDAQLTQGNQNI
+1500 NQQVDAQLTQGMQNI

-1521 DDVNTAKEN
+1521 DDVNTAKD
-1530 AIQAIDPIQASTD
+1530 AGIQAIEPIQASTD

-1552 LTEMQNKIT
+1552 LNEMQNKIND
-1561 EILSD
+1561 ILND
-1566 NTTTNEEKGKDIE
+1566 NDTTNEEKEKGIG
-1579 PVRATYEEGLNNI
+1579 PVRNAYEEGLNNI
-1592 NTANTTGDVTTAKD
+1592 NAASTTVDVNNAKNL
-1606 TAVQKVQQL
+1606 AVNKVQHIQ
-1615 HANPVKKPAGK
+1615 ATPVKKPAGK
-1626 TALDQAAADRKTQIE
+1626 TELEQAATERKQQIE

-1654 KQEVDAALNQ
+1654 KQEVDNELNQ
-1664 AKTNVDQSSTNEYV
+1664 AKTNVDQSSTDGYV
-1678 DNAVKEGKAKINAV
+1678 DAAVKDGKAKINAV

-1699 KDALAKIADAYNAKV
+1699 KDSLAKIEDAYNAKV
-1714 NEADNS
+1714 SEADNS
-1720 NASTSSEIAEAKQ
+1720 NASTASEIAEAKQ
-1733 KLAEL
+1733 KLAEF
-1738 KQTADQNVNQATSK
+1738 KQTAEQNINQATSK
-1752 DDIEVQIHNDLDNI
+1752 DDIEIQIHNDLDNI
-1766 NDYTIPTGKKES
+1766 NNYVIPSAKKES
-1778 ATTDLYA
+1778 ATNELYA
-1785 YADQKKNNISADTN
+1785 YADQKRNNISADTN
-1799 ATQDEKQQAIK
+1799 ATQDEKQAAINK
-1810 QVDQNVQT
+1810 VNQT
-1818 ALESINNGVDNGD
+1818 VESALESINDGVENSD
-1831 VDDALTQ
+1831 VDDALAQ
-1838 GKAAIDAIQVDA
+1838 GKAAIDAVQVEA
-1850 TVKPKANQAIEVKA
+1850 TVKPKAIQVIDTKA
-1864 EDTKESIDQS
+1864 EETKDSINHS
-1874 DQLTAEE
+1874 DQLTTEE
-1881 KTEALAMIKQI
+1881 KSEALATIKQI

-1900 TDATTTAE
+1900 NDATTTAE

-1992 ALEQL
+1992 ALEEL
-1997 KAQRINPEVKKNAL
+1997 KAQRINPVVKKNAL

-2019 KQIEIIKNADADASA
+2019 KQIEIINNADADASA

-2051 KLDKTQT
+2051 NLDKTQT
-2058 NAEVAELQNVTIPA
+2058 NTEVAELQNVTIPA
-2072 IEAIVPQNDPD
+2072 IEAIVPQNDP
-2083 ANDTNNGI
+2083 
-2091 DNNDAT
+2091 
-2097 ANSNANATPENTGQP
+2097 NANATPDNAGQP
-2112 NVSETTDNGKADAS
+2112 NSTEATTNGNVDAPS
-2126 PTTPN
+2126 TTPS
-2131 NSDAATGETTATSA
+2131 NSSMSTDESTTAPSA
-2145 TDDANDKPQAN
+2145 
-2156 NNSSVDA
+2156 NNSSSDNTTTNSNGNENA
-2163 STNSPTMD
+2163 ST
-2171 NDVTSKPEVESTNNG
+2171 STDNG
-2186 TTDKPVTETDN
+2186 TTDKPSPETN
-2197 ATPAESTT
+2197 SATPTEGTT
-2205 NNNSTTTA
+2205 NNNTTA
-2213 TNENAPTGSTATAPT
+2213 ATSGNDATSNNSSSSTAPT
-2228 TASTEAASSADSK
+2228 ATENTLASSATEGNMEPST
-2241 DNASV
+2241 
-2246 NDSKQNA
+2246 NDTNQNA
-2253 EVNNS
+2253 DVNNS
-2258 AESQST
+2258 ADSQPA

-2271 KSENK
+2271 KSEATHK
-2276 AKAEKDGRDSTNQSM
+2276 SEKDGKDSTNQSM
-2291 VESTTETL
+2291 VESTNETL
-2299 PSADITEPNVPS
+2299 PSADITEPKAPS
-2311 NTSKDKEES
+2311 VSSKDKEGSMSEQS
-2320 TTNQTD
+2320 E
-2326 AGQLKSETNVAS
+2326 AGQSKSDTKVAS
-2338 NEADKSPSKADTE
+2338 NETDETTGKVDTD
-2351 VSNKPSTSASS
+2351 VSNNSTASKS
-2362 EAKDKMTSTN
+2362 VDAKDNMT
-2372 VSQKDDTA
+2372 TA
-2380 TADTNDTQTSVG
+2380 GATD
-2392 PVANNKAK
+2392 
-2400 DMQTND
+2400 
-2406 TQKSVG
+2406 
-2412 SVANNKATQNDG
+2412 KATQND
-2424 ANASPATVSNGS
+2424 NTKASVASVSNENNSTHQEMTETRKS
-2436 NSANQDM
+2436 NIDKDNAM
-2443 LNVTKPEENKVKTKS
+2443 LVQQNKDTKAEPKTK
-2458 AQQGK
+2458 QK
-2463 VNKPKQQAKTL
+2463 AKAL

-2504 KKDQQTEE
+2504 KKDRQTEE

>member
-27 TFISINPTT
+27 TFISTNPTT

-54 DANAQPNANAGAQ
+54 DANTQPNANAGAQ
-67 ANPAAQPAAPANQG
+67 ANPAAQPA
-81 QPAAQPANQGGQAN
+81 NQGGQAN
-95 PAGGTAQP
+95 PAGG
-103 AGGAAQP
+103 AAQP
-110 AAGTAQ
+110 NTQ

-123 ADPNNAAQAQPGN
+123 ADPNNAAQAQPG
-136 QAAPA
+136 
-141 NQAGQGNNQAT
+141 NQAT

-250 YQARGNVAALGRV
+250 YQAKGNVAALGRV

-406 NNGNFGASLKSDQ
+406 NNGNFGASLKADQ

-590 NRASQTDIDGLV
+590 NRASQADIDGLV

-727 IETKAIKDIGAAT
+727 IETKAIKDIDAAT

-758 TTPATTAK
+758 TAPATTAK

-807 SGVKAIETTMT
+807 SGVKAIEATTT

-865 NATNEEVAEADAA
+865 NATNEE
-878 VEAAQK
+878 
-884 QGLHDIQVVKS
+884 
-895 KQEVADTKSKVL
+895 
-907 DKINAIQTQAKVKP
+907 
-921 AADTEVENAYN
+921 
-932 TRKQE
+932 
-937 IQNSNASTTEE
+937 
-948 KQAAYTELD
+948 
-957 TKKQEARTNLDTAN
+957 
-971 SNSEVA
+971 
-977 TAKDNGI
+977 
-984 AAINQVQ
+984 
-991 AATTK
+991 
-996 KSDAKA
+996 
-1002 EIAQKASER
+1002 
-1011 KTAIEAMNDSTTE
+1011 
-1024 EQQAAKDKVDQA
+1024 
-1036 VVTANADIDNAA
+1036 
-1048 ANADIDNAAANADV
+1048 
-1062 DNAKTTNE
+1062 
-1070 ATIAAI
+1070 
-1076 TPDANVKPA
+1076 
-1085 AKQAI
+1085 
-1090 ADKVQAQETA
+1090 
-1100 INANNGSTTEE
+1100 
-1111 KEAAK
+1111 
-1116 QQVQTEKTTADTAI
+1116 
-1130 DGAHSNAEVEA
+1130 
-1141 AKNAEIAK
+1141 
-1149 IEAIQPATT
+1149 
-1158 TKDDA
+1158 
-1163 KQAIATKANE
+1163 
-1173 RKTAIA
+1173 
-1179 QTQDITAE
+1179 
-1187 EIAAANADVDNAVTQ
+1187 
-1202 ANSNIEAANSQNDV
+1202 
-1216 DQAKTTGETSID
+1216 
-1228 QVTPTVNK
+1228 
-1236 KVTARNEITAI
+1236 
-1247 LNNKLQEIQA
+1247 
-1257 TPDATDEEKQAAD
+1257 KQAAD

-1277 GKANQAISAAITN
+1277 GKAIQAIAAATTN
-1290 AQVDEAKANAEAA
+1290 ADVDEAKANAEAA

-1335 QNATTEEKEAA
+1335 QNATNEEKEAA

-1386 ATAVKLNAK
+1386 ATAVKSNAK

-1429 AKEKAYLDILNA
+1429 AKEKAYQDILNA

-1452 QAVTDIQGITAD
+1452 QAVADIQGITAD

-1521 DDVNTAKEN
+1521 DDVNTAKDN

-1561 EILSD
+1561 EIL
-1566 NTTTNEEKGKDIE
+1566 NNNETTNEEKGNDIG
-1579 PVRATYEEGLNNI
+1579 PVRAAYEEGLNNI
-1592 NTANTTGDVTTAKD
+1592 NAATTTADVTTAKD

-1626 TALDQAAADRKTQIE
+1626 KELDQAAADKKTQIE

-1654 KQEVDAALNQ
+1654 KQEIDTELNQ

-1997 KAQRINPEVKKNAL
+1997 KAQRINPVVKKNAL

-2058 NAEVAELQNVTIPA
+2058 NTEVAELQNVTIPA

-2083 ANDTNNGI
+2083 ANDTNNGT

-2131 NSDAATGETTATSA
+2131 NSDAATGETTVTSA
-2145 TDDANDKPQAN
+2145 TDDAKDKPQAN
-2156 NNSSVDA
+2156 NNSSADA

-2171 NDVTSKPEVESTNNG
+2171 NDVTSKPKVESTNNG

-2213 TNENAPTGSTATAPT
+2213 TNENAPTGSTTTAPT

-2320 TTNQTD
+2320 TSNQTD
-2326 AGQLKSETNVAS
+2326 AGQPKSETNVAS

-2392 PVANNKAK
+2392 PDANNKA
-2400 DMQTND
+2400 MQN
-2406 TQKSVG
+2406 G
-2412 SVANNKATQNDG
+2412 G
-2424 ANASPATVSNGS
+2424 ANASSATVSNGS
-2436 NSANQDM
+2436 HSMHQDM
-2443 LNVTKPEENKVKTKS
+2443 LKVTNTDDHQAKTKS

>member
-54 DANAQPNANAGAQ
+54 DPNAQPNANAGAQ
-67 ANPAAQPAAPANQG
+67 ANPTAQPAAPANQG
-81 QPAAQPANQGGQAN
+81 GQADPAANQGGQAN
-95 PAGGTAQP
+95 PAGGAV
-103 AGGAAQP
+103 QP
-110 AAGTAQ
+110 AAGTTQ

-152 PANQTQPANAPA
+152 PNNNATPANQTQPANAPA
-164 AAQPAA
+164 GAQPAA
-170 PVAAN
+170 AVAAN
-175 AQTQD
+175 GQTQD

-406 NNGNFGASLKSDQ
+406 NNGNFGASLKADQ

-457 YDQNANKVTFTSQ
+457 YDQTANKVTFTSQ

-497 VANIDTP
+497 IANIDTP

-590 NRASQTDIDGLV
+590 NRASQADIDGLV

-621 KAQEKVTA
+621 KAQEKITA

-655 IAEINKQTTS
+655 IAEINKQTTA

-705 QIKKSNAS
+705 QIKKSTAS

-727 IETKAIKDIGAAT
+727 IETKAIKDIDAAT

-758 TTPATTAK
+758 TAPATTAK
-766 AAALEEFDE
+766 AEALEEFDE

-807 SGVKAIETTMT
+807 SGVKAIEATTT

-829 ISKIENI
+829 IFKIENI

-843 MDAYNEVKQA
+843 MDAYKEVKQA

-865 NATNEEVAEADAA
+865 NATDEEVAEANAAVDAA
-878 VEAAQK
+878 QTE
-884 QGLHDIQVVKS
+884 GLHDIQVVKS
-895 KQEVADTKSKVL
+895 QQEVADTKAKVL
-907 DKINAIQTQAKVKP
+907 DKINAIQTQSRVKP
-921 AADTEVENAYN
+921 AADTEVDNAYN

-948 KQAAYTELD
+948 KEAAYTELD
-957 TKKQEARTNLDTAN
+957 AKKQEARTNLDAAN
-971 SNSEVA
+971 TNSAVT

-1011 KTAIEAMNDSTTE
+1011 KTAI
-1024 EQQAAKDKVDQA
+1024 
-1036 VVTANADIDNAA
+1036 
-1048 ANADIDNAAANADV
+1048 
-1062 DNAKTTNE
+1062 
-1070 ATIAAI
+1070 
-1076 TPDANVKPA
+1076 
-1085 AKQAI
+1085 
-1090 ADKVQAQETA
+1090 
-1100 INANNGSTTEE
+1100 
-1111 KEAAK
+1111 
-1116 QQVQTEKTTADTAI
+1116 
-1130 DGAHSNAEVEA
+1130 
-1141 AKNAEIAK
+1141 
-1149 IEAIQPATT
+1149 
-1158 TKDDA
+1158 
-1163 KQAIATKANE
+1163 
-1173 RKTAIA
+1173 A

-1187 EIAAANADVDNAVTQ
+1187 EIAAANADVDNAVIQ

-1236 KVTARNEITAI
+1236 KATARNEITTT

-1257 TPDATDEEKQAAD
+1257 TPDATDEEKQD
-1270 AEANTEN
+1270 AETEANTEN
-1277 GKANQAISAAITN
+1277 AKANQAITAATTN
-1290 AQVDEAKANAEAA
+1290 AEVDEAKTNAEAA

-1309 KVVKKQA
+1309 KVMKKQA

-1321 DQLQATQTNVINND
+1321 DQLQAAQTAVINND
-1335 QNATTEEKEAA
+1335 QNATNEEKEAA

-1363 ATDDNGV
+1363 ATDNNGV
-1370 DQAKDAGKN
+1370 DTAKDAGKN

-1386 ATAVKLNAK
+1386 ATAVKSNAK

-1421 AAKDLVLK
+1421 AAKDLVSK
-1429 AKEKAYLDILNA
+1429 AKEKAYQDILNA
-1441 QTTNDVTQIKD
+1441 QTTNDVTQLKD
-1452 QAVTDIQGITAD
+1452 QAVADIQGITAD
-1464 TTIKDVAKDEL
+1464 TTIKDVAKGEL
-1475 ATKANE
+1475 TAKANE

-1521 DDVNTAKEN
+1521 DDVNTAKDN
-1530 AIQAIDPIQASTD
+1530 AVQAIDPIQASTD

-1552 LTEMQNKIT
+1552 LNEMQNKIT
-1561 EILSD
+1561 EILND
-1566 NTTTNEEKGKDIE
+1566 NTTTNEEKGKDIG
-1579 PVRATYEEGLNNI
+1579 PVRAAYEEGLNNI
-1592 NTANTTGDVTTAKD
+1592 NVANSTGDVTTAKD
-1606 TAVQKVQQL
+1606 AAVQKVQQL

-1626 TALDQAAADRKTQIE
+1626 TELDQAAADKKTQIE

-1654 KQEVDAALNQ
+1654 KQEVDTELNQ
-1664 AKTNVDQSSTNEYV
+1664 AKTNIDQSSTDDYV
-1678 DNAVKEGKAKINAV
+1678 DAAVRDGKAKINAV

-1818 ALESINNGVDNGD
+1818 ALESINNGVDNSD

-1838 GKAAIDAIQVDA
+1838 GKATIDAVQVDA
-1850 TVKPKANQAIEVKA
+1850 TVKAKANQAIDAKA
-1864 EDTKESIDQS
+1864 QETKESIDQS

-1881 KTEALAMIKQI
+1881 KTEALATIKQI

-1947 VNVDADATTEE
+1947 VNVDSDATTEE
-1958 KEAFTNALEDILS
+1958 KEVFTNALEEILS

-2011 EAIREVVN
+2011 EVIREVVN

-2051 KLDKTQT
+2051 DLDKTQT

-2083 ANDTNNGI
+2083 ANHSSS

-2097 ANSNANATPENTGQP
+2097 ANTNVNAEPDNAGQP
-2112 NVSETTDNGKADAS
+2112 NVTESTDNANADTS
-2126 PTTPN
+2126 STTTN
-2131 NSDAATGETTATSA
+2131 NHNDAATGETTATSTNNSS
-2145 TDDANDKPQAN
+2145 TDDANDKPTAN

-2163 STNSPTMD
+2163 SIDNSATG
-2171 NDVTSKPEVESTNNG
+2171 NG
-2186 TTDKPVTETDN
+2186 TTDKP
-2197 ATPAESTT
+2197 ATTESTEKT
-2205 NNNSTTTA
+2205 
-2213 TNENAPTGSTATAPT
+2213 
-2228 TASTEAASSADSK
+2228 SSADSK

-2246 NDSKQNA
+2246 NDSNQNA

-2258 AESQST
+2258 AESQPT

-2276 AKAEKDGRDSTNQSM
+2276 AKVEKDGRDSTNQSM

-2320 TTNQTD
+2320 TSNQTD

-2362 EAKDKMTSTN
+2362 EAKDKMTSTED
-2372 VSQKDDTA
+2372 SQKADMA
-2380 TADTNDTQTSVG
+2380 TADT
-2392 PVANNKAK
+2392 K
-2400 DMQTND
+2400 DNQA
-2406 TQKSVG
+2406 SIG
-2412 SVANNKATQNDG
+2412 SSADANNKATQNDG

-2443 LNVTKPEENKVKTKS
+2443 LNVTKPEENKANAKS
-2458 AQQGK
+2458 DQQGK

>member
-27 TFISINPTT
+27 TFISTNPTT

-54 DANAQPNANAGAQ
+54 DANTQPNANAGAQ
-67 ANPAAQPAAPANQG
+67 ANPTAQPAAPANQG
-81 QPAAQPANQGGQAN
+81 QPAVQPANQGGQAN
-95 PAGGTAQP
+95 PAGG
-103 AGGAAQP
+103 AAQP
-110 AAGTAQ
+110 NTQ

-136 QAAPA
+136 QATPA
-141 NQAGQGNNQAT
+141 NQAGQGNNQATPNNNAT

-250 YQARGNVAALGRV
+250 YQAKGNVAALGRV

-406 NNGNFGASLKSDQ
+406 NNGNFGASLKADQ

-430 TYVNDSLTTTFPNG
+430 TYVNNSLTTTFPNG

-579 LNEDANHVETA
+579 LNEDANHVKTA
-590 NRASQTDIDGLV
+590 NRASQADIDGLV

-607 ALIDNQAAIAELDA
+607 ALIDNQAAIAELDT

-655 IAEINKQTTS
+655 IAEINKQTTA

-727 IETKAIKDIGAAT
+727 IETKAIKDIDAAT

-798 IERINAAKV
+798 
-807 SGVKAIETTMT
+807 
-818 AQDLERVKNEE
+818 
-829 ISKIENI
+829 
-836 TDSTQTK
+836 
-843 MDAYNEVKQA
+843 
-853 ATARKAQNATVS
+853 
-865 NATNEEVAEADAA
+865 DAA
-878 VEAAQK
+878 VDAAQK

-957 TKKQEARTNLDTAN
+957 TKKQEARTNLDAAN
-971 SNSEVA
+971 TNSDVT
-977 TAKDNGI
+977 TAKDNSI

-1024 EQQAAKDKVDQA
+1024 EQQAAKDKVDQV

-1048 ANADIDNAAANADV
+1048 ANNDV

-1100 INANNGSTTEE
+1100 IDGNNGSTTEE
-1111 KEAAK
+1111 KAAAK
-1116 QQVQTEKTTADTAI
+1116 QQVQTEKTTADAAI
-1130 DGAHSNAEVEA
+1130 DAAHTNAEVEA
-1141 AKNAEIAK
+1141 AKKAAIAK

-1158 TKDDA
+1158 TKDNA
-1163 KQAIATKANE
+1163 KEAIATKANE

-1216 DQAKTTGETSID
+1216 DQAKTTGENSID

-1236 KVTARNEITAI
+1236 KATTRNEITAI

-1277 GKANQAISAAITN
+1277 GKANQAISAATTN

-1386 ATAVKLNAK
+1386 ATAVKSNAK

-1429 AKEKAYLDILNA
+1429 AKEKAYQDILNA

-1452 QAVTDIQGITAD
+1452 QAVADIQGITAD

-1521 DDVNTAKEN
+1521 DDVNTAKDN

-1561 EILSD
+1561 EIL
-1566 NTTTNEEKGKDIE
+1566 NNNETTNEEKGNDIG
-1579 PVRATYEEGLNNI
+1579 PVRAAYEEGLNNI
-1592 NTANTTGDVTTAKD
+1592 NAATTTGDVTTAKD

-1626 TALDQAAADRKTQIE
+1626 KELDQAAADKKTQIE

-1654 KQEVDAALNQ
+1654 KQEVDTELNQ

-1699 KDALAKIADAYNAKV
+1699 KDALAKIEDAYNAKV

-1947 VNVDADATTEE
+1947 VNVNADATTEE

-2112 NVSETTDNGKADAS
+2112 NVSETTANGKADAS

-2264 NGKVAQP
+2264 NDKVAQP

-2276 AKAEKDGRDSTNQSM
+2276 AKAEKDGSDSTNQSM

-2362 EAKDKMTSTN
+2362 EAKEKMTSTN

-2380 TADTNDTQTSVG
+2380 TADTNDTQ
-2392 PVANNKAK
+2392 
-2400 DMQTND
+2400 
-2406 TQKSVG
+2406 KSVG
-2412 SVANNKATQNDG
+2412 SAANNKATQNDG

-2443 LNVTKPEENKVKTKS
+2443 LNVTNTDDHQAKTKS

-2463 VNKPKQQAKTL
+2463 VNKAKQQAKTL

>member
-27 TFISINPTT
+27 TFISTNPTT

-54 DANAQPNANAGAQ
+54 DVNTQPNANAGAQ
-67 ANPAAQPAAPANQG
+67 ANPTAQPAAPANQG

-95 PAGGTAQP
+95 PAGG
-103 AGGAAQP
+103 AAQP
-110 AAGTAQ
+110 NTQ

-152 PANQTQPANAPA
+152 PNNNATPANQTQPANAPA

-180 PNASNTGEGSINTTL
+180 PNASNTREGSINTTL

-398 YTINTEIG
+398 FTINTEVG
-406 NNGNFGASLKSDQ
+406 NNGNFGASLKADQ

-430 TYVNDSLTTTFPNG
+430 TYVNDSLTITFPNG

-457 YDQNANKVTFTSQ
+457 YDQTANT
-470 GVTTARGTHTKE
+470 
-482 VLFPDKSLKLSYKVN
+482 N
-497 VANIDTP
+497 
-504 KNIDFNEKLTYRT
+504 
-517 ASDVVINNAQPEVT
+517 SDVT
-531 LTADP
+531 
-536 FSVAVEMNKDALQQQ
+536 
-551 VNSQVDNSHYTTAS
+551 
-565 IAEYNKLKQQADTI
+565 
-579 LNEDANHVETA
+579 
-590 NRASQTDIDGLV
+590 
-602 TKLQA
+602 
-607 ALIDNQAAIAELDA
+607 
-621 KAQEKVTA
+621 
-629 AQQSKKVTQDEV
+629 
-641 AALVTKINNDKNNA
+641 
-655 IAEINKQTTS
+655 
-665 QGVTTEKDNGIAVL
+665 
-679 EQDVI
+679 
-684 TPTVK
+684 
-689 PQAKQDIIQ
+689 
-698 AVTTRKQ
+698 
-705 QIKKSNAS
+705 
-713 LQDEKDVAN
+713 
-722 DKIGK
+722 
-727 IETKAIKDIGAAT
+727 
-740 TNAQVE
+740 
-746 AIKTKAINDINQ
+746 
-758 TTPATTAK
+758 
-766 AAALEEFDE
+766 
-775 VVQAQIDQAP
+775 
-785 LNPDTTNEEVAEA
+785 
-798 IERINAAKV
+798 
-807 SGVKAIETTMT
+807 
-818 AQDLERVKNEE
+818 
-829 ISKIENI
+829 
-836 TDSTQTK
+836 
-843 MDAYNEVKQA
+843 
-853 ATARKAQNATVS
+853 
-865 NATNEEVAEADAA
+865 
-878 VEAAQK
+878 
-884 QGLHDIQVVKS
+884 
-895 KQEVADTKSKVL
+895 
-907 DKINAIQTQAKVKP
+907 
-921 AADTEVENAYN
+921 
-932 TRKQE
+932 
-937 IQNSNASTTEE
+937 
-948 KQAAYTELD
+948 
-957 TKKQEARTNLDTAN
+957 
-971 SNSEVA
+971 

-991 AATTK
+991 AVTTK

-1036 VVTANADIDNAA
+1036 VVTANTDIDNAA
-1048 ANADIDNAAANADV
+1048 ANTDV

-1076 TPDANVKPA
+1076 TPDANVKPT

-1100 INANNGSTTEE
+1100 IDANNGATTEE
-1111 KEAAK
+1111 KATAK

-1163 KQAIATKANE
+1163 KQAITTKANE

-1236 KVTARNEITAI
+1236 KATARNEITTI

-1257 TPDATDEEKQAAD
+1257 TPDVTDEEKQTAD

-1277 GKANQAISAAITN
+1277 GKANQAISAATTN

-1303 INAVTP
+1303 INAVTS

-1321 DQLQATQTNVINND
+1321 DQLQVAQTSVINND

-1370 DQAKDAGKN
+1370 DTAKDAGKN

-1386 ATAVKLNAK
+1386 ATAVKSNAK
-1395 NDVDQAVTTQ
+1395 NEVDQAVTTQ

-1429 AKEKAYLDILNA
+1429 VKEKAYQDILNA

-1452 QAVTDIQGITAD
+1452 QAVADVQGITAD
-1464 TTIKDVAKDEL
+1464 TTIKDVARDEL

-1493 TEEKEQA
+1493 TEEKEQE

-1521 DDVNTAKEN
+1521 DDVNTAKDN

-1654 KQEVDAALNQ
+1654 KQEVDAVLNQ

-1714 NEADNS
+1714 NEEDNS

-1766 NDYTIPTGKKES
+1766 NDYTIPTGKKET

-1818 ALESINNGVDNGD
+1818 ALESINNGVDNSD

-1838 GKAAIDAIQVDA
+1838 GKAAIDTIQVDA
-1850 TVKPKANQAIEVKA
+1850 TVKPKANQAIEAKA
-1864 EDTKESIDQS
+1864 EDTKESIDHS

-1892 TDQAKQGI
+1892 TDQAKKGI

-1932 AIEELETALDQIEAG
+1932 AIEELEAALDQIEAG

-1981 TNAEIATVKNS
+1981 TNAEIATIKNS

-1997 KAQRINPEVKKNAL
+1997 KAQRINPVVKKNTL

-2058 NAEVAELQNVTIPA
+2058 NTEVAELQNVTIPA
-2072 IEAIVPQNDPD
+2072 IEAIVPQNDPN
-2083 ANDTNNGI
+2083 ANDTNNGT

-2112 NVSETTDNGKADAS
+2112 NVTESTDNANADTS
-2126 PTTPN
+2126 STTTN
-2131 NSDAATGETTATSA
+2131 NQNDTTTGETTATSA
-2145 TDDANDKPQAN
+2145 NSSATNDANNKPTAN

-2163 STNSPTMD
+2163 STDNSATGNGTTD
-2171 NDVTSKPEVESTNNG
+2171 KPEVESTNNG
-2186 TTDKPVTETDN
+2186 TTDKPATETDN

-2213 TNENAPTGSTATAPT
+2213 TNENVPTGSTATAPT
-2228 TASTEAASSADSK
+2228 TASTEATSSADSK

-2299 PSADITEPNVPS
+2299 PSADITEPKVSS

-2326 AGQLKSETNVAS
+2326 AEQHNSDTNVTS
-2338 NEADKSPSKADTE
+2338 NEVVKSPSKADTD

-2372 VSQKDDTA
+2372 VSQTDDTA
-2380 TADTNDTQTSVG
+2380 TADTNDTQKSVG
-2392 PVANNKAK
+2392 SAANNKAK

-2406 TQKSVG
+2406 M
-2412 SVANNKATQNDG
+2412 KA
-2424 ANASPATVSNGS
+2424 PLATVSKGS

-2443 LNVTKPEENKVKTKS
+2443 LNVTKTKENKANAKS
-2458 AQQGK
+2458 VQQGK

-2504 KKDQQTEE
+2504 KKDHQTEE

>member
-27 TFISINPTT
+27 TFISTNPTT

-54 DANAQPNANAGAQ
+54 DANTQPNANAGAQ
-67 ANPAAQPAAPANQG
+67 ANPAAQPA
-81 QPAAQPANQGGQAN
+81 NQGGQAN
-95 PAGGTAQP
+95 PAGGA
-103 AGGAAQP
+103 
-110 AAGTAQ
+110 AQ

-141 NQAGQGNNQAT
+141 NQAGQGNNQATPNNNAT

-250 YQARGNVAALGRV
+250 YQAKGNVAALGRV

-274 NGISKTVNVKPDSE
+274 NGITKTVNVKPDSE

-406 NNGNFGASLKSDQ
+406 NNGNFGASLKADQ

-457 YDQNANKVTFTSQ
+457 YDQTANKVTFTSQ

-590 NRASQTDIDGLV
+590 NRASQADIDGLV

-607 ALIDNQAAIAELDA
+607 ALIDNQAAIAELDT

-727 IETKAIKDIGAAT
+727 IETKAIKDIDAAT

-798 IERINAAKV
+798 NAAV
-807 SGVKAIETTMT
+807 
-818 AQDLERVKNEE
+818 
-829 ISKIENI
+829 
-836 TDSTQTK
+836 
-843 MDAYNEVKQA
+843 
-853 ATARKAQNATVS
+853 
-865 NATNEEVAEADAA
+865 DAA
-878 VEAAQK
+878 QTE
-884 QGLHDIQVVKS
+884 GLHDIQVVKS
-895 KQEVADTKSKVL
+895 QQEVADTKAKVL

-948 KQAAYTELD
+948 KEAAYTELD
-957 TKKQEARTNLDTAN
+957 AKKQEARTNLDAAN
-971 SNSEVA
+971 TNSDVT

-1036 VVTANADIDNAA
+1036 VVTANADIDNAT
-1048 ANADIDNAAANADV
+1048 ANTDV

-1100 INANNGSTTEE
+1100 IDANNGSTTEE

-1116 QQVQTEKTTADTAI
+1116 QQVQTEKTAADAAI
-1130 DGAHSNAEVEA
+1130 DAAHSNVEVEA

-1158 TKDDA
+1158 TKDNA

-1236 KVTARNEITAI
+1236 KATARNEITAI

-1277 GKANQAISAAITN
+1277 GKANQAISAATTN

-1335 QNATTEEKEAA
+1335 QNATNEEKEAA

-1370 DQAKDAGKN
+1370 DTAKDAGKN

-1386 ATAVKLNAK
+1386 ATAVKSNAK
-1395 NDVDQAVTTQ
+1395 NEVDQAVTTQ

-1429 AKEKAYLDILNA
+1429 AKEKAYQDILNA

-1452 QAVTDIQGITAD
+1452 QAVADIQGITAD

-1521 DDVNTAKEN
+1521 DDVNTAKDN

-1561 EILSD
+1561 EIL
-1566 NTTTNEEKGKDIE
+1566 NNNETTNEEKGNDIG
-1579 PVRATYEEGLNNI
+1579 PVRAAYEEGLNNI
-1592 NTANTTGDVTTAKD
+1592 NAATTTGDVTTAKD

-1626 TALDQAAADRKTQIE
+1626 KELDQAAADKKTQIE

-1654 KQEVDAALNQ
+1654 KQEVDTELNQ

-1699 KDALAKIADAYNAKV
+1699 KDALAKIEDAYNAKV

-1818 ALESINNGVDNGD
+1818 ALENINNGVDNGD

-1838 GKAAIDAIQVDA
+1838 GKAAIDTIQVDA
-1850 TVKPKANQAIEVKA
+1850 TVKPKANQAIEAKA
-1864 EDTKESIDQS
+1864 EDTKESIDHS

-1997 KAQRINPEVKKNAL
+1997 KAQRINPVVKKNAL

-2058 NAEVAELQNVTIPA
+2058 NTEVAELQNVTIPA

-2083 ANDTNNGI
+2083 ANDTNNGT

-2131 NSDAATGETTATSA
+2131 NSDAATGETTVTSA
-2145 TDDANDKPQAN
+2145 TDDAKDKPQAN
-2156 NNSSVDA
+2156 NNSSADA

-2380 TADTNDTQTSVG
+2380 TADTNDTQKSVG

-2412 SVANNKATQNDG
+2412 SAANNKATQNDG

-2436 NSANQDM
+2436 HSMHQDM
-2443 LNVTKPEENKVKTKS
+2443 LNVTKPEENKANAKS
-2458 AQQGK
+2458 DQQGK

>member
-27 TFISINPTT
+27 TFISTNPTT

-44 PAQNQPAQPA
+44 PALNQPAQPA
-54 DANAQPNANAGAQ
+54 DANTQPNANAGAQ

-95 PAGGTAQP
+95 PAGG
-103 AGGAAQP
+103 AAQP
-110 AAGTAQ
+110 NTQ

-152 PANQTQPANAPA
+152 PNNNATPANQTQPANAPA
-164 AAQPAA
+164 AVQPAA

-175 AQTQD
+175 VQTQD

-250 YQARGNVAALGRV
+250 YQAKGNVAALGRV

-406 NNGNFGASLKSDQ
+406 NNGNFGASLKADQ

-444 NEDSTV
+444 NEDSKV

-497 VANIDTP
+497 VTNIDTP

-590 NRASQTDIDGLV
+590 NRASQADIDGLV
-602 TKLQA
+602 NKLQA

-655 IAEINKQTTS
+655 IAEINKQTTA

-727 IETKAIKDIGAAT
+727 IETKAIKDIDAAT

-746 AIKTKAINDINQ
+746 VIKTKAINDINQ
-758 TTPATTAK
+758 TAPSTSAK

-807 SGVKAIETTMT
+807 SGVKAIEATTT

-829 ISKIENI
+829 IFKIENI

-843 MDAYNEVKQA
+843 MGAYKEVKQA
-853 ATARKAQNATVS
+853 ATARKTQNATVS
-865 NATNEEVAEADAA
+865 NATDEEVAEADAA
-878 VEAAQK
+878 VDAAQK
-884 QGLHDIQVVKS
+884 EGLHDIQVVKS
-895 KQEVADTKSKVL
+895 QQEVAETKTKVL
-907 DKINAIQTQAKVKP
+907 DKINAIQTQARVKP
-921 AADTEVENAYN
+921 AADAAVENAYN

-948 KQAAYTELD
+948 KEAAYAELD
-957 TKKQEARTNLDTAN
+957 AKKQEARTNIDAAN
-971 SNSEVA
+971 SNSDVA
-977 TAKDNGI
+977 TAKDNAI

-996 KSDAKA
+996 KADAKA

-1011 KTAIEAMNDSTTE
+1011 KTAIEAMNASTTE

-1048 ANADIDNAAANADV
+1048 ANTDV

-1076 TPDANVKPA
+1076 TPDANVKPT

-1100 INANNGSTTEE
+1100 IDANNGATTEE
-1111 KEAAK
+1111 KTAAK
-1116 QQVQTEKTTADTAI
+1116 QQVQTEKTTADAAI

-1187 EIAAANADVDNAVTQ
+1187 EIAAANADVDNAATQ

-1216 DQAKTTGETSID
+1216 DQAKTNGETSID

-1236 KVTARNEITAI
+1236 KATARNEITTV

-1257 TPDATDEEKQAAD
+1257 TPDATDEEKQAAET
-1270 AEANTEN
+1270 EANTEN
-1277 GKANQAISAAITN
+1277 AKANQVITAATTN
-1290 AQVDEAKANAEAA
+1290 AEVDEAKTNAETA

-1309 KVVKKQA
+1309 KVMKKQA

-1321 DQLQATQTNVINND
+1321 DQLQAAQTAVINND
-1335 QNATTEEKEAA
+1335 QNATNEEKEAA

-1386 ATAVKLNAK
+1386 ATAVKSNAK
-1395 NDVDQAVTTQ
+1395 NDVDQAVTAQ

-1421 AAKDLVLK
+1421 AAKDLVSK
-1429 AKEKAYLDILNA
+1429 AKEKAYQDILNA

-1452 QAVTDIQGITAD
+1452 QAVADIQGITAD
-1464 TTIKDVAKDEL
+1464 TTIKDVAKGEL
-1475 ATKANE
+1475 ATKAND
-1481 QKALIAQTADAT
+1481 QKAQIAQAADAT

-1521 DDVNTAKEN
+1521 DDVNTAKDN
-1530 AIQAIDPIQASTD
+1530 AIQAIDPIQAATD

-1552 LTEMQNKIT
+1552 LNEMQNKIT

-1579 PVRATYEEGLNNI
+1579 PVRAAYEEGLNNI
-1592 NTANTTGDVTTAKD
+1592 NAANTTGDVSTAKD

-1626 TALDQAAADRKTQIE
+1626 TELDQVATDKKTQIE

-1699 KDALAKIADAYNAKV
+1699 KDALAKIEAAYNSKV

-1799 ATQDEKQQAIK
+1799 ATQDEKQQAIN
-1810 QVDQNVQT
+1810 QVNQNVQT

-1838 GKAAIDAIQVDA
+1838 GKAAIDAVQVDA
-1850 TVKPKANQAIEVKA
+1850 TVKPKANQAIDAKA
-1864 EDTKESIDQS
+1864 EDTKDSIEHS
-1874 DQLTAEE
+1874 DQLTSEE
-1881 KTEALAMIKQI
+1881 KAEALATIKQI
-1892 TDQAKQGI
+1892 TDQAKKGI

-1917 EAFDNIQIDSTEKQK
+1917 EAFDNIQIDSTHKQQ
-1932 AIEELETALDQIEAG
+1932 AIEELETALDKIEAN
-1947 VNVDADATTEE
+1947 VNANTDATIEE
-1958 KEAFTNALEDILS
+1958 KEAFTNTLEDILS

-1981 TNAEIATVKNS
+1981 TNAEIETVKNN
-1992 ALEQL
+1992 ALEKL
-1997 KAQRINPEVKKNAL
+1997 KGQQINPEAKKNAL
-2011 EAIREVVN
+2011 KEIENAVN
-2019 KQIEIIKNADADASA
+2019 KQKETINNADANKAA
-2034 KEIARTDLGR
+2034 KETALNDLSR
-2044 YFDRFAD
+2044 SHDRFVED
-2051 KLDKTQT
+2051 LVKVQS

-2083 ANDTNNGI
+2083 ANDTNNGT

-2097 ANSNANATPENTGQP
+2097 ANSNATPENTGQP

-2126 PTTPN
+2126 PTTSN

-2156 NNSSVDA
+2156 SNSSVDA

-2197 ATPAESTT
+2197 ATPAESTI

-2276 AKAEKDGRDSTNQSM
+2276 AKAEKDDRDSTNQSM

-2320 TTNQTD
+2320 TSNQTD

-2338 NEADKSPSKADTE
+2338 NETDKSPSKADTE

-2380 TADTNDTQTSVG
+2380 TADTNDTQKSVG

-2406 TQKSVG
+2406 M
-2412 SVANNKATQNDG
+2412 KA
-2424 ANASPATVSNGS
+2424 SLVTVSNGS

-2443 LNVTKPEENKVKTKS
+2443 LNVTKTEENKANAKS

-2463 VNKPKQQAKTL
+2463 VNKPKQQTKTL